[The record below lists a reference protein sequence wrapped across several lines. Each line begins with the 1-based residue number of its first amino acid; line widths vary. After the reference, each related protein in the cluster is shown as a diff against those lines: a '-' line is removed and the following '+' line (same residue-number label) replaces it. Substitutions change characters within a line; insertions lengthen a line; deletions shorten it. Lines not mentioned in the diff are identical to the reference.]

1 MAGRHVGIDIG
12 VRVDNSV
19 FDSVDRHIDKVK
31 ANAEQLNRVLSRTKM
46 PDSATNGLDKLNR
59 ASGET
64 RTQIDRLANSYKQ
77 VGSNNNLNR
86 AQSDLSGI
94 ADKAKK
100 ATESTDQLKQSMNRA
115 HESSKALGDMGSGFD
130 RARGSSDR
138 ARESFDKTTGSSN
151 KLKSGWDRLKGAGS
165 ALVQVGSSIATAM
178 VPVAAAFMKANS
190 EATKL
195 ADEYNVIKNLQETGG
210 DSPRAARRNT
220 REIQAENRRLSLRY
234 GVDQNELAR
243 GSEQLIRRGYSGQQ
257 DLAAHKYF
265 LQAARAT
272 NEDYNSIVNSA
283 APMLEQ
289 FGYKSRAGNSVRRM
303 SKYTRD
309 VLNKA
314 AYVADLTSGD
324 VGGESGF
331 GESFKMMGSA
341 AHSNGQTIDT
351 MLGALGTLSNYGEE
365 GSSAGTGMRQIITR
379 LIKAPHSTAM
389 LGALH
394 DLGINPNSLY
404 TRNGHLKQLGT
415 IFEMLNRASRG
426 KKSNR
431 VSSDLQTLFGQ
442 TGFNDAQIL
451 MNHYGDMQHNVRE
464 SQNAARTG
472 YISRLSRKNMSS
484 LQNQLARTKQLAT
497 DMGMS
502 FAKEVAPGIS
512 KALGYANKLL
522 EALRGMPKPIK
533 TAAAYITSILG
544 TLGASKLASGFLK
557 ANFGIGNGKG
567 IGGLVGNAILGK
579 KGGAG
584 TARTGG
590 LINALRGNTFGGA
603 LKLGRVAP
611 GELSGGALV
620 GRRLL
625 GGVVGVGT
633 ALDVGYQGFQAYK
646 DRHSADKRSVDIGG
660 AVGTGAGAIVGGLVG
675 GPVGAAIGSQIGKV
689 AGKWGG
695 EGVNQFTKGWQRQG
709 RNKKP
714 QNWVQWL
721 GFQAHNSFDFFA
733 GLGKKAVNAVG
744 GAVNRA
750 KPFVKKN
757 WKELALAAVAP
768 WAGIPALLYKNN
780 PKFRKWAN
788 GVGKT
793 IQNGF
798 KAAGNWIKNIP
809 SNLGKVGKSIGNWAV
824 NTGNSIHKGWDSG
837 IKASHN
843 FFKNLPKNTSNF
855 VESTQKNMSKFG
867 NSIKNGFSH
876 GYKKARGA
884 VTGFGKWYGKT
895 WSNIWK
901 ATRNN
906 RYAKAFARGQLFQTA
921 FKDMRSR
928 WRGFSKSFSRAWGS
942 YWRGVSRTASR
953 DWNGIKRNWNNFWG
967 AIPKKWNSF
976 KSSFGKGWRS
986 FWSGIGSAFTSIV
999 KNIQKAWD
1007 DTIGGIV
1014 KAWNGMKKNLGAF
1027 GKWVSNSWTGSKN
1040 RAKAFANDISYA
1052 TGGSKHAFKYD
1063 KFKSHATGGY
1073 IGSAHN
1079 ALVGE
1084 AGPELAYKNGA
1095 NARLLGANGPAITK
1109 VRPGEHILNARDTR
1123 KVMAGG
1129 LGRGLTLKGYA
1140 AGNTKLGQTTKT
1152 VSKDYKKI
1160 NSDATKS
1167 LKSLSKNNASN
1178 WSKIRRT
1185 SAKSVNAVQSH
1196 NNSTWRKITNQTAK
1210 YNSKTRSNATKEY
1223 TGMRKSVDKQM
1234 DNMHDGVISTANS
1247 TSKGFGKAMGK
1258 MRSYAKDAMGDTI
1271 DQLNRGIK
1279 GIDKVLSQ
1287 FGGNGSVI
1295 KPVHF
1300 AQGSDANGRLMQN
1313 TLSVVND
1320 AKSGPR
1326 QEALVSPSNEL
1337 YFPHGDNVHLMI
1349 PRGWGVLNGTQTQEV
1364 ARRRGIQHFAKGSG
1378 VSHSQ
1383 LRKIASHALADPAKS
1398 FADMFTK
1405 NIKESGPVLQKGT
1418 VDLGKNASTHFGNP
1432 WSNAMWTVIN
1442 NAIGDSTG
1450 KGGTREQFLKYAEST
1465 FAGVPYQM
1473 GAASKRLSDCSGM
1486 VMQALRKFGINIGR
1500 TTVAMQNSSGVKYLG
1515 KSLSNT
1521 IAGDLVIF
1529 GHGTGAAGHV
1539 GIIKDPKR
1547 GTMFNETPPKARVTR
1562 IADDKGMG
1570 YGYYRVK
1577 GLHNATPTHKAQKA
1591 DKRLIALAKQELGH
1605 SAIKW
1610 IKDHLGDDFGSL
1622 GSFSIGG
1629 DLRDRA
1635 RALAGGLKKL
1645 DPRATKNGIAA
1656 ILGNWNFESGG
1667 LNPGAINPGGGASG
1681 LGQWLGGRK
1690 ANLIAY
1696 ARRHGTSWKN
1706 AGTQLSFAVKGEGSD
1721 SAIFRSVLEGH
1732 GSVASLA
1739 NKFSAE
1745 WERGGYNAQHVQGA
1759 MQVRKALGFAKGGNH
1774 YGSGT
1779 YLVGENGPELI
1790 STDGKAHIDNH
1801 DQTKK
1806 KLGDL
1811 FDDLKVKKIKPI
1823 KVHRPNSPKPVININ
1838 INGPISSTQDAHR
1851 VANIVRQEIA
1861 HVFENAGD
1869 EFGLDPTV
1877 Y

>member
-19 FDSVDRHIDKVK
+19 FDSVDRRIDKVK

-46 PDSATNGLDKLNR
+46 PDSAANGLDKLNR

-64 RTQIDRLANSYKQ
+64 KTQIDRLANSYKQ
-77 VGSNNNLNR
+77 VGTNNNLNR

-210 DSPRAARRNT
+210 DSARVAKRNT
-220 REIQAENRRLSLRY
+220 RDIQAENRRLSLRY
-234 GVDQNELAR
+234 GVDQNQLAK
-243 GSEQLIRRGYSGQQ
+243 GSEELIRRGYSGQQ

-472 YISRLSRKNMSS
+472 YISKLSRKNMSS

-522 EALRGMPKPIK
+522 EAMRGMPKPVK
-533 TAAAYITSILG
+533 TAAAYITGILG
-544 TLGASKLASGFLK
+544 ALGASKLANGFLK
-557 ANFGIGNGKG
+557 ANFGIGSGKG

-611 GELSGGALV
+611 GKLSGGALV

-625 GGVVGVGT
+625 GGAVGVGT

-646 DRHSADKRSVDIGG
+646 DRHNAAKRSVDIGG
-660 AVGTGAGAIVGGLVG
+660 AVGTGAGAIVGGIFG
-675 GPVGAAIGSQIGKV
+675 GPIGAAIGSQLGKA

-695 EGVNQFTKGWQRQG
+695 SAVNNFTRGWQR
-709 RNKKP
+709 NKPPKKFWSME
-714 QNWVQWL
+714 NL
-721 GFQAHNSFDFFA
+721 GWSTKDMFGKIGKGWNSFWGGMGNWRKKQA
-733 GLGKKAVNAVG
+733 SGWNRWTKQTGSSINRWATNVGKGWNKG
-744 GAVNRA
+744 
-750 KPFVKKN
+750 VK
-757 WKELALAAVAP
+757 
-768 WAGIPALLYKNN
+768 
-780 PKFRKWAN
+780 
-788 GVGKT
+788 GVGKW
-793 IQNGF
+793 F
-798 KAAGNWIKNIP
+798 RDIP
-809 SNLGKVGKSIGNWAV
+809 SNLGKTGKSIGRWAV
-824 NTGNSIHKGWDSG
+824 NTGNNIHKGWSRG
-837 IKASHN
+837 VEASHD
-843 FFKNLPKNTSNF
+843 FFKNLPKNLDKTKKNIGKWASQ
-855 VESTQKNMSKFG
+855 TQKNIVNWSKSTGKSIGKWSSQTGKNISRAWQRGKKATVNFVKGIPGNLAKGAKSVANWGSRTGRSIQRTWNKGVTGVKKFVGGIPGQLNRAHKSVSNWAGRTG
-867 NSIKNGFSH
+867 NSIQSAWNKG
-876 GYKKARGA
+876 KKGLGEFI
-884 VTGFGKWYGKT
+884 T
-895 WSNIWK
+895 SIP
-901 ATRNN
+901 
-906 RYAKAFARGQLFQTA
+906 GQLGKAYKAVKEWAGNVGSTI
-921 FKDMRSR
+921 
-928 WRGFSKSFSRAWGS
+928 SKA
-942 YWRGVSRTASR
+942 
-953 DWNGIKRNWNNFWG
+953 WNNFWG
-967 AIPKKWNSF
+967 KAGDIRKGITNNLKG
-976 KSSFGKGWRS
+976 FG
-986 FWSGIGSAFTSIV
+986 
-999 KNIQKAWD
+999 ND
-1007 DTIGGIV
+1007 
-1014 KAWNGMKKNLGAF
+1014 L
-1027 GKWVSNSWTGSKN
+1027 N
-1040 RAKAFANDISYA
+1040 RA
-1052 TGGSKHAFKYD
+1052 TGGSGKAFKYE
-1063 KFKSHATGGY
+1063 KIKSHATGGL
-1073 IGSAHN
+1073 IGSAHR

-1084 AGPELAYKNGA
+1084 AGPELAYRAGS
-1095 NARLLGANGPAITK
+1095 NARLLGANGPAITR
-1109 VRPGEHILNARDTR
+1109 VHPGEHILNARDTR

-1140 AGNTKLGQTTKT
+1140 SGNTKLGQTTKT

-1167 LKSLSKNNASN
+1167 LKSLSKNNASS

-1185 SAKSVNAVQSH
+1185 SAQSVNAVQSH
-1196 NNSTWRKITNQTAK
+1196 NNSTWRKIANQTAK

-1349 PRGWGVLNGTQTQEV
+1349 PRGWGVLNGRQTQQI
-1364 ARRRGIQHFAKGSG
+1364 AQSRGLQHFAKGSG

-1450 KGGTREQFLKYAEST
+1450 KGGTRAEFLRYAEST
-1465 FAGVPYQM
+1465 FSGVPYQM

-1521 IAGDLVIF
+1521 IPGDLVIF
-1529 GHGTGAAGHV
+1529 GHSNGAGGHV
-1539 GIIKDPKR
+1539 GIIKDPRR

-1745 WERGGYNAQHVQGA
+1745 WERGGHNAQHVQGA

-1811 FDDLKVKKIKPI
+1811 FDNLNVKKIKPI

>member
-12 VRVDNSV
+12 V
-19 FDSVDRHIDKVK
+19 HIDDAPLDKLDRRIDRTK
-31 ANAEQLNRVLSRTKM
+31 ANAEQLGRVMDHVKV
-46 PDSATNGLDKLNR
+46 PGSASEGFDKINR
-59 ASGET
+59 ASGEAT
-64 RTQIDRLANSYKQ
+64 AKVKGLTDAYKQ
-77 VGSNNNLNR
+77 VGASSNIGRAKGELDNLSSKANK
-86 AQSDLSGI
+86 ATVS
-94 ADKAKK
+94 ADK
-100 ATESTDQLKQSMNRA
+100 LKQSMNRA
-115 HESSKALGDMGSGFD
+115 SEQSRAMGDMGGAFD
-130 RARGSSDR
+130 KARTSSDR
-138 ARESFDKTTGSSN
+138 ARNSIDKTAASSG
-151 KLKSGWDRLKGAGS
+151 KLKSGWEKLKGAGS
-165 ALVQVGSSIATAM
+165 ALVQVGSSIAMAM
-178 VPVAAAFMKANS
+178 VPVAAAFAKANDQ
-190 EATKL
+190 AIKL

-210 DSPRAARRNT
+210 DSAKAARRSTNA
-220 REIQAENRRLSLRY
+220 IKAENRRLSLKY
-234 GVDQNELAR
+234 GVNQNELAA
-243 GSEQLIRRGYSGQQ
+243 GSEQLLRRGYSGKQ

-272 NEDYNSIVNSA
+272 NEDYNTIVASA

-289 FGYKSRAGNSVRRM
+289 FGYKARAGNSVRKM

-314 AYVADLTSGD
+314 SYIADLTAGN
-324 VGGESGF
+324 VGGAGGF

-341 AHSNGQTIDT
+341 AHSNGQSIDT
-351 MLGALGTLSNYGEE
+351 VLGALGTLSNFGEE

-379 LIKAPHSTAM
+379 LIKAPHSKSMSA
-389 LGALH
+389 ALH
-394 DLGINPNSLY
+394 DLGVDPNSLY

-415 IFEMLNRASRG
+415 IFGMLNRASRG

-431 VSSDLQTLFGQ
+431 VSADLQTLFGQ

-451 MNHYGDMQHNVRE
+451 MNHAGNLQQNVRD
-464 SQNAARTG
+464 SKGAARSN
-472 YISRLSRKNMSS
+472 YISRLSAKNMAS
-484 LQNQLARTKQLAT
+484 LKNQMAKTKALAN

-502 FAKEVAPGIS
+502 FAKEIAPS
-512 KALGYANKLL
+512 LSRSLGFANKLL
-522 EALRGMPKPIK
+522 KAFLGMPGPVKK
-533 TAAAYITSILG
+533 VSATILSVVG

-567 IGGLVGNAILGK
+567 LGAGIGRLIFGK
-579 KGGAG
+579 KLANQPRDELGRFTGG
-584 TARTGG
+584 RVREGG
-590 LINALRGNTFGGA
+590 LINALKGNSFGGVF
-603 LKLGRVAP
+603 KLGRQ
-611 GELSGGALV
+611 SGLTGKALV

-625 GGVVGVGT
+625 GGAVGVGT
-633 ALDVGYQGFQAYK
+633 ALDVGMQGFQAFK
-646 DRHSADKRSVDIGG
+646 DRHNAAKRSQDIGG
-660 AVGTGAGAIVGGLVG
+660 AVGTGAGAIVGGIFG
-675 GPVGAAIGSQIGKV
+675 GPIGAALGAQ
-689 AGKWGG
+689 AGKLFGRIGG
-695 EGVNQFTKGWQRQG
+695 SAVNSFVHGWQR
-709 RNKKP
+709 KKP
-714 QNWVQWL
+714 PKNFWSLENL
-721 GFQAHNSFDFFA
+721 GWSTKDMFSKIGRWGGQVGKSMGRA
-733 GLGKKAVNAVG
+733 LGKAG
-744 GAVNRA
+744 S
-750 KPFVKKN
+750 FVKKN
-757 WKELALAAVAP
+757 GKELALTAIAP

-798 KAAGNWIKNIP
+798 KGAVKWVKDLPGN
-809 SNLGKVGKSIGNWAV
+809 
-824 NTGNSIHKGWDSG
+824 IHKGWNRAVE
-837 IKASHN
+837 ASHD
-843 FFKNLPKNTSNF
+843 FFKNLPKNLDKTKKNIGKW
-855 VESTQKNMSKFG
+855 STQTGKNISKAWQRGKKATVTFVKGIPGNLARANKSVQNWGSRTGRSIQKTWNKGVTGVKKFVGGIPGQMNRAHKSVSNWAGRTG
-867 NSIKNGFSH
+867 NSIQSAWNKG
-876 GYKKARGA
+876 KKGLGEFI
-884 VTGFGKWYGKT
+884 T
-895 WSNIWK
+895 SIP
-901 ATRNN
+901 
-906 RYAKAFARGQLFQTA
+906 GQLGKAYKAVKEWAGNVGSTI
-921 FKDMRSR
+921 
-928 WRGFSKSFSRAWGS
+928 SKA
-942 YWRGVSRTASR
+942 
-953 DWNGIKRNWNNFWG
+953 WNNFWG
-967 AIPKKWNSF
+967 KAGDIRKGITNNLKG
-976 KSSFGKGWRS
+976 FG
-986 FWSGIGSAFTSIV
+986 
-999 KNIQKAWD
+999 ND
-1007 DTIGGIV
+1007 
-1014 KAWNGMKKNLGAF
+1014 L
-1027 GKWVSNSWTGSKN
+1027 N
-1040 RAKAFANDISYA
+1040 RA
-1052 TGGSKHAFKYD
+1052 TGGSGKAFKYE
-1063 KFKSHATGGY
+1063 KIKSHATGGL
-1073 IGSAHN
+1073 IGSAHR

-1084 AGPELAYKNGA
+1084 AGPELAYRAGS

-1140 AGNTKLGQTTKT
+1140 SGNTKLGQTTKT
-1152 VSKDYKKI
+1152 VSKGYKKI

-1167 LKSLSKNNASN
+1167 LKSLSKNNASS

-1196 NNSTWRKITNQTAK
+1196 NNSTWRKITSQTAK
-1210 YNSKTRSNATKEY
+1210 YNSKTRANATKEY
-1223 TGMRKSVDKQM
+1223 TDMRKSVHKQM

-1258 MRSYAKDAMGDTI
+1258 MRSYSKDAMRDTI

-1313 TLSVVND
+1313 TLSVIND
-1320 AKSGPR
+1320 ATSGPR

-1337 YFPHGDNVHLMI
+1337 YLPRGNDLHLMI
-1349 PRGWGVLNGTQTQEV
+1349 PRGWGVLNGRQTQQI
-1364 ARRRGIQHFAKGSG
+1364 AQSRGLQHFAKGSG

-1432 WSNAMWTVIN
+1432 WSTAMWTVIN

-1465 FAGVPYQM
+1465 FSGVPYQM

-1486 VMQALRKFGINIGR
+1486 VMQALRKFSIDIGR

-1521 IAGDLVIF
+1521 IPGDLVIF

-1539 GIIKDPKR
+1539 GIIKDPRR

-1577 GLHNATPTHKAQKA
+1577 GLHNAAPSHKVQKA

-1645 DPRATKNGIAA
+1645 DSRATKNGIAA

-1690 ANLIAY
+1690 ANLMAF

-1745 WERGGYNAQHVQGA
+1745 WERGGHNAQHVQGA

-1811 FDDLKVKKIKPI
+1811 FDDLNVKKIKPI
-1823 KVHRPNSPKPVININ
+1823 KVHRPNNHTKPTININ

-1851 VANIVRQEIA
+1851 VANIVRQEVA
-1861 HVFENAGD
+1861 KVLENIGD
-1869 EFGLDPTV
+1869 EFGTDPTL

>member
-19 FDSVDRHIDKVK
+19 FDSVDRRIDKVK

-46 PDSATNGLDKLNR
+46 PDSAANGLDKLNR

-64 RTQIDRLANSYKQ
+64 KTQIDRLANSYKQ
-77 VGSNNNLNR
+77 VGTNNNLNR

-243 GSEQLIRRGYSGQQ
+243 GSEQLLRRGYSGQQ

-522 EALRGMPKPIK
+522 EAMRGMPKPVK
-533 TAAAYITSILG
+533 TAAAYITGILG

-557 ANFGIGNGKG
+557 ANFGIGSGKG

-590 LINALRGNTFGGA
+590 LINALKGNTLGGVF
-603 LKLGRVAP
+603 KLGRQ
-611 GELSGGALV
+611 SGLTGKALV

-625 GGVVGVGT
+625 GGAVGVGT
-633 ALDVGYQGFQAYK
+633 ALDVGMQGFQAFK
-646 DRHSADKRSVDIGG
+646 DRHNAAKRSVDIGG
-660 AVGTGAGAIVGGLVG
+660 AVGTGAGALIGSIW
-675 GPVGAAIGSQIGKV
+675 GPLGAAIGSQLGKA

-695 EGVNQFTKGWQRQG
+695 SAVNNFTRGWQRNKPPKKFWSFENLGWSTKDTLSKIGKWGGQVGKSMG
-709 RNKKP
+709 RA
-714 QNWVQWL
+714 L
-721 GFQAHNSFDFFA
+721 G
-733 GLGKKAVNAVG
+733 NA
-744 GAVNRA
+744 
-750 KPFVKKN
+750 KSFVKKN
-757 WKELALAAVAP
+757 GKQLALTAIAP

-788 GVGKT
+788 SVGKD

-798 KAAGNWIKNIP
+798 KGAVKWVKDLPGN
-809 SNLGKVGKSIGNWAV
+809 
-824 NTGNSIHKGWDSG
+824 IHKGWNR
-837 IKASHN
+837 AVEVSHD
-843 FFKNLPKNTSNF
+843 FFKNLPKNLDKTKKNIDKWSTQTGKNISKAWQRGKKATVNF
-855 VESTQKNMSKFG
+855 VKGIPGNLARANKSVQNWGSRTGRSIQRTWNKGVTGVKKFVGGIPGQLNRAHKSVSNWAGRTG
-867 NSIKNGFSH
+867 NSIQSAWNKG
-876 GYKKARGA
+876 KKGLGEFI
-884 VTGFGKWYGKT
+884 T
-895 WSNIWK
+895 SIP
-901 ATRNN
+901 
-906 RYAKAFARGQLFQTA
+906 GQLGKAYKAVKEWAGNVGSTI
-921 FKDMRSR
+921 
-928 WRGFSKSFSRAWGS
+928 SKA
-942 YWRGVSRTASR
+942 
-953 DWNGIKRNWNNFWG
+953 WNNFWG
-967 AIPKKWNSF
+967 KAGDIRKGITNNLKG
-976 KSSFGKGWRS
+976 FG
-986 FWSGIGSAFTSIV
+986 
-999 KNIQKAWD
+999 ND
-1007 DTIGGIV
+1007 
-1014 KAWNGMKKNLGAF
+1014 L
-1027 GKWVSNSWTGSKN
+1027 N
-1040 RAKAFANDISYA
+1040 RA
-1052 TGGSKHAFKYD
+1052 TGGSGKAFKYE
-1063 KFKSHATGGY
+1063 KIKSHATGGL
-1073 IGSAHN
+1073 IGSAHR

-1084 AGPELAYKNGA
+1084 AGPELAYRAGS
-1095 NARLLGANGPAITK
+1095 NARLLGANGPAITR
-1109 VRPGEHILNARDTR
+1109 VHPGEYILNARDTR

-1140 AGNTKLGQTTKT
+1140 SGNTRLGQTTKT

-1178 WSKIRRT
+1178 WSKICRT

-1271 DQLNRGIK
+1271 DQLNRGIR

-1295 KPVHF
+1295 KPVHY

-1313 TLSVVND
+1313 TLSIVND

-1349 PRGWGVLNGTQTQEV
+1349 PRGWGVLNGEQTRQV
-1364 ARRRGIQHFAKGSG
+1364 AQSRGIQHFAKGSG

-1405 NIKESGPVLQKGT
+1405 NIKESGSVLQKGT
-1418 VDLGKNASTHFGNP
+1418 VDLGKNASTHFGDP
-1432 WSNAMWTVIN
+1432 WSAAMWTVIN

-1450 KGGTREQFLKYAEST
+1450 KGGTRAEFLRYAEST
-1465 FAGVPYQM
+1465 FSGVPYQM

-1486 VMQALRKFGINIGR
+1486 VMQALRKFGIDIGR

-1521 IAGDLVIF
+1521 IPGDLVIF
-1529 GHGTGAAGHV
+1529 GHSNGAGGHV
-1539 GIIKDPKR
+1539 GIIKDPRR

-1577 GLHNATPTHKAQKA
+1577 GLHNATQSHKTQKA

-1656 ILGNWNFESGG
+1656 VLGNWNFESGG
-1667 LNPGAINPGGGASG
+1667 LNPGAVNSGGGASG
-1681 LGQWLGGRK
+1681 LGQWLGGRLT
-1690 ANLIAY
+1690 NLKAY

-1721 SAIFRSVLEGH
+1721 SAILRSVLEGH

-1779 YLVGENGPELI
+1779 YLVGEDGPELV

-1811 FDDLKVKKIKPI
+1811 FDDLNVKKIKPI

-1838 INGPISSTQDAHR
+1838 INGPISSTQDAHK

>member
-94 ADKAKK
+94 ADKAKR

-210 DSPRAARRNT
+210 DSPRVARRNT
-220 REIQAENRRLSLRY
+220 RDIQAENRRLSLRY

-522 EALRGMPKPIK
+522 EAMRGMPKPVK
-533 TAAAYITSILG
+533 TAAAYITGILG

-557 ANFGIGNGKG
+557 ANFGIGSGKG

-611 GELSGGALV
+611 GKLSGGALV

-625 GGVVGVGT
+625 GGAVGVGT

-646 DRHSADKRSVDIGG
+646 DRHNAAKRSVDIGG
-660 AVGTGAGAIVGGLVG
+660 AVGTGAGAIVGGIFG
-675 GPVGAAIGSQIGKV
+675 GPVGAAIGSQLGKA

-695 EGVNQFTKGWQRQG
+695 SAVNNFTRGWQRNKPPKKFWSFENLGWSTKDTLSKIGKWGGQVGKSMG
-709 RNKKP
+709 RA
-714 QNWVQWL
+714 L
-721 GFQAHNSFDFFA
+721 G
-733 GLGKKAVNAVG
+733 NA
-744 GAVNRA
+744 
-750 KPFVKKN
+750 KSFVKKN
-757 WKELALAAVAP
+757 GKQLALTAIAP

-788 GVGKT
+788 GVGKD

-798 KAAGNWIKNIP
+798 KEAVKWVKDLPGNIHKGWNRAVEASHKFFKDLPKNLDKTKKNVGKWASQTGKNISKAWQRGKKATVNFVKGIP
-809 SNLGKVGKSIGNWAV
+809 GNLARANKSVQNWGSRTGRSIQKTWNKGVTGVKKFVGGIPGQMNRAHKSVSNWAGR
-824 NTGNSIHKGWDSG
+824 TGNSIQSAWSKGKKG
-837 IKASHN
+837 LGEFI
-843 FFKNLPKNTSNF
+843 TS
-855 VESTQKNMSKFG
+855 
-867 NSIKNGFSH
+867 IP
-876 GYKKARGA
+876 
-884 VTGFGKWYGKT
+884 
-895 WSNIWK
+895 
-901 ATRNN
+901 
-906 RYAKAFARGQLFQTA
+906 GQLGKAYKAVKEWAGNVGSTI
-921 FKDMRSR
+921 
-928 WRGFSKSFSRAWGS
+928 SKA
-942 YWRGVSRTASR
+942 
-953 DWNGIKRNWNNFWG
+953 WNNFWG
-967 AIPKKWNSF
+967 KAGDIRKGITNNLKG
-976 KSSFGKGWRS
+976 FG
-986 FWSGIGSAFTSIV
+986 
-999 KNIQKAWD
+999 ND
-1007 DTIGGIV
+1007 
-1014 KAWNGMKKNLGAF
+1014 L
-1027 GKWVSNSWTGSKN
+1027 N
-1040 RAKAFANDISYA
+1040 RA
-1052 TGGSKHAFKYD
+1052 TGGSGKAFKYE
-1063 KFKSHATGGY
+1063 KIKSHATGGL
-1073 IGSAHN
+1073 IGSAHR

-1084 AGPELAYKNGA
+1084 AGPELAYRAGS
-1095 NARLLGANGPAITK
+1095 NARLLGANGPAITR
-1109 VRPGEHILNARDTR
+1109 VHPGEHILNARDTR

-1140 AGNTKLGQTTKT
+1140 SGNTKLGQTTKT

-1167 LKSLSKNNASN
+1167 LKSLSKNNASS

-1313 TLSVVND
+1313 TFSVIND
-1320 AKSGPR
+1320 AKHGPR
-1326 QEALVSPSNEL
+1326 QEALISPSNEL
-1337 YFPHGDNVHLMI
+1337 YFPRGNDVKIMI
-1349 PRGWGVLNGTQTQEV
+1349 PRGWGVLNGSQTQQV
-1364 ARRRGIQHFAKGSG
+1364 AKKAGLQHFAKGSG
-1378 VSHSQ
+1378 VNHSQ
-1383 LRKIASHALADPAKS
+1383 LRKIAEKAGSDPSKWFKNNYTNDIKSHGSDL
-1398 FADMFTK
+1398 
-1405 NIKESGPVLQKGT
+1405 NKGT
-1418 VDLGKNASTHFGNP
+1418 TALGSNSSTKFGNP
-1432 WSNAMWTVIN
+1432 WSNAMWGVIN
-1442 NAIGDSTG
+1442 HAIDSGDGGSINATG
-1450 KGGTREQFLKYAEST
+1450 LLKAVERYGEGHRYVWGATGPST
-1465 FAGVPYQM
+1465 F
-1473 GAASKRLSDCSGM
+1473 DCSG
-1486 VMQALRKFGINIGR
+1486 L
-1500 TTVAMQNSSGVKYLG
+1500 VKYALKKAYG
-1515 KSLSNT
+1515 IDYPHFSGSQYAMTQHISKSQ
-1521 IAGDLVIF
+1521 AHMGDLVFWGHNGGDHVGVYAGGNKYFSAESPSQGIHMNTLSSVVGKGAPIF
-1529 GHGTGAAGHV
+1529 G
-1539 GIIKDPKR
+1539 
-1547 GTMFNETPPKARVTR
+1547 
-1562 IADDKGMG
+1562 
-1570 YGYYRVK
+1570 RVK
-1577 GLHNATPTHKAQKA
+1577 GMPSQKAKPKHTQKA
-1591 DKRLIALAKQELGH
+1591 DSRLTALAKRELGP
-1605 SAIKW
+1605 AALKW
-1610 IKDHLGDDFGSL
+1610 IKNNLGD
-1622 GSFSIGG
+1622 
-1629 DLRDRA
+1629 
-1635 RALAGGLKKL
+1635 AGGYGNPVGDGVKRWRKYIV
-1645 DPRATKNGIAA
+1645 RAAEQMHTSVNGTQIAK
-1656 ILGNWNFESGG
+1656 ILSMISGESGG
-1667 LNPGAINPGGGASG
+1667 NPTITQQIHDINSANGDPAQG
-1681 LGQWLGGRK
+1681 LLQFIPPTFNAYAAKGHHNIKNGYDQLLALFNDRNWRSDIHFGGRWGPTGGRRF
-1690 ANLIAY
+1690 
-1696 ARRHGTSWKN
+1696 AR
-1706 AGTQLSFAVKGEGSD
+1706 
-1721 SAIFRSVLEGH
+1721 
-1732 GSVASLA
+1732 
-1739 NKFSAE
+1739 
-1745 WERGGYNAQHVQGA
+1745 
-1759 MQVRKALGFAKGGNH
+1759 GGNH

-1779 YLVGENGPELI
+1779 YLVGEEGPELL

-1811 FDDLKVKKIKPI
+1811 FDDLNVKKIKPI

>member
-19 FDSVDRHIDKVK
+19 FDSVDRRIDKVK

-46 PDSATNGLDKLNR
+46 PDSAANGLDKLNR

-64 RTQIDRLANSYKQ
+64 KTQIDRLANSYKQ
-77 VGSNNNLNR
+77 VGTNNNLNR

-178 VPVAAAFMKANS
+178 VPVAAAFMKANG

-243 GSEQLIRRGYSGQQ
+243 GSEQLLRRGYSGQQ

-415 IFEMLNRASRG
+415 ILEMLNRASRG

-522 EALRGMPKPIK
+522 EAMRGMPKPVK
-533 TAAAYITSILG
+533 TAAAYITGILG

-567 IGGLVGNAILGK
+567 IGAGIGRLLFGK
-579 KGGAG
+579 ETGVRPRDPVTGQYIKGSS
-584 TARTGG
+584 RQGG
-590 LINALRGNTFGGA
+590 LINALKGNSFGGMF
-603 LKLGRVAP
+603 KLGRVQP
-611 GELSGGALV
+611 GELTGKALV

-625 GGVVGVGT
+625 GGAVGVGT

-646 DRHSADKRSVDIGG
+646 DRHNAAKRSVDIGG
-660 AVGTGAGAIVGGLVG
+660 AVGTGAGAIIGGIFG
-675 GPVGAAIGSQIGKV
+675 GPIGAALGAQ
-689 AGKWGG
+689 AGKLFGRIGG
-695 EGVNQFTKGWQRQG
+695 SAVNSFVHGWQR
-709 RNKKP
+709 KKP
-714 QNWVQWL
+714 PKNFWSLENL
-721 GFQAHNSFDFFA
+721 GWSTKDTFSKIGRWGGQVGKSMGRA
-733 GLGKKAVNAVG
+733 LGKAG
-744 GAVNRA
+744 S
-750 KPFVKKN
+750 FVKKN
-757 WKELALAAVAP
+757 GKQLALTAIAP

-788 GVGKT
+788 SVGKT

-798 KAAGNWIKNIP
+798 KGAVKWVKDLPGN
-809 SNLGKVGKSIGNWAV
+809 
-824 NTGNSIHKGWDSG
+824 IHKGWNRAVE
-837 IKASHN
+837 ASHK
-843 FFKNLPKNTSNF
+843 FFKDLPKNLDKTKKSVGKWASQTGKNISRAWQRGKKATVNF
-855 VESTQKNMSKFG
+855 VKGIPGNLAKGAKSVANWDSRTGRNIQKTWNKGVTGVKKFVGGIPGQLNRAHKSVSNWSGKVG
-867 NSIKNGFSH
+867 NSIQSGWNKG
-876 GYKKARGA
+876 KKAVGSF
-884 VTGFGKWYGKT
+884 V
-895 WSNIWK
+895 SSIP
-901 ATRNN
+901 
-906 RYAKAFARGQLFQTA
+906 GQLGKA
-921 FKDMRSR
+921 YKAVKD
-928 WRGFSKSFSRAWGS
+928 WAGKVGN
-942 YWRGVSRTASR
+942 T
-953 DWNGIKRNWNNFWG
+953 IKDAWNNFWG
-967 AIPKKWNSF
+967 KAGDIRKGITNNLKG
-976 KSSFGKGWRS
+976 FG
-986 FWSGIGSAFTSIV
+986 
-999 KNIQKAWD
+999 ND
-1007 DTIGGIV
+1007 
-1014 KAWNGMKKNLGAF
+1014 L
-1027 GKWVSNSWTGSKN
+1027 N
-1040 RAKAFANDISYA
+1040 RAA
-1052 TGGSKHAFKYD
+1052 GGSGKAFKYE
-1063 KFKSHATGGY
+1063 KIKSHATGGL
-1073 IGSAHN
+1073 IGSAHR

-1084 AGPELAYKNGA
+1084 AGPELAYRAGS

-1140 AGNTKLGQTTKT
+1140 TGNTKLGQTTKT

-1160 NSDATKS
+1160 TDDATKS
-1167 LKSLSKNNASN
+1167 LKSLSKNNASS
-1178 WSKIRRT
+1178 WSKI
-1185 SAKSVNAVQSH
+1185 
-1196 NNSTWRKITNQTAK
+1196 NSQTAK
-1210 YNSKTRSNATKEY
+1210 YNSKNRANATKEY

-1234 DNMHDGVISTANS
+1234 NNMHDGVISTANS

-1295 KPVHF
+1295 KTVHF
-1300 AQGSDANGRLMQN
+1300 AQGSDANGRLTQN

-1320 AKSGPR
+1320 ATSGPR

-1364 ARRRGIQHFAKGSG
+1364 ARKRGIQHFAKGSG

-1432 WSNAMWTVIN
+1432 WSTAMWIVIN

-1465 FAGVPYQM
+1465 FSGVKYQM
-1473 GAASKRLSDCSGM
+1473 GAASKTLSDCSGM
-1486 VMQALRKFGINIGR
+1486 VMQALRHFGVDIGR
-1500 TTVAMQNSSGVKYLG
+1500 TTVAMQHSSGVEYLG
-1515 KSLSNT
+1515 KSLSKT
-1521 IAGDLVIF
+1521 IPGDLVIF

-1539 GIIKDPKR
+1539 GIIKNPHT
-1547 GTMFNETPPKARVTR
+1547 GTMFNETPPHARVTS

-1570 YGYYRVK
+1570 YGYYRVR
-1577 GLHNATPTHKAQKA
+1577 GLHNAAQSKKTAAA
-1591 DKRLIALAKQELGH
+1591 DKNLMALAKKELG
-1605 SAIKW
+1605 STALSW
-1610 IKDHLGDDFGSL
+1610 IKKNLSDDLGSL

-1629 DLRDRA
+1629 DLAERA
-1635 RALAGGLKKL
+1635 KALAGGLKKL
-1645 DPRATKNGIAA
+1645 DPKATKNGIAA
-1656 ILGNWNFESGG
+1656 VLGNWNFESGG
-1667 LNPGAINPGGGASG
+1667 LNPGAVNSSGGASG

-1690 ANLIAY
+1690 SNLIAY

-1721 SAIFRSVLEGH
+1721 SAILRSVLEGT

-1739 NKFSAE
+1739 NKFSSE
-1745 WERGGYNAQHVQGA
+1745 WERGGYNAQHVKGA
-1759 MQVRKALGFAKGGNH
+1759 MEIRKVLGYAKGGDPVVGNKV
-1774 YGSGT
+1774 
-1779 YLVGENGPELI
+1779 LVGEHGPELAEFK
-1790 STDGKAHIDNH
+1790 DPVHIYSNEKTR
-1801 DQTKK
+1801 QRLKPLTSSKPK
-1806 KLGDL
+1806 VRPVRGTGGALGDIQ
-1811 FDDLKVKKIKPI
+1811 VT
-1823 KVHRPNSPKPVININ
+1823 VN
-1838 INGPISSTQDAHR
+1838 INGDVDGDNAKLQKLAKMIGAEVDQQ
-1851 VANIVRQEIA
+1851 VRQKLNIILD
-1861 HVFENAGD
+1861 HIGD
-1869 EFGLDPTV
+1869 DTGDDDDFL
-1877 Y
+1877 

>member
-19 FDSVDRHIDKVK
+19 FDSVDRRIDKVK

-46 PDSATNGLDKLNR
+46 PDSAANGLDKLNR

-64 RTQIDRLANSYKQ
+64 KTQIDRLANSYKQ
-77 VGSNNNLNR
+77 VGTNNNLNR

-151 KLKSGWDRLKGAGS
+151 KLKNGWDRLKGAGS

-195 ADEYNVIKNLQETGG
+195 ANEYNVIKNLQETGG

-522 EALRGMPKPIK
+522 EAMRGMPKPVK
-533 TAAAYITSILG
+533 TATAYITGILG
-544 TLGASKLASGFLK
+544 ALGASKLASGFLK
-557 ANFGIGNGKG
+557 ANFGIGSGKG

-579 KGGAG
+579 KGEAG

-611 GELSGGALV
+611 GKLSGGALV

-625 GGVVGVGT
+625 GGAVGVGT

-646 DRHSADKRSVDIGG
+646 DRHNAAKRSVDIGG
-660 AVGTGAGAIVGGLVG
+660 AVGTGAGAIVGGIFG
-675 GPVGAAIGSQIGKV
+675 GPIGAALGAQ
-689 AGKWGG
+689 AGKLFGRIGG
-695 EGVNQFTKGWQRQG
+695 SAVNSFVHGWQR
-709 RNKKP
+709 KKP
-714 QNWVQWL
+714 PKNFWSLENL
-721 GFQAHNSFDFFA
+721 GWSTKDMFSKIGRWGGQVGKSMGRA
-733 GLGKKAVNAVG
+733 LGKAG
-744 GAVNRA
+744 S
-750 KPFVKKN
+750 FVKKN
-757 WKELALAAVAP
+757 GKELALTAIAP

-788 GVGKT
+788 GVGKD

-798 KAAGNWIKNIP
+798 KGAVKWVKDLPGN
-809 SNLGKVGKSIGNWAV
+809 
-824 NTGNSIHKGWDSG
+824 IHKGWNRAVE
-837 IKASHN
+837 ASHK
-843 FFKNLPKNTSNF
+843 FFKDLPKNLDKTKKNVGKWASQTGKNISKAWQRGKKATVNF
-855 VESTQKNMSKFG
+855 VKGIPGNLARANKSVQNWGSRTGRSIQRTWNKGVTGVKKFVGGIPGQLNRAHKSVSNWSGKVG
-867 NSIKNGFSH
+867 NSIQSGWNKGKKAVGSFIASIPSQLAK
-876 GYKKARGA
+876 GYKAVKEWASNVGSTISKA
-884 VTGFGKWYGKT
+884 
-895 WSNIWK
+895 
-901 ATRNN
+901 
-906 RYAKAFARGQLFQTA
+906 
-921 FKDMRSR
+921 
-928 WRGFSKSFSRAWGS
+928 
-942 YWRGVSRTASR
+942 
-953 DWNGIKRNWNNFWG
+953 WNNFWG
-967 AIPKKWNSF
+967 KAGDIRKGITNNLKG
-976 KSSFGKGWRS
+976 FGNDLDRAAGH
-986 FWSGIGSAFTSIV
+986 SG
-999 KNIQKAWD
+999 K
-1007 DTIGGIV
+1007 
-1014 KAWNGMKKNLGAF
+1014 
-1027 GKWVSNSWTGSKN
+1027 
-1040 RAKAFANDISYA
+1040 
-1052 TGGSKHAFKYD
+1052 AFKYE
-1063 KFKSHATGGY
+1063 KIKSHAMGGF

-1084 AGPELAYKNGA
+1084 AGPELAYRAGS

-1129 LGRGLTLKGYA
+1129 LGRGLTLKGYG

-1167 LKSLSKNNASN
+1167 LKSLSKNNASS

-1196 NNSTWRKITNQTAK
+1196 NNSTWRKITSQTAK
-1210 YNSKTRSNATKEY
+1210 YNSKTRANATKEY

-1258 MRSYAKDAMGDTI
+1258 MRSYAKGAMGDTI
-1271 DQLNRGIK
+1271 DQLNRGIR

-1287 FGGNGSVI
+1287 FGGNAAVI

-1300 AQGSDANGRLMQN
+1300 ARGTDTNGRLTRN

-1320 AKSGPR
+1320 AKHGPR
-1326 QEALVSPSNEL
+1326 QEALISPSNEL
-1337 YFPHGDNVHLMI
+1337 YFPRGNDVKIMI
-1349 PRGWGVLNGTQTQEV
+1349 PRGWGVLNGSQTQQV
-1364 ARRRGIQHFAKGSG
+1364 AKKAGLQHFAKGSG
-1378 VSHSQ
+1378 VNHSQ
-1383 LRKIASHALADPAKS
+1383 LRKIAEKAGSDPSKWFKNNYTNDIKSHGSDL
-1398 FADMFTK
+1398 
-1405 NIKESGPVLQKGT
+1405 NKGT
-1418 VDLGKNASTHFGNP
+1418 TALGSNSSTKFGNP
-1432 WSNAMWTVIN
+1432 WSNAMWGVIN
-1442 NAIGDSTG
+1442 HAIDSGDGGSINATG
-1450 KGGTREQFLKYAEST
+1450 LLKAVERYGEGHRYVWGATGPST
-1465 FAGVPYQM
+1465 F
-1473 GAASKRLSDCSGM
+1473 DCSG
-1486 VMQALRKFGINIGR
+1486 L
-1500 TTVAMQNSSGVKYLG
+1500 VKYALKKAYG
-1515 KSLSNT
+1515 IDYPHFSGSQYAMTQHISKSQ
-1521 IAGDLVIF
+1521 AHMGDLVFWGHNGGDHVGVYAGGNKYFSAESPSQGIHMNTLSSVVGKGAPIF
-1529 GHGTGAAGHV
+1529 G
-1539 GIIKDPKR
+1539 
-1547 GTMFNETPPKARVTR
+1547 
-1562 IADDKGMG
+1562 
-1570 YGYYRVK
+1570 RVK
-1577 GLHNATPTHKAQKA
+1577 GMPSQKAKPKHTQKA
-1591 DKRLIALAKQELGH
+1591 DSRLTALAKRELGP
-1605 SAIKW
+1605 AALKW
-1610 IKDHLGDDFGSL
+1610 IKNNLGD
-1622 GSFSIGG
+1622 
-1629 DLRDRA
+1629 
-1635 RALAGGLKKL
+1635 AGGYGNPVGDGVKRWRKYIV
-1645 DPRATKNGIAA
+1645 RAAEQMHTSVNGTQIAK
-1656 ILGNWNFESGG
+1656 ILSMISGESGG
-1667 LNPGAINPGGGASG
+1667 NPTITQQIHDINSANGDPAQGLLQFIPPTFNAYAAKGHHNIKNGYDQLLALFNDRNWRSDIHFGGGWG
-1681 LGQWLGGRK
+1681 PTGGRRF
-1690 ANLIAY
+1690 
-1696 ARRHGTSWKN
+1696 AR
-1706 AGTQLSFAVKGEGSD
+1706 
-1721 SAIFRSVLEGH
+1721 
-1732 GSVASLA
+1732 
-1739 NKFSAE
+1739 
-1745 WERGGYNAQHVQGA
+1745 
-1759 MQVRKALGFAKGGNH
+1759 GGNH

-1779 YLVGENGPELI
+1779 YLVGEEGPELL

-1811 FDDLKVKKIKPI
+1811 FDDLNVKKIKPI

-1838 INGPISSTQDAHR
+1838 INGPISSTQDAHK

>member
-19 FDSVDRHIDKVK
+19 FDSVDRRIDKVK

-46 PDSATNGLDKLNR
+46 PDSAANGLDKLNR

-64 RTQIDRLANSYKQ
+64 KTQIDRLANSYKQ
-77 VGSNNNLNR
+77 VGTNNNLNR

-115 HESSKALGDMGSGFD
+115 HESSKALGDMGSVFD

-151 KLKSGWDRLKGAGS
+151 RLKSGWDRLKGAGS

-178 VPVAAAFMKANS
+178 VPVAAAFMKANG

-210 DSPRAARRNT
+210 DSARVAKRNT
-220 REIQAENRRLSLRY
+220 RDIQAENRRLSLRY
-234 GVDQNELAR
+234 GVDQNQLAK
-243 GSEQLIRRGYSGQQ
+243 GSEELIRRGYSGQQ

-289 FGYKSRAGNSVRRM
+289 FGYKSRAGNSVKRM

-522 EALRGMPKPIK
+522 EAMRGMPKPVK
-533 TAAAYITSILG
+533 TAAAYITGILG

-567 IGGLVGNAILGK
+567 IGAGIGRLLFGK
-579 KGGAG
+579 ETGVRPRDPVTGQYIKGSS
-584 TARTGG
+584 RQGG
-590 LINALRGNTFGGA
+590 LINALKGNSFGGA

-646 DRHSADKRSVDIGG
+646 DRHSADKRSVDIGS
-660 AVGTGAGAIVGGLVG
+660 AVGTGAGAIVGGIVG

-780 PKFRKWAN
+780 SKFRKWAN

-798 KAAGNWIKNIP
+798 KGAVKWVKDLPGN
-809 SNLGKVGKSIGNWAV
+809 
-824 NTGNSIHKGWDSG
+824 IHKGWNRAVE
-837 IKASHN
+837 ASHD
-843 FFKNLPKNTSNF
+843 FFKNLPKNFDKTKKNIGKWANQTGRNISKAWQRGKKATVNF
-855 VESTQKNMSKFG
+855 VKGIPGNLAKGAKSVANWGSRTGRNIQKTWNKGITGVKKFVGGIPGQLNRAHKSVSNWSGKVG
-867 NSIKNGFSH
+867 NSIQSGWNKGKKAVGSFIASIPSQLAK
-876 GYKKARGA
+876 GYKAVKEWASNVGSTISKA
-884 VTGFGKWYGKT
+884 
-895 WSNIWK
+895 
-901 ATRNN
+901 
-906 RYAKAFARGQLFQTA
+906 
-921 FKDMRSR
+921 
-928 WRGFSKSFSRAWGS
+928 
-942 YWRGVSRTASR
+942 
-953 DWNGIKRNWNNFWG
+953 WNNFWG
-967 AIPKKWNSF
+967 KAGDIRKGITNNLKG
-976 KSSFGKGWRS
+976 FG
-986 FWSGIGSAFTSIV
+986 
-999 KNIQKAWD
+999 ND
-1007 DTIGGIV
+1007 
-1014 KAWNGMKKNLGAF
+1014 L
-1027 GKWVSNSWTGSKN
+1027 N
-1040 RAKAFANDISYA
+1040 RA
-1052 TGGSKHAFKYD
+1052 TGGSGKAFKYE
-1063 KFKSHATGGY
+1063 KIKSHATGGF
-1073 IGSAHN
+1073 IGSAHR

-1084 AGPELAYKNGA
+1084 AGPELAYRAGS
-1095 NARLLGANGPAITK
+1095 NARLLGANGPAITQ
-1109 VRPGEHILNARDTR
+1109 VHPGEHILNARDTR

-1140 AGNTKLGQTTKT
+1140 SGNTKLGQTTKT
-1152 VSKDYKKI
+1152 VSKGYKKI

-1167 LKSLSKNNASN
+1167 LKSLSKNNASS

-1196 NNSTWRKITNQTAK
+1196 NNSTWRKITSQTAK
-1210 YNSKTRSNATKEY
+1210 YNSKTRANATKEY
-1223 TGMRKSVDKQM
+1223 TGMRKSVHKQM

-1271 DQLNRGIK
+1271 NQLNRGIK

-1313 TLSVVND
+1313 TLSVIND

-1326 QEALVSPSNEL
+1326 QEALVSPNDEL
-1337 YFPHGDNVHLMI
+1337 YLPRGNDLHLMI
-1349 PRGWGVLNGTQTQEV
+1349 PRGWGVLNGRQTQQI
-1364 ARRRGIQHFAKGSG
+1364 AQSRGLQHFAKGSG

-1432 WSNAMWTVIN
+1432 WSTAMWTVIN

-1465 FAGVPYQM
+1465 FSGVPYQM

-1486 VMQALRKFGINIGR
+1486 VMQALRKFSIDIGR

-1521 IAGDLVIF
+1521 IPGDLVIF

-1539 GIIKDPKR
+1539 GIIKDPRR

-1577 GLHNATPTHKAQKA
+1577 GLHNAAPSHKVQKA

-1667 LNPGAINPGGGASG
+1667 LNPGAVNSGGGASG
-1681 LGQWLGGRK
+1681 LGQWLGGRLT
-1690 ANLIAY
+1690 NLKAY

-1745 WERGGYNAQHVQGA
+1745 WERGGHNAQHVQGA

-1811 FDDLKVKKIKPI
+1811 FDDLNVKKIKPI
-1823 KVHRPNSPKPVININ
+1823 KVHRPNTPKPVININ
-1838 INGPISSTQDAHR
+1838 INGPISSTQDAHK

>member
-243 GSEQLIRRGYSGQQ
+243 GSEQLIRRGYSGPQ

-522 EALRGMPKPIK
+522 EAMRGMPKPVK
-533 TAAAYITSILG
+533 TAAAYITGILG

-567 IGGLVGNAILGK
+567 IGAGIGRLLFGK
-579 KGGAG
+579 ETGVRPRDPVTGQYIKGSSRA
-584 TARTGG
+584 GG
-590 LINALRGNTFGGA
+590 LINALKGNSFGGA
-603 LKLGRVAP
+603 FKLGRVQP
-611 GELSGGALV
+611 GELTGKALV

-625 GGVVGVGT
+625 GGAVGVGT

-646 DRHSADKRSVDIGG
+646 DRHNAAKRSVDIGG
-660 AVGTGAGAIVGGLVG
+660 AVGTGAGAIVGGIFG
-675 GPVGAAIGSQIGKV
+675 GPIGAALGAQ
-689 AGKWGG
+689 AGKLFGRIGG
-695 EGVNQFTKGWQRQG
+695 SAVNSFVHGWQR
-709 RNKKP
+709 KKP
-714 QNWVQWL
+714 PKNFWSLENL
-721 GFQAHNSFDFFA
+721 GWSTKDMFSKIGRWGGQVGKSMGRA
-733 GLGKKAVNAVG
+733 LGKAG
-744 GAVNRA
+744 S
-750 KPFVKKN
+750 FVKKN
-757 WKELALAAVAP
+757 GKELALTAVAP

-788 GVGKT
+788 GVGKN
-793 IQNGF
+793 IS
-798 KAAGNWIKNIP
+798 KAWQRGKKATVNFVKGIPGNLARAN
-809 SNLGKVGKSIGNWAV
+809 KSISNWGSRTGRSIQRTWNKGVTGVKKFVGGIPGQMNRAHKSVSNWASR
-824 NTGNSIHKGWDSG
+824 TGNSIQGAWNKGKKGLGEFITSIPG
-837 IKASHN
+837 QLSKAY
-843 FFKNLPKNTSNF
+843 KAVK
-855 VESTQKNMSKFG
+855 EWAG
-867 NSIKNGFSH
+867 N
-876 GYKKARGA
+876 
-884 VTGFGKWYGKT
+884 VGKT
-895 WSNIWK
+895 ISN
-901 ATRNN
+901 A
-906 RYAKAFARGQLFQTA
+906 
-921 FKDMRSR
+921 
-928 WRGFSKSFSRAWGS
+928 
-942 YWRGVSRTASR
+942 
-953 DWNGIKRNWNNFWG
+953 WNNFWG
-967 AIPKKWNSF
+967 KAGDIRKGITNNLKG
-976 KSSFGKGWRS
+976 FG
-986 FWSGIGSAFTSIV
+986 
-999 KNIQKAWD
+999 ND
-1007 DTIGGIV
+1007 
-1014 KAWNGMKKNLGAF
+1014 L
-1027 GKWVSNSWTGSKN
+1027 N
-1040 RAKAFANDISYA
+1040 RAA
-1052 TGGSKHAFKYD
+1052 GGSGKAFKYE
-1063 KFKSHATGGY
+1063 KIKSHATGGL
-1073 IGSAHN
+1073 IGSAHR

-1084 AGPELAYKNGA
+1084 AGPELAYRAGS

-1140 AGNTKLGQTTKT
+1140 TGNTKLGQTTKT

-1160 NSDATKS
+1160 TDDATKS
-1167 LKSLSKNNASN
+1167 LKSLSKNNASS
-1178 WSKIRRT
+1178 WSKI
-1185 SAKSVNAVQSH
+1185 
-1196 NNSTWRKITNQTAK
+1196 NSQTAK
-1210 YNSKTRSNATKEY
+1210 YNSKNRANATKEY

-1258 MRSYAKDAMGDTI
+1258 MRSYAKGAMGDTI
-1271 DQLNRGIK
+1271 DQLNRGIR

-1300 AQGSDANGRLMQN
+1300 AQGSDANGRLTQN

-1320 AKSGPR
+1320 ATSGPR

-1364 ARRRGIQHFAKGSG
+1364 ARKRGIQHFAKGSG

-1383 LRKIASHALADPAKS
+1383 LRKIASHALANPAKS

-1405 NIKESGPVLQKGT
+1405 NVKESGPVLQKGT

-1473 GAASKRLSDCSGM
+1473 SAASKRLSDCSGM
-1486 VMQALRKFGINIGR
+1486 VMQALRKFNINIGR

-1577 GLHNATPTHKAQKA
+1577 GLHNATQSHKTQKA
-1591 DKRLIALAKQELGH
+1591 DKRLMALAKQELGH

-1667 LNPGAINPGGGASG
+1667 LNPGAVNSGGGASG
-1681 LGQWLGGRK
+1681 LGQWLGGRLT
-1690 ANLIAY
+1690 NLKAY
-1696 ARRHGTSWKN
+1696 ARHHGASWKN

-1745 WERGGYNAQHVQGA
+1745 WERGGHNAQHVQGA

-1811 FDDLKVKKIKPI
+1811 FDDLNVKKIKPI

-1838 INGPISSTQDAHR
+1838 INGSISSTQDAHR

>member
-19 FDSVDRHIDKVK
+19 FDSVDRRIDKVK

-46 PDSATNGLDKLNR
+46 PDSAANGLDKLNR

-64 RTQIDRLANSYKQ
+64 KTQIDRLANSYKQ
-77 VGSNNNLNR
+77 VGTNNNLNR

-115 HESSKALGDMGSGFD
+115 HESSKALGDMGSGFN

-178 VPVAAAFMKANS
+178 VPVAAAFMKANG

-210 DSPRAARRNT
+210 DSARVAKRNT
-220 REIQAENRRLSLRY
+220 RDIQAENRRLSLRY
-234 GVDQNELAR
+234 GVDQNQLAK
-243 GSEQLIRRGYSGQQ
+243 GSEELIRRGYSGQQ

-289 FGYKSRAGNSVRRM
+289 FGYKSRAGNSVKRM

-324 VGGESGF
+324 VGGQGGF

-522 EALRGMPKPIK
+522 EAMRGMPKPVK
-533 TAAAYITSILG
+533 TAAAYITGILG

-557 ANFGIGNGKG
+557 ANFGIGSGKG

-579 KGGAG
+579 KGEAG

-611 GELSGGALV
+611 GKLSGGALV

-625 GGVVGVGT
+625 GGAVGVGT

-646 DRHSADKRSVDIGG
+646 DRHNAAKRSVDIGG
-660 AVGTGAGAIVGGLVG
+660 AVGTGAGAIVGGIFG
-675 GPVGAAIGSQIGKV
+675 GPVGAAIGSQLGKA

-695 EGVNQFTKGWQRQG
+695 SAVNNFTRGWQRNKPPKKFWSFENLGWSTKDMFSKIG
-709 RNKKP
+709 RWGGQVGKSM
-714 QNWVQWL
+714 
-721 GFQAHNSFDFFA
+721 GRA
-733 GLGKKAVNAVG
+733 LGKAG
-744 GAVNRA
+744 S
-750 KPFVKKN
+750 FVKKN
-757 WKELALAAVAP
+757 GKELALTAIAP

-788 GVGKT
+788 SVGKD
-793 IQNGF
+793 IQNSF
-798 KAAGNWIKNIP
+798 KGAVKWVKDLPGN
-809 SNLGKVGKSIGNWAV
+809 
-824 NTGNSIHKGWDSG
+824 IHKGWNR
-837 IKASHN
+837 AVEVSHD
-843 FFKNLPKNTSNF
+843 FFKNLPKNLDKTKKNIDKWSTQTGKNISKAWQRGKKATVNF
-855 VESTQKNMSKFG
+855 VKGIPGNLARANKSVQNWGSRTGRSIQKTWNKGVTGVKKFVGGIPGQMNRAHKSVSNWAGRTG
-867 NSIKNGFSH
+867 NSIQSAWNKG
-876 GYKKARGA
+876 KKGLGEFI
-884 VTGFGKWYGKT
+884 T
-895 WSNIWK
+895 SIP
-901 ATRNN
+901 
-906 RYAKAFARGQLFQTA
+906 GQLGKAYKAVKEWAGNVGSTI
-921 FKDMRSR
+921 
-928 WRGFSKSFSRAWGS
+928 SKA
-942 YWRGVSRTASR
+942 
-953 DWNGIKRNWNNFWG
+953 WNNFWG
-967 AIPKKWNSF
+967 KAGDIRKGITNNLKG
-976 KSSFGKGWRS
+976 FG
-986 FWSGIGSAFTSIV
+986 
-999 KNIQKAWD
+999 ND
-1007 DTIGGIV
+1007 
-1014 KAWNGMKKNLGAF
+1014 L
-1027 GKWVSNSWTGSKN
+1027 N
-1040 RAKAFANDISYA
+1040 RA
-1052 TGGSKHAFKYD
+1052 TGGSGKAFKYE
-1063 KFKSHATGGY
+1063 KIKSHATGGL
-1073 IGSAHN
+1073 IGSAHR

-1084 AGPELAYKNGA
+1084 AGPELAYRAGS
-1095 NARLLGANGPAITK
+1095 NARLLGANGPAITR
-1109 VRPGEHILNARDTR
+1109 VHPGEHILNARDTR

-1140 AGNTKLGQTTKT
+1140 SGNTKLGQTTKT

-1167 LKSLSKNNASN
+1167 LKSLSKNNASS

-1337 YFPHGDNVHLMI
+1337 YFPYGDNVHLMI

-1450 KGGTREQFLKYAEST
+1450 KGGTREAFLKYAEST
-1465 FAGVPYQM
+1465 FSGVPYQM
-1473 GAASKRLSDCSGM
+1473 AAASKKLSDCSGM
-1486 VMQALRKFGINIGR
+1486 VMQALRHFGINIGR
-1500 TTVAMQNSSGVKYLG
+1500 TTVAMQESSGVQYLG
-1515 KSLSNT
+1515 KSLSKT
-1521 IAGDLVIF
+1521 LPGDLVIF

-1539 GIIKDPKR
+1539 GIIKNPKT
-1547 GTMFNETPPKARVTR
+1547 GTMFNETEPRAHVSR

-1570 YGYYRVK
+1570 YGYYRVR
-1577 GLHNATPTHKAQKA
+1577 GLHNATQSKKTAKA
-1591 DKRLIALAKQELGH
+1591 DKRLIVLAKRELGS

-1745 WERGGYNAQHVQGA
+1745 WERGGHNAQHVQGA

-1811 FDDLKVKKIKPI
+1811 FDDLNVKKIKPI

>member
-19 FDSVDRHIDKVK
+19 FDSVDRRIDKVK

-46 PDSATNGLDKLNR
+46 PDSAANGLDKLNR

-64 RTQIDRLANSYKQ
+64 KTQIDRLANSYKQ
-77 VGSNNNLNR
+77 VGTNNNLNR

-243 GSEQLIRRGYSGQQ
+243 GSEQLLRRGYSGQQ

-522 EALRGMPKPIK
+522 EAMRGMPKPVK
-533 TAAAYITSILG
+533 TATAYITGILG

-557 ANFGIGNGKG
+557 ANFGIGSGKG

-579 KGGAG
+579 KGEAG

-611 GELSGGALV
+611 GKLSGGALV

-625 GGVVGVGT
+625 GGAVGVGT

-646 DRHSADKRSVDIGG
+646 DRHNAAKRSVDIGG
-660 AVGTGAGAIVGGLVG
+660 AVGTGAGAIVGGIFG
-675 GPVGAAIGSQIGKV
+675 GPVGAAIGSQLGKA

-695 EGVNQFTKGWQRQG
+695 SAVNNFTRGWQR
-709 RNKKP
+709 NKPPKKFWSFE
-714 QNWVQWL
+714 NL
-721 GFQAHNSFDFFA
+721 GWSTKDMFGKIGKGWNSFW
-733 GLGKKAVNAVG
+733 GGMGNWRKKQASGWNRWTKQTGSSINRWSINVG
-744 GAVNRA
+744 RGWNRG
-750 KPFVKKN
+750 VKS
-757 WKELALAAVAP
+757 
-768 WAGIPALLYKNN
+768 
-780 PKFRKWAN
+780 
-788 GVGKT
+788 VGKW
-793 IQNGF
+793 F
-798 KAAGNWIKNIP
+798 RDIP
-809 SNLGKVGKSIGNWAV
+809 SNLGKTGKSIGRWAV
-824 NTGNSIHKGWDSG
+824 NTGNSIHKGWSRG
-837 IKASHN
+837 VEASHN
-843 FFKNLPKNTSNF
+843 FFNNLPKNFDKTKKNIGKWADQTGKNIGNWSKRTGKSIASWSSRTGRNISKAWNRGKKAAANF
-855 VESTQKNMSKFG
+855 VKGIPGNLAKAGRSVSNWGSRTGRSIQRTWNKGVTGVKKFVGGIPGQMNRAHKSVSNWAGRTG
-867 NSIKNGFSH
+867 NSIAGAWNKGKRAVGSFITSIP
-876 GYKKARGA
+876 GQLAKGLKAVQSWA
-884 VTGFGKWYGKT
+884 GKVGKT
-895 WSNIWK
+895 ISN
-901 ATRNN
+901 A
-906 RYAKAFARGQLFQTA
+906 
-921 FKDMRSR
+921 
-928 WRGFSKSFSRAWGS
+928 
-942 YWRGVSRTASR
+942 
-953 DWNGIKRNWNNFWG
+953 WNNFWG
-967 AIPKKWNSF
+967 KAGDIRKGITNNLKG
-976 KSSFGKGWRS
+976 FG
-986 FWSGIGSAFTSIV
+986 
-999 KNIQKAWD
+999 ND
-1007 DTIGGIV
+1007 
-1014 KAWNGMKKNLGAF
+1014 L
-1027 GKWVSNSWTGSKN
+1027 N
-1040 RAKAFANDISYA
+1040 RA
-1052 TGGSKHAFKYD
+1052 TGGSGKAFKYE
-1063 KFKSHATGGY
+1063 KIKSHATGGL
-1073 IGSAHN
+1073 IGSAHR

-1084 AGPELAYKNGA
+1084 AGPELAYRAGS
-1095 NARLLGANGPAITK
+1095 NARLLGANGPAITR
-1109 VRPGEHILNARDTR
+1109 VHPGEHILNARDTR

-1140 AGNTKLGQTTKT
+1140 SGNTKLGQTTKT

-1167 LKSLSKNNASN
+1167 LKSLSKNNASS

-1313 TLSVVND
+1313 TLSVIND

-1326 QEALVSPSNEL
+1326 QEALVSPNDEL
-1337 YFPHGDNVHLMI
+1337 YLPRGNDLHLMI

-1383 LRKIASHALADPAKS
+1383 LRKIASHALADPAQS

-1432 WSNAMWTVIN
+1432 WSTAMWTVIN

-1465 FAGVPYQM
+1465 FSGVPYQM
-1473 GAASKRLSDCSGM
+1473 AAASKRLSDCSGM
-1486 VMQALRKFGINIGR
+1486 VMQALRKFGIDIGR

-1521 IAGDLVIF
+1521 IPGDLVIF

-1547 GTMFNETPPKARVTR
+1547 GTMFNETQPHARVTR
-1562 IADDKGMG
+1562 ISDDKGMG

-1577 GLHNATPTHKAQKA
+1577 GLHNATQSHKTQKA
-1591 DKRLIALAKQELGH
+1591 DKRLMALAKQELGH

-1656 ILGNWNFESGG
+1656 VLGNWNFESVG
-1667 LNPGAINPGGGASG
+1667 LNPGAVNSGGGASG
-1681 LGQWLGGRK
+1681 LGQWLGGRLT
-1690 ANLIAY
+1690 NLKAY

-1721 SAIFRSVLEGH
+1721 SAILRSVLEGH

-1779 YLVGENGPELI
+1779 YLVGEDGPELV

-1811 FDDLKVKKIKPI
+1811 FDDLNVKKIKPI

-1838 INGPISSTQDAHR
+1838 INGPISSTQDAHK

>member
-324 VGGESGF
+324 VGGQGGF

-522 EALRGMPKPIK
+522 EAMRGMPKPVK
-533 TAAAYITSILG
+533 TAAAYITGILG

-567 IGGLVGNAILGK
+567 IGAGIGRLLFGK
-579 KGGAG
+579 ETGVRPRDPVTGQYIKGSS
-584 TARTGG
+584 RQGG
-590 LINALRGNTFGGA
+590 LINALKGNSFGGA

-646 DRHSADKRSVDIGG
+646 DRHSADKRSVDIGS
-660 AVGTGAGAIVGGLVG
+660 AVGTGAGAIVGGIVG

-780 PKFRKWAN
+780 SKFRKWAN

-798 KAAGNWIKNIP
+798 KGAVKWVKDLPGN
-809 SNLGKVGKSIGNWAV
+809 
-824 NTGNSIHKGWDSG
+824 IHKGWNHAV
-837 IKASHN
+837 KASHD
-843 FFKNLPKNTSNF
+843 FFKNLPKNFDKAKKNIGKWSSQTGKNISKAWQPGKKATVTFVKGIPGNLARANKSVQNWGSRTGRSIQKTWNKGVTGVKKFVGGIPGQMNRAHKSVSNWAGR
-855 VESTQKNMSKFG
+855 TG
-867 NSIKNGFSH
+867 NSIQSAWNKG
-876 GYKKARGA
+876 KKGLGEFI
-884 VTGFGKWYGKT
+884 T
-895 WSNIWK
+895 SIP
-901 ATRNN
+901 
-906 RYAKAFARGQLFQTA
+906 GQLGKAYKAVKEWAGNVGSTI
-921 FKDMRSR
+921 
-928 WRGFSKSFSRAWGS
+928 SKA
-942 YWRGVSRTASR
+942 
-953 DWNGIKRNWNNFWG
+953 WNNFWG
-967 AIPKKWNSF
+967 KAGDIRKGITNNLKG
-976 KSSFGKGWRS
+976 FGNDLDRAAGH
-986 FWSGIGSAFTSIV
+986 SG
-999 KNIQKAWD
+999 K
-1007 DTIGGIV
+1007 
-1014 KAWNGMKKNLGAF
+1014 
-1027 GKWVSNSWTGSKN
+1027 
-1040 RAKAFANDISYA
+1040 
-1052 TGGSKHAFKYD
+1052 AFKYE
-1063 KFKSHATGGY
+1063 KIKSHATGGL
-1073 IGSAHN
+1073 IGSAHR

-1084 AGPELAYKNGA
+1084 AGPELAYRAGS

-1721 SAIFRSVLEGH
+1721 SAILRSVLEGH

-1739 NKFSAE
+1739 NKFSAL

-1811 FDDLKVKKIKPI
+1811 FDDLNVKKIKPI

>member
-19 FDSVDRHIDKVK
+19 FDSVDRRIDKVK

-46 PDSATNGLDKLNR
+46 PDSAANGLDKLNR

-64 RTQIDRLANSYKQ
+64 KTQIDRLANSYKQ
-77 VGSNNNLNR
+77 VGTNNNLNR

-178 VPVAAAFMKANS
+178 VPVAAAFMKANG

-243 GSEQLIRRGYSGQQ
+243 GSEQLLRRGYSGQQ

-289 FGYKSRAGNSVRRM
+289 FGYKSRAGNSIRRM

-309 VLNKA
+309 VLNQA

-522 EALRGMPKPIK
+522 EAMRGMPKPVK
-533 TAAAYITSILG
+533 TAAAYITGILG

-567 IGGLVGNAILGK
+567 IGAGIGRLLFGK
-579 KGGAG
+579 ETGVRPRDPVTGQYIKGSS
-584 TARTGG
+584 RQGG
-590 LINALRGNTFGGA
+590 LINALKGNSFGGMF
-603 LKLGRVAP
+603 KLGRVQP
-611 GELSGGALV
+611 GELTGKALV

-625 GGVVGVGT
+625 GGAVGVGT

-646 DRHSADKRSVDIGG
+646 DRHNAAKRSVDIGG
-660 AVGTGAGAIVGGLVG
+660 AVGTGAGAIIGGIFG
-675 GPVGAAIGSQIGKV
+675 GPIGAALGAQ
-689 AGKWGG
+689 AGKLFGRIGG
-695 EGVNQFTKGWQRQG
+695 SAVNSFVHGWQR
-709 RNKKP
+709 KKP
-714 QNWVQWL
+714 PKNFWSLENL
-721 GFQAHNSFDFFA
+721 GWSTKDTFSKIGRWGGQVGKSMGRA
-733 GLGKKAVNAVG
+733 LGKAG
-744 GAVNRA
+744 S
-750 KPFVKKN
+750 FVKKN
-757 WKELALAAVAP
+757 GKQLALTAIAP

-788 GVGKT
+788 SVGKT

-798 KAAGNWIKNIP
+798 KGAVKWVKDLPGN
-809 SNLGKVGKSIGNWAV
+809 
-824 NTGNSIHKGWDSG
+824 IHKGWNRAVE
-837 IKASHN
+837 ASHK
-843 FFKNLPKNTSNF
+843 FFKDLPKNLDKTKKSVGKWASQTGKNISRAWQRGKKATVNF
-855 VESTQKNMSKFG
+855 VKGIPGNLAKGAKSVANWDSRTGRNIQKTWNKGVTGVKKFVGGIPGQLNRAHKSVSNWSGKVG
-867 NSIKNGFSH
+867 NSIQSGWNKG
-876 GYKKARGA
+876 KKAVGSF
-884 VTGFGKWYGKT
+884 V
-895 WSNIWK
+895 SSIP
-901 ATRNN
+901 
-906 RYAKAFARGQLFQTA
+906 GQLGKA
-921 FKDMRSR
+921 YKAVKD
-928 WRGFSKSFSRAWGS
+928 WAGKVGN
-942 YWRGVSRTASR
+942 T
-953 DWNGIKRNWNNFWG
+953 IKDAWNNFWG
-967 AIPKKWNSF
+967 KAGDIRKGITNNLKG
-976 KSSFGKGWRS
+976 FG
-986 FWSGIGSAFTSIV
+986 
-999 KNIQKAWD
+999 ND
-1007 DTIGGIV
+1007 
-1014 KAWNGMKKNLGAF
+1014 L
-1027 GKWVSNSWTGSKN
+1027 N
-1040 RAKAFANDISYA
+1040 RAA
-1052 TGGSKHAFKYD
+1052 GGSGKAFKYE
-1063 KFKSHATGGY
+1063 KIKSHATGGL
-1073 IGSAHN
+1073 IGSAHR

-1084 AGPELAYKNGA
+1084 AGPELAYRAGS

-1140 AGNTKLGQTTKT
+1140 TGNTKLGQTTKT

-1160 NSDATKS
+1160 TDDATKS
-1167 LKSLSKNNASN
+1167 LKSLSKNNASS
-1178 WSKIRRT
+1178 WSKI
-1185 SAKSVNAVQSH
+1185 
-1196 NNSTWRKITNQTAK
+1196 NSQTAK
-1210 YNSKTRSNATKEY
+1210 YNSKNRANATKEY

-1234 DNMHDGVISTANS
+1234 NNMHDGVISTANS

-1295 KPVHF
+1295 KTVHF
-1300 AQGSDANGRLMQN
+1300 AQGSDANGRLTQN

-1320 AKSGPR
+1320 ATSGPR

-1364 ARRRGIQHFAKGSG
+1364 ARKRGIQHFAKGSG

-1432 WSNAMWTVIN
+1432 WSTAMWIVIN

-1465 FAGVPYQM
+1465 FSGVKYQM
-1473 GAASKRLSDCSGM
+1473 GAASKTLSDCSGM
-1486 VMQALRKFGINIGR
+1486 VMQALRHFGVDIGR
-1500 TTVAMQNSSGVKYLG
+1500 TTVAMQHSSGVEYLG
-1515 KSLSNT
+1515 KSLSKT
-1521 IAGDLVIF
+1521 IPGDLVIF

-1539 GIIKDPKR
+1539 GIIKNPHT
-1547 GTMFNETPPKARVTR
+1547 GTMFNETPPHARVTS

-1570 YGYYRVK
+1570 YGYYRVR
-1577 GLHNATPTHKAQKA
+1577 GLHNAAQSKKTAAA
-1591 DKRLIALAKQELGH
+1591 DKNLMALAKKELG
-1605 SAIKW
+1605 STALGW
-1610 IKDHLGDDFGSL
+1610 IKKNLSDDLGSL

-1629 DLRDRA
+1629 DLAERA
-1635 RALAGGLKKL
+1635 KALAGGLKKL
-1645 DPRATKNGIAA
+1645 DPKATKNGIAA
-1656 ILGNWNFESGG
+1656 VLGNWNFESGG
-1667 LNPGAINPGGGASG
+1667 LNPGAVNNSGGASG

-1690 ANLIAY
+1690 SNLIAY
-1696 ARRHGTSWKN
+1696 ARRHGASWKN

-1721 SAIFRSVLEGH
+1721 SAILRSVLEGT

-1739 NKFSAE
+1739 NKFSSE
-1745 WERGGYNAQHVQGA
+1745 WERGGYNAQHVKGA
-1759 MQVRKALGFAKGGNH
+1759 MEIRKVLGYAKGGDPVVGNKV
-1774 YGSGT
+1774 
-1779 YLVGENGPELI
+1779 LVGEHGPELAEFK
-1790 STDGKAHIDNH
+1790 DPVHIYSNEKTR
-1801 DQTKK
+1801 QRLTPLTSSKPK
-1806 KLGDL
+1806 VRPVRGTGGALGDIQ
-1811 FDDLKVKKIKPI
+1811 VT
-1823 KVHRPNSPKPVININ
+1823 VN
-1838 INGPISSTQDAHR
+1838 INGNVDGDNAKLQKLAKMIGAEVDQQ
-1851 VANIVRQEIA
+1851 VRQKLNIILD
-1861 HVFENAGD
+1861 HIGD
-1869 EFGLDPTV
+1869 DTGDDDDFL
-1877 Y
+1877 

>member
-94 ADKAKK
+94 ADKAKR

-210 DSPRAARRNT
+210 DSPRVARRNT
-220 REIQAENRRLSLRY
+220 RDIQAENRRLSLRY

-502 FAKEVAPGIS
+502 VAKEVAPGIS

-522 EALRGMPKPIK
+522 EAMRGMPKPVK
-533 TAAAYITSILG
+533 TAAAYITGILG

-557 ANFGIGNGKG
+557 ANFGIGSGKG

-611 GELSGGALV
+611 GKLSGGALV

-625 GGVVGVGT
+625 GGAVGVGT

-646 DRHSADKRSVDIGG
+646 DRHNAAKRSVDIGG
-660 AVGTGAGAIVGGLVG
+660 AVGTGAGAIVGGIFG
-675 GPVGAAIGSQIGKV
+675 GPVGAAIGSQLGKA

-695 EGVNQFTKGWQRQG
+695 SAVNNFTRGWQRNKPPKKFWSFENLGWSTKDTLSKIGKWGGQVGKSMG
-709 RNKKP
+709 RA
-714 QNWVQWL
+714 L
-721 GFQAHNSFDFFA
+721 G
-733 GLGKKAVNAVG
+733 NA
-744 GAVNRA
+744 
-750 KPFVKKN
+750 KSFVKKN
-757 WKELALAAVAP
+757 GKQLALTAIAP

-788 GVGKT
+788 GVGKD

-798 KAAGNWIKNIP
+798 KEAVKWVKDLPGNIHKGWNRAVEASHKFFKDLPKNLDKTKKNVGKWASQTGKNISKAWQRGKKATVNFVKGIP
-809 SNLGKVGKSIGNWAV
+809 GNLARANKSVQNWGSRTGRSIQKTWNKGVTGVKKFVGGIPGQMNRAHKSVSNWAGR
-824 NTGNSIHKGWDSG
+824 TGNSIQSAWSKGKKG
-837 IKASHN
+837 LGEFI
-843 FFKNLPKNTSNF
+843 TS
-855 VESTQKNMSKFG
+855 
-867 NSIKNGFSH
+867 IP
-876 GYKKARGA
+876 
-884 VTGFGKWYGKT
+884 
-895 WSNIWK
+895 
-901 ATRNN
+901 
-906 RYAKAFARGQLFQTA
+906 GQLGKAYKAVKEWAGNVGSTI
-921 FKDMRSR
+921 
-928 WRGFSKSFSRAWGS
+928 SKA
-942 YWRGVSRTASR
+942 
-953 DWNGIKRNWNNFWG
+953 WNNFWG
-967 AIPKKWNSF
+967 KAGDIRKGITNNLKG
-976 KSSFGKGWRS
+976 FG
-986 FWSGIGSAFTSIV
+986 
-999 KNIQKAWD
+999 ND
-1007 DTIGGIV
+1007 
-1014 KAWNGMKKNLGAF
+1014 L
-1027 GKWVSNSWTGSKN
+1027 N
-1040 RAKAFANDISYA
+1040 RA
-1052 TGGSKHAFKYD
+1052 TGGSGKAFKYE
-1063 KFKSHATGGY
+1063 KIKSHATGGL
-1073 IGSAHN
+1073 IGSAHR

-1084 AGPELAYKNGA
+1084 AGPELAYRAGS
-1095 NARLLGANGPAITK
+1095 NARLLGANGPAITR
-1109 VRPGEHILNARDTR
+1109 VHPGEHILNARDTR

-1140 AGNTKLGQTTKT
+1140 SGNTKLGQTTKT

-1167 LKSLSKNNASN
+1167 LKSLSKNNASS

-1313 TLSVVND
+1313 TFSVIND
-1320 AKSGPR
+1320 AKHGPR
-1326 QEALVSPSNEL
+1326 QEALISPSNEL
-1337 YFPHGDNVHLMI
+1337 YFPRGNDVKIMI
-1349 PRGWGVLNGTQTQEV
+1349 PRGWGVLNGSQTQQV
-1364 ARRRGIQHFAKGSG
+1364 AKKAGLQHFAKGSG
-1378 VSHSQ
+1378 VNHSQ
-1383 LRKIASHALADPAKS
+1383 LRKIAEKAGSDPSKWFKNNYTNDIKSHGSDL
-1398 FADMFTK
+1398 
-1405 NIKESGPVLQKGT
+1405 NKGT
-1418 VDLGKNASTHFGNP
+1418 TALGSNSSTKFGNP
-1432 WSNAMWTVIN
+1432 WSNAMWGVIN
-1442 NAIGDSTG
+1442 HAIDSGD
-1450 KGGTREQFLKYAEST
+1450 GGS
-1465 FAGVPYQM
+1465 
-1473 GAASKRLSDCSGM
+1473 
-1486 VMQALRKFGINIGR
+1486 I
-1500 TTVAMQNSSGVKYLG
+1500 
-1515 KSLSNT
+1515 
-1521 IAGDLVIF
+1521 
-1529 GHGTGAAGHV
+1529 
-1539 GIIKDPKR
+1539 
-1547 GTMFNETPPKARVTR
+1547 
-1562 IADDKGMG
+1562 
-1570 YGYYRVK
+1570 
-1577 GLHNATPTHKAQKA
+1577 NATGLLKAV
-1591 DKRLIALAKQELGH
+1591 E
-1605 SAIKW
+1605 
-1610 IKDHLGDDFGSL
+1610 
-1622 GSFSIGG
+1622 
-1629 DLRDRA
+1629 
-1635 RALAGGLKKL
+1635 
-1645 DPRATKNGIAA
+1645 
-1656 ILGNWNFESGG
+1656 
-1667 LNPGAINPGGGASG
+1667 
-1681 LGQWLGGRK
+1681 
-1690 ANLIAY
+1690 
-1696 ARRHGTSWKN
+1696 
-1706 AGTQLSFAVKGEGSD
+1706 
-1721 SAIFRSVLEGH
+1721 
-1732 GSVASLA
+1732 
-1739 NKFSAE
+1739 
-1745 WERGGYNAQHVQGA
+1745 
-1759 MQVRKALGFAKGGNH
+1759 
-1774 YGSGT
+1774 
-1779 YLVGENGPELI
+1779 
-1790 STDGKAHIDNH
+1790 
-1801 DQTKK
+1801 
-1806 KLGDL
+1806 
-1811 FDDLKVKKIKPI
+1811 
-1823 KVHRPNSPKPVININ
+1823 
-1838 INGPISSTQDAHR
+1838 
-1851 VANIVRQEIA
+1851 
-1861 HVFENAGD
+1861 
-1869 EFGLDPTV
+1869 
-1877 Y
+1877 

>member
-1 MAGRHVGIDIG
+1 MKGFGND
-12 VRVDNSV
+12 
-19 FDSVDRHIDKVK
+19 
-31 ANAEQLNRVLSRTKM
+31 
-46 PDSATNGLDKLNR
+46 LNR
-59 ASGET
+59 AAG
-64 RTQIDRLANSYKQ
+64 
-77 VGSNNNLNR
+77 
-86 AQSDLSGI
+86 
-94 ADKAKK
+94 
-100 ATESTDQLKQSMNRA
+100 
-115 HESSKALGDMGSGFD
+115 GSG
-130 RARGSSDR
+130 
-138 ARESFDKTTGSSN
+138 K
-151 KLKSGWDRLKGAGS
+151 
-165 ALVQVGSSIATAM
+165 
-178 VPVAAAFMKANS
+178 
-190 EATKL
+190 
-195 ADEYNVIKNLQETGG
+195 
-210 DSPRAARRNT
+210 
-220 REIQAENRRLSLRY
+220 
-234 GVDQNELAR
+234 
-243 GSEQLIRRGYSGQQ
+243 
-257 DLAAHKYF
+257 
-265 LQAARAT
+265 
-272 NEDYNSIVNSA
+272 
-283 APMLEQ
+283 
-289 FGYKSRAGNSVRRM
+289 
-303 SKYTRD
+303 
-309 VLNKA
+309 
-314 AYVADLTSGD
+314 
-324 VGGESGF
+324 
-331 GESFKMMGSA
+331 
-341 AHSNGQTIDT
+341 
-351 MLGALGTLSNYGEE
+351 
-365 GSSAGTGMRQIITR
+365 
-379 LIKAPHSTAM
+379 
-389 LGALH
+389 
-394 DLGINPNSLY
+394 
-404 TRNGHLKQLGT
+404 
-415 IFEMLNRASRG
+415 
-426 KKSNR
+426 
-431 VSSDLQTLFGQ
+431 
-442 TGFNDAQIL
+442 
-451 MNHYGDMQHNVRE
+451 
-464 SQNAARTG
+464 
-472 YISRLSRKNMSS
+472 
-484 LQNQLARTKQLAT
+484 
-497 DMGMS
+497 
-502 FAKEVAPGIS
+502 
-512 KALGYANKLL
+512 
-522 EALRGMPKPIK
+522 
-533 TAAAYITSILG
+533 
-544 TLGASKLASGFLK
+544 
-557 ANFGIGNGKG
+557 
-567 IGGLVGNAILGK
+567 
-579 KGGAG
+579 
-584 TARTGG
+584 
-590 LINALRGNTFGGA
+590 
-603 LKLGRVAP
+603 
-611 GELSGGALV
+611 
-620 GRRLL
+620 
-625 GGVVGVGT
+625 
-633 ALDVGYQGFQAYK
+633 
-646 DRHSADKRSVDIGG
+646 
-660 AVGTGAGAIVGGLVG
+660 
-675 GPVGAAIGSQIGKV
+675 
-689 AGKWGG
+689 
-695 EGVNQFTKGWQRQG
+695 
-709 RNKKP
+709 
-714 QNWVQWL
+714 
-721 GFQAHNSFDFFA
+721 
-733 GLGKKAVNAVG
+733 
-744 GAVNRA
+744 
-750 KPFVKKN
+750 
-757 WKELALAAVAP
+757 
-768 WAGIPALLYKNN
+768 
-780 PKFRKWAN
+780 
-788 GVGKT
+788 
-793 IQNGF
+793 
-798 KAAGNWIKNIP
+798 
-809 SNLGKVGKSIGNWAV
+809 
-824 NTGNSIHKGWDSG
+824 
-837 IKASHN
+837 
-843 FFKNLPKNTSNF
+843 
-855 VESTQKNMSKFG
+855 
-867 NSIKNGFSH
+867 
-876 GYKKARGA
+876 
-884 VTGFGKWYGKT
+884 
-895 WSNIWK
+895 
-901 ATRNN
+901 
-906 RYAKAFARGQLFQTA
+906 
-921 FKDMRSR
+921 
-928 WRGFSKSFSRAWGS
+928 
-942 YWRGVSRTASR
+942 
-953 DWNGIKRNWNNFWG
+953 
-967 AIPKKWNSF
+967 
-976 KSSFGKGWRS
+976 
-986 FWSGIGSAFTSIV
+986 
-999 KNIQKAWD
+999 
-1007 DTIGGIV
+1007 
-1014 KAWNGMKKNLGAF
+1014 
-1027 GKWVSNSWTGSKN
+1027 
-1040 RAKAFANDISYA
+1040 
-1052 TGGSKHAFKYD
+1052 AFKYE
-1063 KFKSHATGGY
+1063 KIKSHATGGL
-1073 IGSAHN
+1073 IGSAHR

-1084 AGPELAYKNGA
+1084 AGPELAYRAGS
-1095 NARLLGANGPAITK
+1095 NARLLGANGPAITR
-1109 VRPGEHILNARDTR
+1109 VHPGEHILNARDTR

-1140 AGNTKLGQTTKT
+1140 SGNTKLGQTTKT

-1167 LKSLSKNNASN
+1167 LKSLSKNNASS

-1313 TLSVVND
+1313 TLSVIND

-1326 QEALVSPSNEL
+1326 QEALVSPNDEL
-1337 YFPHGDNVHLMI
+1337 YLPRGNDLHLMI

-1432 WSNAMWTVIN
+1432 WSTAMWTVIN

-1465 FAGVPYQM
+1465 FSGVPYQM

-1486 VMQALRKFGINIGR
+1486 VMQALRKFGIDIGR

-1521 IAGDLVIF
+1521 IPGDLVIF

-1577 GLHNATPTHKAQKA
+1577 GLHNATQSHKTQKA
-1591 DKRLIALAKQELGH
+1591 DKRLMALAKQELGH

-1656 ILGNWNFESGG
+1656 VLGNWNFESGG
-1667 LNPGAINPGGGASG
+1667 LNPGAVNSGGGASG
-1681 LGQWLGGRK
+1681 LGQWLGGRLT
-1690 ANLIAY
+1690 NLKAY

-1721 SAIFRSVLEGH
+1721 SAILRSVLEGH

-1779 YLVGENGPELI
+1779 YLVGEDGPELV

-1811 FDDLKVKKIKPI
+1811 FDDLNVKKIKPI

-1838 INGPISSTQDAHR
+1838 INGPISSTQDAHK

>member
-19 FDSVDRHIDKVK
+19 FDSVDRRIDKVK

-46 PDSATNGLDKLNR
+46 PDSAANGLDKLNR

-64 RTQIDRLANSYKQ
+64 KTQIDRLANSYKQ

-86 AQSDLSGI
+86 AQSDLSGLS
-94 ADKAKK
+94 DKTKR
-100 ATESTDQLKQSMNRA
+100 ATQSTDQLKQSMNRA
-115 HESSKALGDMGSGFD
+115 HESSKALGDMGAGFD
-130 RARGSSDR
+130 KARGSSDR
-138 ARESFDKTTGSSN
+138 ARESFDKTAGSSN
-151 KLKSGWDRLKGAGS
+151 KLKGGWDRLKGAGS

-178 VPVAAAFMKANS
+178 VPVAAAFMKAND

-210 DSPRAARRNT
+210 DSPREARRST
-220 REIQAENRRLSLRY
+220 RAIQAENRRLSLRY
-234 GVDQNELAR
+234 GVDQNQLAK
-243 GSEQLIRRGYSGQQ
+243 GSEELIRRGYSGRQ

-272 NEDYNSIVNSA
+272 NENYDQIVASA

-314 AYVADLTSGD
+314 SYIADLTSGD
-324 VGGESGF
+324 VGGQGGF

-464 SQNAARTG
+464 SKNAARSG
-472 YISRLSRKNMSS
+472 YIQRLSTKNMTS
-484 LQNQLARTKQLAT
+484 LKNQLARTKELAT

-512 KALGYANKLL
+512 KALGFANKLL
-522 EALRGMPKPIK
+522 EAMRGMPKPVK
-533 TAAAYITSILG
+533 TAAAYITGILG

-557 ANFGIGNGKG
+557 ANFGIGSGKG

-611 GELSGGALV
+611 GKLSGGALV

-625 GGVVGVGT
+625 GGAVGVGT

-646 DRHSADKRSVDIGG
+646 DRHNAAKRSVDIGG
-660 AVGTGAGAIVGGLVG
+660 AVGTGAGAIVGGIFG
-675 GPVGAAIGSQIGKV
+675 GPIGAALGAQAGKFFGRLGGSAVNSFTHGWQSKKPPKQFWSFENLGWSTKDMFGKI
-689 AGKWGG
+689 GKWGG
-695 EGVNQFTKGWQRQG
+695 QVGKSMG
-709 RNKKP
+709 RA
-714 QNWVQWL
+714 L
-721 GFQAHNSFDFFA
+721 G
-733 GLGKKAVNAVG
+733 NA
-744 GAVNRA
+744 
-750 KPFVKKN
+750 KSFVKKN
-757 WKELALAAVAP
+757 GKQLALTAIAP

-788 GVGKT
+788 SVGKD

-798 KAAGNWIKNIP
+798 KGAVKWVKDLPGN
-809 SNLGKVGKSIGNWAV
+809 
-824 NTGNSIHKGWDSG
+824 IHKGWNR
-837 IKASHN
+837 AVEVSHD
-843 FFKNLPKNTSNF
+843 FFKNLPKNLDKTKKNIDKWSTQTGKNISKAWQRGKKATVNF
-855 VESTQKNMSKFG
+855 VKGIPGNLARANKSVQNWGSRTGRSIQRTWNKGVTGVKKFVGGIPGQLNRAHKSVSNWAGRTG
-867 NSIKNGFSH
+867 NSIQSAWNKG
-876 GYKKARGA
+876 KKGLGEFI
-884 VTGFGKWYGKT
+884 T
-895 WSNIWK
+895 SIP
-901 ATRNN
+901 
-906 RYAKAFARGQLFQTA
+906 GQLGKAYKAVKEWAGNVGSTI
-921 FKDMRSR
+921 
-928 WRGFSKSFSRAWGS
+928 SKA
-942 YWRGVSRTASR
+942 
-953 DWNGIKRNWNNFWG
+953 WNNFWG
-967 AIPKKWNSF
+967 KAGDIRKGITNNLKG
-976 KSSFGKGWRS
+976 FG
-986 FWSGIGSAFTSIV
+986 
-999 KNIQKAWD
+999 ND
-1007 DTIGGIV
+1007 
-1014 KAWNGMKKNLGAF
+1014 L
-1027 GKWVSNSWTGSKN
+1027 N
-1040 RAKAFANDISYA
+1040 RA
-1052 TGGSKHAFKYD
+1052 TGGSGKAFKYE
-1063 KFKSHATGGY
+1063 KIKSHATGGL
-1073 IGSAHN
+1073 IGSAHR

-1084 AGPELAYKNGA
+1084 AGPELAYRAGS
-1095 NARLLGANGPAITK
+1095 NARLLGANGPAITR
-1109 VRPGEHILNARDTR
+1109 VHPGEHILNARDTR

-1140 AGNTKLGQTTKT
+1140 SGNTKLGQTTKT

-1167 LKSLSKNNASN
+1167 LKSLSKNNASS

-1210 YNSKTRSNATKEY
+1210 YNSKTRANATKEY

-1271 DQLNRGIK
+1271 DQLNRGIR

-1300 AQGSDANGRLMQN
+1300 ARGTDTNGRLTRN

-1320 AKSGPR
+1320 AKHGPR
-1326 QEALVSPSNEL
+1326 QEALISPSNEL
-1337 YFPHGDNVHLMI
+1337 YFPRGNDVKIMI
-1349 PRGWGVLNGTQTQEV
+1349 PRGWGVLNGSQTQQV
-1364 ARRRGIQHFAKGSG
+1364 AKKAGLQHFAKGSG
-1378 VSHSQ
+1378 VNHSQ
-1383 LRKIASHALADPAKS
+1383 LRKIAEKAGSDPSKWFKNNYTNDIKSHGSDL
-1398 FADMFTK
+1398 
-1405 NIKESGPVLQKGT
+1405 NKGT
-1418 VDLGKNASTHFGNP
+1418 TALGSNSSTKFGNP
-1432 WSNAMWTVIN
+1432 WSNAMWGVIN
-1442 NAIGDSTG
+1442 HAIDSGDGGSINATG
-1450 KGGTREQFLKYAEST
+1450 LLKAVERYGEGHRYVWGATGPST
-1465 FAGVPYQM
+1465 F
-1473 GAASKRLSDCSGM
+1473 DCSG
-1486 VMQALRKFGINIGR
+1486 L
-1500 TTVAMQNSSGVKYLG
+1500 VKYALKKAYG
-1515 KSLSNT
+1515 IDYPHFSGSQYAMTQHISKSQ
-1521 IAGDLVIF
+1521 AHMGDLVFWGHNGGDHVGVYAGGNKYFSAESPSQGIHMNTLSSVVGKGAPIF
-1529 GHGTGAAGHV
+1529 G
-1539 GIIKDPKR
+1539 
-1547 GTMFNETPPKARVTR
+1547 
-1562 IADDKGMG
+1562 
-1570 YGYYRVK
+1570 RVK
-1577 GLHNATPTHKAQKA
+1577 GMPSQKAKPKHTQKA
-1591 DKRLIALAKQELGH
+1591 DSRLTALAKRELGP
-1605 SAIKW
+1605 AALKW
-1610 IKDHLGDDFGSL
+1610 IKNNLGD
-1622 GSFSIGG
+1622 
-1629 DLRDRA
+1629 
-1635 RALAGGLKKL
+1635 AGGYGNPVGDGVKRWRKYIV
-1645 DPRATKNGIAA
+1645 RAAEQMHTSVNGTQIAK
-1656 ILGNWNFESGG
+1656 ILSMISGESGG
-1667 LNPGAINPGGGASG
+1667 NPTITQQIHDINSANGDPAQGLLQFIPPTFNAYAAKGHHNIKNGYDQLLALFNDRNWRSDIHFGGGWG
-1681 LGQWLGGRK
+1681 PTGGRRF
-1690 ANLIAY
+1690 
-1696 ARRHGTSWKN
+1696 AR
-1706 AGTQLSFAVKGEGSD
+1706 
-1721 SAIFRSVLEGH
+1721 
-1732 GSVASLA
+1732 
-1739 NKFSAE
+1739 
-1745 WERGGYNAQHVQGA
+1745 
-1759 MQVRKALGFAKGGNH
+1759 GGNH

-1779 YLVGENGPELI
+1779 YLVGEEGPELL

-1811 FDDLKVKKIKPI
+1811 FDDLNVKKIKPI

>member
-19 FDSVDRHIDKVK
+19 FDSVDRRIDKVK

-46 PDSATNGLDKLNR
+46 PDSAANGLDKLNR

-64 RTQIDRLANSYKQ
+64 KTQIDRLANSYKQ
-77 VGSNNNLNR
+77 VGTNNNLNR

-210 DSPRAARRNT
+210 DSPRVARRNT

-243 GSEQLIRRGYSGQQ
+243 GSEQLLRRGYSGQQ

-522 EALRGMPKPIK
+522 EAMRGMPKPVK
-533 TAAAYITSILG
+533 TATAYITGILG
-544 TLGASKLASGFLK
+544 ALGASKLASGFLK
-557 ANFGIGNGKG
+557 ANFGIGSGKG

-611 GELSGGALV
+611 GKLSGGALV

-625 GGVVGVGT
+625 GGAVGVGT

-646 DRHSADKRSVDIGG
+646 DRHNAAKRSVDIGG
-660 AVGTGAGAIVGGLVG
+660 AVGTGAGAIVGGIFG
-675 GPVGAAIGSQIGKV
+675 GPIGAAIGSQLGK
-689 AGKWGG
+689 ATGKWGG
-695 EGVNQFTKGWQRQG
+695 SAVNNFTRGWQRNKPPKKFWSFENLGWSTKDTLSKIGKWGGQVGKSMG
-709 RNKKP
+709 RA
-714 QNWVQWL
+714 L
-721 GFQAHNSFDFFA
+721 G
-733 GLGKKAVNAVG
+733 NA
-744 GAVNRA
+744 
-750 KPFVKKN
+750 KSFVKKN
-757 WKELALAAVAP
+757 GKQLALTAIAP

-788 GVGKT
+788 SVGKD
-793 IQNGF
+793 IQNDF
-798 KAAGNWIKNIP
+798 KGAVKWVKDLPGN
-809 SNLGKVGKSIGNWAV
+809 
-824 NTGNSIHKGWDSG
+824 IHKGWNR
-837 IKASHN
+837 AVEVSHD
-843 FFKNLPKNTSNF
+843 FFKNLPKNLDKTKKNIDKWSTQTGKNISKAWQRGKKATVNF
-855 VESTQKNMSKFG
+855 VKGIPGNLAKGAKSVANWGSRTGRNIQKTWNKGVTGVKKFVGGIPGQLNRAHKSVSNWSGKVG
-867 NSIKNGFSH
+867 NSIQSGWNKGKKAIGSFIASIPSQLAK
-876 GYKKARGA
+876 GYKAVKEWASNVGSTISKA
-884 VTGFGKWYGKT
+884 
-895 WSNIWK
+895 
-901 ATRNN
+901 
-906 RYAKAFARGQLFQTA
+906 
-921 FKDMRSR
+921 
-928 WRGFSKSFSRAWGS
+928 
-942 YWRGVSRTASR
+942 
-953 DWNGIKRNWNNFWG
+953 WNNFWG
-967 AIPKKWNSF
+967 KAGDIRKGITNNLKG
-976 KSSFGKGWRS
+976 FG
-986 FWSGIGSAFTSIV
+986 
-999 KNIQKAWD
+999 ND
-1007 DTIGGIV
+1007 
-1014 KAWNGMKKNLGAF
+1014 L
-1027 GKWVSNSWTGSKN
+1027 N
-1040 RAKAFANDISYA
+1040 RA
-1052 TGGSKHAFKYD
+1052 TGGSGKAFKYE
-1063 KFKSHATGGY
+1063 KIKSHAAGGY
-1073 IGSAHN
+1073 IGSAHR

-1084 AGPELAYKNGA
+1084 AGPELAYRAGS
-1095 NARLLGANGPAITK
+1095 NARLLGANGPAITR
-1109 VRPGEHILNARDTR
+1109 VHPGEHILNARDTR

-1129 LGRGLTLKGYA
+1129 LGRGLILKGYA
-1140 AGNTKLGQTTKT
+1140 GGNTKLGQTTKT

-1223 TGMRKSVDKQM
+1223 TGMRRSVEKQM
-1234 DNMHDGVISTANS
+1234 DNMHSGVISTANS
-1247 TSKGFGKAMGK
+1247 TSKGFGKAMNRMHG
-1258 MRSYAKDAMGDTI
+1258 YAKTAMGDTI
-1271 DQLNRGIK
+1271 DQLNRGIR

-1300 AQGSDANGRLMQN
+1300 AQGSDANGRLLHN
-1313 TLSVVND
+1313 TIAMVND
-1320 AKSGPR
+1320 DSANR
-1326 QEALVSPSNEL
+1326 QEAVVKRN
-1337 YFPHGDNVHLMI
+1337 GDLWI
-1349 PRGWGVLNGTQTQEV
+1349 PRGSRRVIPMEAGDGVLNGTQTQQL
-1364 ARRRGIQHFAKGSG
+1364 AHSWGLQHFAKGSG

-1383 LRKIASHALADPAKS
+1383 LRKIASRGLADPAKS
-1398 FADMFTK
+1398 FHDMYTS
-1405 NIKESGPVLQKGT
+1405 NIKASGPNLQKGT

-1442 NAIGDSTG
+1442 NAIGDADG
-1450 KGGTREQFLKYAEST
+1450 KGGTREAFLKYAEST
-1465 FAGVPYQM
+1465 FSGVPYQM
-1473 GAASKRLSDCSGM
+1473 AAASKKLSDCSGM
-1486 VMQALRKFGINIGR
+1486 VMQALRHFGINIGR
-1500 TTVAMQNSSGVKYLG
+1500 TTVAMQHSSGVQYLG
-1515 KSLSNT
+1515 KSLSKT
-1521 IAGDLVIF
+1521 VPGDLVIF

-1539 GIIKDPKR
+1539 GIIKNPR
-1547 GTMFNETPPKARVTR
+1547 TGTMFNETQPYARVTR

-1779 YLVGENGPELI
+1779 YLVGEDGPELV

-1811 FDDLKVKKIKPI
+1811 FDDLNVKKIKPI

-1838 INGPISSTQDAHR
+1838 INGPISSTQDAHK

>member
-19 FDSVDRHIDKVK
+19 FDSVDRRIDKVK

-46 PDSATNGLDKLNR
+46 PDSAANGLDKLNR

-64 RTQIDRLANSYKQ
+64 KTQIDRLANSYKQ
-77 VGSNNNLNR
+77 VGTNNNLNR

-178 VPVAAAFMKANS
+178 VPVAAAFMKANG

-243 GSEQLIRRGYSGQQ
+243 GSEQLLRRGYSGQQ

-522 EALRGMPKPIK
+522 EAMRGMPKPVK
-533 TAAAYITSILG
+533 TAAAYITGILG

-567 IGGLVGNAILGK
+567 IGAGIGRLLFGK
-579 KGGAG
+579 ETGVRPRDPVTGQYIKGSS
-584 TARTGG
+584 RQGG
-590 LINALRGNTFGGA
+590 LINALKGNSFGGMF
-603 LKLGRVAP
+603 KLGRVQP
-611 GELSGGALV
+611 GELTGKALV

-625 GGVVGVGT
+625 GGAVGVGT

-646 DRHSADKRSVDIGG
+646 DRHNAAKRSVDIGG
-660 AVGTGAGAIVGGLVG
+660 AVGTGAGAIIGGIFG
-675 GPVGAAIGSQIGKV
+675 GPIGAALGAQ
-689 AGKWGG
+689 AGKLFGRIGG
-695 EGVNQFTKGWQRQG
+695 SAVNSFVHGWQR
-709 RNKKP
+709 KKP
-714 QNWVQWL
+714 PKNFWSLENL
-721 GFQAHNSFDFFA
+721 GWSTKDTFSKIGRWGGQVGKSMGRA
-733 GLGKKAVNAVG
+733 LGKAG
-744 GAVNRA
+744 S
-750 KPFVKKN
+750 FVKKN
-757 WKELALAAVAP
+757 GKQLALTAIAP

-788 GVGKT
+788 SVGKT

-798 KAAGNWIKNIP
+798 KGAVKWVKDLPGN
-809 SNLGKVGKSIGNWAV
+809 
-824 NTGNSIHKGWDSG
+824 IHKGWNRAVE
-837 IKASHN
+837 ASHK
-843 FFKNLPKNTSNF
+843 FFKDLPKNLDKTKKSVGKWASQTGKNISRAWQRGKKATVNF
-855 VESTQKNMSKFG
+855 VKGIPGNLAKGAKSVANWDSRTGRNIQKTWNKGVTGVKKFVGGIPGQLNRAHKSVSNWSGKVG
-867 NSIKNGFSH
+867 NSIQSGWNKG
-876 GYKKARGA
+876 KKAVGSF
-884 VTGFGKWYGKT
+884 V
-895 WSNIWK
+895 SSIP
-901 ATRNN
+901 
-906 RYAKAFARGQLFQTA
+906 GQLGKA
-921 FKDMRSR
+921 YKAVKD
-928 WRGFSKSFSRAWGS
+928 WAGKVGN
-942 YWRGVSRTASR
+942 T
-953 DWNGIKRNWNNFWG
+953 IKDAWNNFWG
-967 AIPKKWNSF
+967 KAGDIRKGITNNLKG
-976 KSSFGKGWRS
+976 FG
-986 FWSGIGSAFTSIV
+986 
-999 KNIQKAWD
+999 ND
-1007 DTIGGIV
+1007 
-1014 KAWNGMKKNLGAF
+1014 L
-1027 GKWVSNSWTGSKN
+1027 N
-1040 RAKAFANDISYA
+1040 RAA
-1052 TGGSKHAFKYD
+1052 GGSGKAFKYE
-1063 KFKSHATGGY
+1063 KIKSHATGGL
-1073 IGSAHN
+1073 IGSAHR

-1084 AGPELAYKNGA
+1084 AGPELAYRAGS

-1140 AGNTKLGQTTKT
+1140 TGNTKLGQTTKT

-1160 NSDATKS
+1160 TDDATKS
-1167 LKSLSKNNASN
+1167 LKSLSKNNASS
-1178 WSKIRRT
+1178 WSKI
-1185 SAKSVNAVQSH
+1185 
-1196 NNSTWRKITNQTAK
+1196 NSQTAK
-1210 YNSKTRSNATKEY
+1210 YNSKNRANATKEY

-1234 DNMHDGVISTANS
+1234 NNMHDGVISTANS

-1295 KPVHF
+1295 KTVHF
-1300 AQGSDANGRLMQN
+1300 AQGSDANGRLTQN

-1320 AKSGPR
+1320 ATSGPR

-1364 ARRRGIQHFAKGSG
+1364 ARKRGIQHFAKGSG

-1432 WSNAMWTVIN
+1432 WSTAMWIVIN

-1465 FAGVPYQM
+1465 FSGVKYQM
-1473 GAASKRLSDCSGM
+1473 GAASKTLSDCSGM
-1486 VMQALRKFGINIGR
+1486 VMQALRHFGVDIGR
-1500 TTVAMQNSSGVKYLG
+1500 TTVAMQHSSGVEYLG
-1515 KSLSNT
+1515 KSLSKT
-1521 IAGDLVIF
+1521 IPGDLVIF

-1539 GIIKDPKR
+1539 GIIKNPHT
-1547 GTMFNETPPKARVTR
+1547 GTMFNETPPHARVTS

-1570 YGYYRVK
+1570 YGYYRVR
-1577 GLHNATPTHKAQKA
+1577 GLHNAAQSKKTAAA
-1591 DKRLIALAKQELGH
+1591 DKNLMALAKKELG
-1605 SAIKW
+1605 STALGW
-1610 IKDHLGDDFGSL
+1610 IKKNLSDDLGSL

-1629 DLRDRA
+1629 DLAERA
-1635 RALAGGLKKL
+1635 KALAGGLKKL
-1645 DPRATKNGIAA
+1645 DPKATKNGIAA
-1656 ILGNWNFESGG
+1656 VLGNWNFESGG
-1667 LNPGAINPGGGASG
+1667 LNPGAVNNSGGASG

-1690 ANLIAY
+1690 SNLIAY
-1696 ARRHGTSWKN
+1696 ARRHGASWKN

-1721 SAIFRSVLEGH
+1721 SAILRSVLEGT

-1739 NKFSAE
+1739 NKFSSE
-1745 WERGGYNAQHVQGA
+1745 WERGGYNAQHVKGA
-1759 MQVRKALGFAKGGNH
+1759 MEIRKVLGYAKGGDPVVGNKV
-1774 YGSGT
+1774 
-1779 YLVGENGPELI
+1779 LVGEHGPELAEFK
-1790 STDGKAHIDNH
+1790 DPVHIYSNEKTR
-1801 DQTKK
+1801 QRLTPLTSSKPK
-1806 KLGDL
+1806 VRPVRGTGGALGDIQ
-1811 FDDLKVKKIKPI
+1811 VT
-1823 KVHRPNSPKPVININ
+1823 VN
-1838 INGPISSTQDAHR
+1838 INGNVDGDNAKLQKLAKMIGAEVDQQ
-1851 VANIVRQEIA
+1851 VRQKLNIILD
-1861 HVFENAGD
+1861 HIGD
-1869 EFGLDPTV
+1869 DTGDDDDFL
-1877 Y
+1877 

>member
-19 FDSVDRHIDKVK
+19 FDSVDRRIDKVK

-46 PDSATNGLDKLNR
+46 PDSAANGLDKLNR

-64 RTQIDRLANSYKQ
+64 KTQIDRLANSYKQ
-77 VGSNNNLNR
+77 VGTNNNLNR

-178 VPVAAAFMKANS
+178 VPVAAAFMKANG

-243 GSEQLIRRGYSGQQ
+243 GSEQLLRRGYSGQQ

-314 AYVADLTSGD
+314 AYVADLTSGE

-522 EALRGMPKPIK
+522 EAMRGMPKPVK
-533 TAAAYITSILG
+533 TAAAYITGILG

-567 IGGLVGNAILGK
+567 IGAGIGRLLFGK
-579 KGGAG
+579 ETGVRPRDPVTGQYIKGSS
-584 TARTGG
+584 RQGG
-590 LINALRGNTFGGA
+590 LINALKGNSFGGMF
-603 LKLGRVAP
+603 KLGRVQP
-611 GELSGGALV
+611 GELTGKALV

-625 GGVVGVGT
+625 GGAVGVGT

-646 DRHSADKRSVDIGG
+646 DRHNAAKRSVDIGG
-660 AVGTGAGAIVGGLVG
+660 AVGTGAGAIIGGIFG
-675 GPVGAAIGSQIGKV
+675 GPIGAALGAQ
-689 AGKWGG
+689 AGKLFGRIGG
-695 EGVNQFTKGWQRQG
+695 SAVNSFVHGWQR
-709 RNKKP
+709 KKP
-714 QNWVQWL
+714 PKNFWSLENL
-721 GFQAHNSFDFFA
+721 GWSTKDTFSKIGRWGGQVGKSMGRA
-733 GLGKKAVNAVG
+733 LGKAG
-744 GAVNRA
+744 S
-750 KPFVKKN
+750 FVKKN
-757 WKELALAAVAP
+757 GKQLALTAIAP

-788 GVGKT
+788 SVGKT

-798 KAAGNWIKNIP
+798 KGAVKWVKDLPGN
-809 SNLGKVGKSIGNWAV
+809 
-824 NTGNSIHKGWDSG
+824 IHKGWNRAVE
-837 IKASHN
+837 ASHK
-843 FFKNLPKNTSNF
+843 FFKDLPKNLDKTKKSVGKWASQTGKNISRAWQRGKKATVNF
-855 VESTQKNMSKFG
+855 VKGIPGNLAKGAKSVANWDSRTGRNIQKTWNKGVTGVKKFVGGIPGQLNRAHKSVSNWSGKVG
-867 NSIKNGFSH
+867 NSIQSGWNKG
-876 GYKKARGA
+876 KKAVGSF
-884 VTGFGKWYGKT
+884 V
-895 WSNIWK
+895 SSIP
-901 ATRNN
+901 
-906 RYAKAFARGQLFQTA
+906 GQLGKA
-921 FKDMRSR
+921 YKAVKD
-928 WRGFSKSFSRAWGS
+928 WAGKVGN
-942 YWRGVSRTASR
+942 T
-953 DWNGIKRNWNNFWG
+953 IKDAWNNFWG
-967 AIPKKWNSF
+967 KAGDIRKGITNNLKG
-976 KSSFGKGWRS
+976 FG
-986 FWSGIGSAFTSIV
+986 
-999 KNIQKAWD
+999 ND
-1007 DTIGGIV
+1007 
-1014 KAWNGMKKNLGAF
+1014 L
-1027 GKWVSNSWTGSKN
+1027 N
-1040 RAKAFANDISYA
+1040 RAA
-1052 TGGSKHAFKYD
+1052 GGSGKAFKYE
-1063 KFKSHATGGY
+1063 KIKSHATGGL
-1073 IGSAHN
+1073 IGSAHR

-1084 AGPELAYKNGA
+1084 AGPELAYRAGS

-1140 AGNTKLGQTTKT
+1140 TGNTKLGQTTKT

-1160 NSDATKS
+1160 TDDATKS
-1167 LKSLSKNNASN
+1167 LKSLSKNNASS
-1178 WSKIRRT
+1178 WSKI
-1185 SAKSVNAVQSH
+1185 
-1196 NNSTWRKITNQTAK
+1196 NSQTAK
-1210 YNSKTRSNATKEY
+1210 YNSKNRANATKEY

-1234 DNMHDGVISTANS
+1234 NNMHDGVISTANS

-1295 KPVHF
+1295 KTVHF
-1300 AQGSDANGRLMQN
+1300 AQGSDANGRLTQN

-1320 AKSGPR
+1320 ATSGPR

-1364 ARRRGIQHFAKGSG
+1364 ARKRGIQHFAKGSG

-1432 WSNAMWTVIN
+1432 WSTAMWIVIN

-1465 FAGVPYQM
+1465 FSGVKYQM
-1473 GAASKRLSDCSGM
+1473 GAASKTLSDCSGM
-1486 VMQALRKFGINIGR
+1486 VMQALRHFGVDIGR
-1500 TTVAMQNSSGVKYLG
+1500 TTVAMQHSSGVEYLG
-1515 KSLSNT
+1515 KSLSKT
-1521 IAGDLVIF
+1521 IPGDLVIF

-1539 GIIKDPKR
+1539 GIIKNPHT
-1547 GTMFNETPPKARVTR
+1547 GTMFNETPPHARVTS

-1570 YGYYRVK
+1570 YGYYRVR
-1577 GLHNATPTHKAQKA
+1577 GLHNAAQSKKTAAA
-1591 DKRLIALAKQELGH
+1591 DKNLMALAKKELG
-1605 SAIKW
+1605 STALSW
-1610 IKDHLGDDFGSL
+1610 IKKNLSDDLGSL

-1629 DLRDRA
+1629 DLAERA
-1635 RALAGGLKKL
+1635 KALAGGLKKL
-1645 DPRATKNGIAA
+1645 DPKATKNGIAA
-1656 ILGNWNFESGG
+1656 VLGNWNFESGG
-1667 LNPGAINPGGGASG
+1667 LNPGAVNSSGGASG

-1690 ANLIAY
+1690 SNLIAY

-1721 SAIFRSVLEGH
+1721 SAILRSVLEGT

-1739 NKFSAE
+1739 NKFSSE
-1745 WERGGYNAQHVQGA
+1745 WERGGYNAQHVKGA
-1759 MQVRKALGFAKGGNH
+1759 MEIRKVLGYAKGGDPVVGNKV
-1774 YGSGT
+1774 
-1779 YLVGENGPELI
+1779 LVGEHGPELAEFK
-1790 STDGKAHIDNH
+1790 DPVHIYSNEKTR
-1801 DQTKK
+1801 QRLKPLTSSKPK
-1806 KLGDL
+1806 VRPVRGTGGALGDIQ
-1811 FDDLKVKKIKPI
+1811 VT
-1823 KVHRPNSPKPVININ
+1823 VN
-1838 INGPISSTQDAHR
+1838 INGDVDGDNAKLQKLAKMIGAEVDQQ
-1851 VANIVRQEIA
+1851 VRQKLNIILD
-1861 HVFENAGD
+1861 HIGD
-1869 EFGLDPTV
+1869 DTGDDDDFL
-1877 Y
+1877 

>member
-12 VRVDNSV
+12 VRIDNSV

-64 RTQIDRLANSYKQ
+64 KTQIDRLANSYKQ
-77 VGSNNNLNR
+77 VGTNNNLNR

-115 HESSKALGDMGSGFD
+115 HESSKALGDMGSGFN

-138 ARESFDKTTGSSN
+138 ARESFDKTTTSSG

-178 VPVAAAFMKANS
+178 VPVAAAFMKANG

-210 DSPRAARRNT
+210 DSARVAKRNT
-220 REIQAENRRLSLRY
+220 RDIQAENRRLSLRY
-234 GVDQNELAR
+234 GVDQNQLAK
-243 GSEQLIRRGYSGQQ
+243 GSEELIRRGYSGQQ

-472 YISRLSRKNMSS
+472 YISKLSRKNMSS

-522 EALRGMPKPIK
+522 EAMRGMPKPVK
-533 TAAAYITSILG
+533 TAAAYITGILG

-557 ANFGIGNGKG
+557 ANFGIGSGKG

-611 GELSGGALV
+611 GKLSGGALV

-625 GGVVGVGT
+625 GGAVGVGT

-646 DRHSADKRSVDIGG
+646 DRHNAAKRSVDIGG
-660 AVGTGAGAIVGGLVG
+660 AVGTGAGALIGSIW
-675 GPVGAAIGSQIGKV
+675 GPLGAAIGSQLGKA

-695 EGVNQFTKGWQRQG
+695 SAVNNFTRGWQRNKPPKKFWSFENLGWSTKDTLSKIGKWGGQVGKSMG
-709 RNKKP
+709 RA
-714 QNWVQWL
+714 L
-721 GFQAHNSFDFFA
+721 G
-733 GLGKKAVNAVG
+733 NA
-744 GAVNRA
+744 
-750 KPFVKKN
+750 KSFVKKN
-757 WKELALAAVAP
+757 GKQLALTAIAP

-788 GVGKT
+788 SVGKD

-798 KAAGNWIKNIP
+798 KGAVKWVKDLPGN
-809 SNLGKVGKSIGNWAV
+809 
-824 NTGNSIHKGWDSG
+824 IHKGWNR
-837 IKASHN
+837 AVEVSHD
-843 FFKNLPKNTSNF
+843 FFKNLPKNLDKTKKNIDKWSTQTGKNISKAWQRGKKATVNF
-855 VESTQKNMSKFG
+855 VKGIPGNLARANKSVQNWGSRTGRSIQRTWNKGVTGVKKFVGGIPGQLNRAHKSVSNWAGRTG
-867 NSIKNGFSH
+867 NSIQSAWNKG
-876 GYKKARGA
+876 KKGLGEFI
-884 VTGFGKWYGKT
+884 T
-895 WSNIWK
+895 SIP
-901 ATRNN
+901 
-906 RYAKAFARGQLFQTA
+906 GQLGKAYKAVKEWAGNVGSTI
-921 FKDMRSR
+921 
-928 WRGFSKSFSRAWGS
+928 SKA
-942 YWRGVSRTASR
+942 
-953 DWNGIKRNWNNFWG
+953 WNNFWG
-967 AIPKKWNSF
+967 KAGDIRKGITNNLKG
-976 KSSFGKGWRS
+976 FG
-986 FWSGIGSAFTSIV
+986 
-999 KNIQKAWD
+999 ND
-1007 DTIGGIV
+1007 
-1014 KAWNGMKKNLGAF
+1014 L
-1027 GKWVSNSWTGSKN
+1027 N
-1040 RAKAFANDISYA
+1040 RA
-1052 TGGSKHAFKYD
+1052 TGGSGKAFKYE
-1063 KFKSHATGGY
+1063 KIKSHATGGL
-1073 IGSAHN
+1073 IGSAHR

-1084 AGPELAYKNGA
+1084 AGPELAYRAGS
-1095 NARLLGANGPAITK
+1095 NARLLGANGPAITR
-1109 VRPGEHILNARDTR
+1109 VHPGEHILNARDTR
-1123 KVMAGG
+1123 KVMSGG

-1140 AGNTKLGQTTKT
+1140 SGNTRLGQTTKT

-1167 LKSLSKNNASN
+1167 LKSLSKNNASS

-1196 NNSTWRKITNQTAK
+1196 NNSTWRKITSQTAK
-1210 YNSKTRSNATKEY
+1210 YNSKTRANATKEY

-1271 DQLNRGIK
+1271 DQLNRGIR

-1287 FGGNGSVI
+1287 FGGNAAVI

-1300 AQGSDANGRLMQN
+1300 ARGTDTNGRLTRN

-1320 AKSGPR
+1320 AKHGPR
-1326 QEALVSPSNEL
+1326 QESLISPSNEL
-1337 YFPHGDNVHLMI
+1337 YFPRGNNVKIMI
-1349 PRGWGVLNGTQTQEV
+1349 PRGWGVLNGSQTQQV
-1364 ARRRGIQHFAKGSG
+1364 AKKAGLQHFAKGSG
-1378 VSHSQ
+1378 VNHSQ
-1383 LRKIASHALADPAKS
+1383 LRKIAEKAVSDPSKWFKNNYTNDIKSHGSDL
-1398 FADMFTK
+1398 
-1405 NIKESGPVLQKGT
+1405 NKGT
-1418 VDLGKNASTHFGNP
+1418 TALGSNSSTKFGNP
-1432 WSNAMWTVIN
+1432 WSNAMWGVIN
-1442 NAIGDSTG
+1442 HAIDSGDGSSINATG
-1450 KGGTREQFLKYAEST
+1450 LLKAVERYGEGHRYVWGATGPST
-1465 FAGVPYQM
+1465 F
-1473 GAASKRLSDCSGM
+1473 DCSG
-1486 VMQALRKFGINIGR
+1486 L
-1500 TTVAMQNSSGVKYLG
+1500 VKYALKKAYG
-1515 KSLSNT
+1515 IDYPHFSGSQYAMTQHISKSQ
-1521 IAGDLVIF
+1521 AHMGDLVFWGHNGGDHVGVYAGGNKYFSAESPSQGIHMNTLSSVVGKGAPIF
-1529 GHGTGAAGHV
+1529 G
-1539 GIIKDPKR
+1539 
-1547 GTMFNETPPKARVTR
+1547 
-1562 IADDKGMG
+1562 
-1570 YGYYRVK
+1570 RVK
-1577 GLHNATPTHKAQKA
+1577 GMPSQKAKPKHTQKA
-1591 DKRLIALAKQELGH
+1591 DSRLTALAKRELGP
-1605 SAIKW
+1605 AALKW
-1610 IKDHLGDDFGSL
+1610 IKNNLGD
-1622 GSFSIGG
+1622 
-1629 DLRDRA
+1629 
-1635 RALAGGLKKL
+1635 AGGYGNPVGDGVKRWRKYIV
-1645 DPRATKNGIAA
+1645 RAAEQMHTSVNGTQIAK
-1656 ILGNWNFESGG
+1656 ILSMISGESGG
-1667 LNPGAINPGGGASG
+1667 NPTITQQIHDINSANGDPAQGLLQFIPPTFNAYATKGHHNIKNGYDQLLALFNDRNWRSDIHFGGGWG
-1681 LGQWLGGRK
+1681 PTGGRRF
-1690 ANLIAY
+1690 
-1696 ARRHGTSWKN
+1696 AR
-1706 AGTQLSFAVKGEGSD
+1706 
-1721 SAIFRSVLEGH
+1721 
-1732 GSVASLA
+1732 
-1739 NKFSAE
+1739 
-1745 WERGGYNAQHVQGA
+1745 
-1759 MQVRKALGFAKGGNH
+1759 GGNH

-1779 YLVGENGPELI
+1779 YLVGEEGPELL

-1811 FDDLKVKKIKPI
+1811 FDDLNVKKIKPI

>member
-46 PDSATNGLDKLNR
+46 PDSAANGLDKLNR

-64 RTQIDRLANSYKQ
+64 KTQIDRLANSYKQ
-77 VGSNNNLNR
+77 VGTNNNLNR

-178 VPVAAAFMKANS
+178 VPVAAAFMKANG

-243 GSEQLIRRGYSGQQ
+243 GSEQLLRRGYSGQQ

-522 EALRGMPKPIK
+522 EAMRGMPKPVK
-533 TAAAYITSILG
+533 TAAAYITGILG

-567 IGGLVGNAILGK
+567 IGAGIGRLLFGK
-579 KGGAG
+579 ETGVRPRDPVTGQYIKGSS
-584 TARTGG
+584 RQGG
-590 LINALRGNTFGGA
+590 LINALKGNSFGGMF
-603 LKLGRVAP
+603 KLGRVQP
-611 GELSGGALV
+611 GELTGKALV

-625 GGVVGVGT
+625 GGAVGVGT

-646 DRHSADKRSVDIGG
+646 DRHNAAKRSVDIGG
-660 AVGTGAGAIVGGLVG
+660 AVGTGAGAIIGGIFG
-675 GPVGAAIGSQIGKV
+675 GPIGAALGAQ
-689 AGKWGG
+689 AGKLFGRIGG
-695 EGVNQFTKGWQRQG
+695 SAVNSFVHGWQR
-709 RNKKP
+709 KKP
-714 QNWVQWL
+714 PKNFWSLENL
-721 GFQAHNSFDFFA
+721 GWSTKDTFSKIGRWDGQVGKSMGRA
-733 GLGKKAVNAVG
+733 LGKAG
-744 GAVNRA
+744 S
-750 KPFVKKN
+750 FVKKN
-757 WKELALAAVAP
+757 GKQLALTAIAP

-788 GVGKT
+788 SVGKT

-798 KAAGNWIKNIP
+798 KGAVKWVKDLPGN
-809 SNLGKVGKSIGNWAV
+809 
-824 NTGNSIHKGWDSG
+824 IHKGWNRAVE
-837 IKASHN
+837 ASHK
-843 FFKNLPKNTSNF
+843 FFKDLPKNLDKTKKSVGKWASQTGKNISRAWQRGKKATVNF
-855 VESTQKNMSKFG
+855 VKGIPGNLAKGAKSVANWDSRTGRNIQKTWNKGVTGVKKFVGGIPGQLNRAHKSVSNWSGKVG
-867 NSIKNGFSH
+867 NSIQSGWNKG
-876 GYKKARGA
+876 KKAVGSF
-884 VTGFGKWYGKT
+884 V
-895 WSNIWK
+895 SSIP
-901 ATRNN
+901 
-906 RYAKAFARGQLFQTA
+906 GQLGKA
-921 FKDMRSR
+921 YKAVKD
-928 WRGFSKSFSRAWGS
+928 WAGKVGN
-942 YWRGVSRTASR
+942 T
-953 DWNGIKRNWNNFWG
+953 IKDAWNNFWG
-967 AIPKKWNSF
+967 KAGDIRKGITNNLKG
-976 KSSFGKGWRS
+976 FG
-986 FWSGIGSAFTSIV
+986 
-999 KNIQKAWD
+999 ND
-1007 DTIGGIV
+1007 
-1014 KAWNGMKKNLGAF
+1014 L
-1027 GKWVSNSWTGSKN
+1027 N
-1040 RAKAFANDISYA
+1040 RAA
-1052 TGGSKHAFKYD
+1052 GGSGKAFKYE
-1063 KFKSHATGGY
+1063 KIKSHATGGL
-1073 IGSAHN
+1073 IGSAHR

-1084 AGPELAYKNGA
+1084 AGPELAYRAGS

-1140 AGNTKLGQTTKT
+1140 TGNTKLGQTTKT

-1160 NSDATKS
+1160 TDDATKS
-1167 LKSLSKNNASN
+1167 LKSLSKNNASS
-1178 WSKIRRT
+1178 WSKI
-1185 SAKSVNAVQSH
+1185 
-1196 NNSTWRKITNQTAK
+1196 NSQTAK
-1210 YNSKTRSNATKEY
+1210 YNSKNRANATKEY

-1234 DNMHDGVISTANS
+1234 NNMHDGVISTANS

-1295 KPVHF
+1295 KTVHF
-1300 AQGSDANGRLMQN
+1300 AQGSDANGRLTQN

-1320 AKSGPR
+1320 ATSGPR

-1364 ARRRGIQHFAKGSG
+1364 ARKRGIQHFAKGSG

-1432 WSNAMWTVIN
+1432 WSTAMWIVIN

-1465 FAGVPYQM
+1465 FSGVKYQM
-1473 GAASKRLSDCSGM
+1473 GAASKTLSDCSGM
-1486 VMQALRKFGINIGR
+1486 VMQALRHFGVDIGR
-1500 TTVAMQNSSGVKYLG
+1500 TTVAMQHSSGVEYLG
-1515 KSLSNT
+1515 KSLSKT
-1521 IAGDLVIF
+1521 IPGDLVIF

-1539 GIIKDPKR
+1539 GIIKNPHT
-1547 GTMFNETPPKARVTR
+1547 GTMFNETPPHARVTS

-1570 YGYYRVK
+1570 YGYYRVR
-1577 GLHNATPTHKAQKA
+1577 GLHNAAQSKKTAAA
-1591 DKRLIALAKQELGH
+1591 DKNLMALAKKELG
-1605 SAIKW
+1605 STALSW
-1610 IKDHLGDDFGSL
+1610 IKKNLSDDLGSL

-1629 DLRDRA
+1629 DLAERA
-1635 RALAGGLKKL
+1635 KALAGGLKKL
-1645 DPRATKNGIAA
+1645 DPKATKNGIAA
-1656 ILGNWNFESGG
+1656 VLGNWNFESGG
-1667 LNPGAINPGGGASG
+1667 LNPGAVNSSGGASG

-1690 ANLIAY
+1690 SNLIAY

-1721 SAIFRSVLEGH
+1721 SAILRSVLEGT

-1739 NKFSAE
+1739 NKFSSE
-1745 WERGGYNAQHVQGA
+1745 WERGGYNAQHVKGA
-1759 MQVRKALGFAKGGNH
+1759 MEIRKVLGYAKGGDPVVGNKV
-1774 YGSGT
+1774 
-1779 YLVGENGPELI
+1779 LVGEHGPELAEFK
-1790 STDGKAHIDNH
+1790 DPVHIYSNEKTR
-1801 DQTKK
+1801 QRLKPLTSSKPK
-1806 KLGDL
+1806 VRPVRGTGGALGDIQ
-1811 FDDLKVKKIKPI
+1811 VT
-1823 KVHRPNSPKPVININ
+1823 VN
-1838 INGPISSTQDAHR
+1838 INGDVDGDNAKLQKLAKMIGAEVDQQ
-1851 VANIVRQEIA
+1851 VRQKLNIILD
-1861 HVFENAGD
+1861 HIGD
-1869 EFGLDPTV
+1869 DTGDDDDFL
-1877 Y
+1877 

>member
-19 FDSVDRHIDKVK
+19 FDSVDRRIDKVK

-46 PDSATNGLDKLNR
+46 PDSAANGLDKLNR

-64 RTQIDRLANSYKQ
+64 KTQIDRLANSYKQ
-77 VGSNNNLNR
+77 VGTNNNLNR

-115 HESSKALGDMGSGFD
+115 HESSKALGNMGSGFD

-234 GVDQNELAR
+234 GVDQNQLAK
-243 GSEQLIRRGYSGQQ
+243 GSEELIRRGYSGQQ

-522 EALRGMPKPIK
+522 EAMRGMPKPVK
-533 TAAAYITSILG
+533 TAAAYITGILG

-557 ANFGIGNGKG
+557 ANFGIGSGKG

-611 GELSGGALV
+611 GKLSGGALV

-625 GGVVGVGT
+625 GGAVGVGT

-646 DRHSADKRSVDIGG
+646 DRHNAAKRSVDIGG
-660 AVGTGAGAIVGGLVG
+660 AVGTGAGAIVGGIF
-675 GPVGAAIGSQIGKV
+675 GPVGAAIGSQLGKA

-695 EGVNQFTKGWQRQG
+695 SAVNNFTRGWQRNKPPKKFWSFENLGWSTKDTLSKIGKWGGQVGKSMG
-709 RNKKP
+709 RA
-714 QNWVQWL
+714 L
-721 GFQAHNSFDFFA
+721 G
-733 GLGKKAVNAVG
+733 NA
-744 GAVNRA
+744 
-750 KPFVKKN
+750 KSFVKKN
-757 WKELALAAVAP
+757 GKQLALTAIAP

-788 GVGKT
+788 SVGKD

-798 KAAGNWIKNIP
+798 KGAVKWVKDLPGN
-809 SNLGKVGKSIGNWAV
+809 
-824 NTGNSIHKGWDSG
+824 IHKGWNRAVE
-837 IKASHN
+837 ASHK
-843 FFKNLPKNTSNF
+843 FFKDLPKNLDKTKKNVGKWASQTGKNISKAWQRGKKATVNF
-855 VESTQKNMSKFG
+855 VKGIPGNLARANKSVQNWGSRTGRSIQRTWNKGVTGVKKFVGGIPGQLNRAHKSVSNWSGKVG
-867 NSIKNGFSH
+867 NSIQSGWNKGKKAVGSFIASIPSQLAK
-876 GYKKARGA
+876 GYKAVKEWASNVGSTISKA
-884 VTGFGKWYGKT
+884 
-895 WSNIWK
+895 
-901 ATRNN
+901 
-906 RYAKAFARGQLFQTA
+906 
-921 FKDMRSR
+921 
-928 WRGFSKSFSRAWGS
+928 
-942 YWRGVSRTASR
+942 
-953 DWNGIKRNWNNFWG
+953 WNNFWG
-967 AIPKKWNSF
+967 KAGDIRKGITNNLKG
-976 KSSFGKGWRS
+976 FG
-986 FWSGIGSAFTSIV
+986 
-999 KNIQKAWD
+999 ND
-1007 DTIGGIV
+1007 
-1014 KAWNGMKKNLGAF
+1014 L
-1027 GKWVSNSWTGSKN
+1027 N
-1040 RAKAFANDISYA
+1040 RA
-1052 TGGSKHAFKYD
+1052 TGGSGKAFKYE
-1063 KFKSHATGGY
+1063 KIKSHATGGL
-1073 IGSAHN
+1073 IGSAHR

-1084 AGPELAYKNGA
+1084 AGPELAYRAGS
-1095 NARLLGANGPAITK
+1095 NARLLGANGPAITR
-1109 VRPGEHILNARDTR
+1109 VHPGEHILNARDTR

-1140 AGNTKLGQTTKT
+1140 SGNTKLGQTTKT

-1167 LKSLSKNNASN
+1167 LKSLSKNNASS

-1432 WSNAMWTVIN
+1432 WSTAMWTVIN

-1465 FAGVPYQM
+1465 FSGVPYQM

-1486 VMQALRKFGINIGR
+1486 VMQALRKFGIDIGR

-1521 IAGDLVIF
+1521 IPGDLVIF

-1721 SAIFRSVLEGH
+1721 SAILRSILEGH

-1811 FDDLKVKKIKPI
+1811 FDDLNVKKIKPI

>member
-19 FDSVDRHIDKVK
+19 FDSVDRRIDKVK

-46 PDSATNGLDKLNR
+46 PDSAANGLDKLNR

-64 RTQIDRLANSYKQ
+64 KTQIDRLANSYKQ
-77 VGSNNNLNR
+77 VGTNNNLNR

-178 VPVAAAFMKANS
+178 VPVAAAFMKANG

-243 GSEQLIRRGYSGQQ
+243 GSEQLLRRGYSGQQ

-522 EALRGMPKPIK
+522 EAMRGMPKPVK
-533 TAAAYITSILG
+533 TAAAYITGILG

-567 IGGLVGNAILGK
+567 IGAGIGRLLFGK
-579 KGGAG
+579 ETGVRPRDPVTGQYIKGSS
-584 TARTGG
+584 RQGG
-590 LINALRGNTFGGA
+590 LINALKGNSFGGMF
-603 LKLGRVAP
+603 KLGRVQP
-611 GELSGGALV
+611 GELTGKALV

-625 GGVVGVGT
+625 GGAVGVGT

-646 DRHSADKRSVDIGG
+646 DRHNAAKRSVDIGG
-660 AVGTGAGAIVGGLVG
+660 AVGTGAGAIIGGIFG
-675 GPVGAAIGSQIGKV
+675 GPIGAALGAQ
-689 AGKWGG
+689 AGKLFGRIGG
-695 EGVNQFTKGWQRQG
+695 SAVNSFVHGWQR
-709 RNKKP
+709 KKP
-714 QNWVQWL
+714 PKNFWSLENL
-721 GFQAHNSFDFFA
+721 GWSTKDTFSKIGRWGGQVGKSMGRA
-733 GLGKKAVNAVG
+733 LGKAG
-744 GAVNRA
+744 S
-750 KPFVKKN
+750 FVKKN
-757 WKELALAAVAP
+757 GKQLALTAIAP

-788 GVGKT
+788 SVGKT

-798 KAAGNWIKNIP
+798 KGAVKWVKDLPGN
-809 SNLGKVGKSIGNWAV
+809 
-824 NTGNSIHKGWDSG
+824 IHKGWNRAVE
-837 IKASHN
+837 ASHK
-843 FFKNLPKNTSNF
+843 FFKDLPKNLDKTKKSVGKWASQTGKNISRAWQRGKKATVNF
-855 VESTQKNMSKFG
+855 VKGIPGNLAKGAKSVANWDSRTGRNIQKTWNKGVTGVKKFVGGIPGQLNRAHKSVSNWSGKVG
-867 NSIKNGFSH
+867 NSIQSGWNKG
-876 GYKKARGA
+876 KKAVGSF
-884 VTGFGKWYGKT
+884 V
-895 WSNIWK
+895 SSIP
-901 ATRNN
+901 
-906 RYAKAFARGQLFQTA
+906 GQLGKA
-921 FKDMRSR
+921 YKAVKD
-928 WRGFSKSFSRAWGS
+928 WAGKVGN
-942 YWRGVSRTASR
+942 T
-953 DWNGIKRNWNNFWG
+953 IKDAWNNFWG
-967 AIPKKWNSF
+967 KAGDIRKGITNNLKG
-976 KSSFGKGWRS
+976 FG
-986 FWSGIGSAFTSIV
+986 
-999 KNIQKAWD
+999 ND
-1007 DTIGGIV
+1007 
-1014 KAWNGMKKNLGAF
+1014 L
-1027 GKWVSNSWTGSKN
+1027 N
-1040 RAKAFANDISYA
+1040 RAA
-1052 TGGSKHAFKYD
+1052 GGSGKAFKYE
-1063 KFKSHATGGY
+1063 KIKSHATGGL
-1073 IGSAHN
+1073 IGSAHR

-1084 AGPELAYKNGA
+1084 AGPELAYRAGS

-1140 AGNTKLGQTTKT
+1140 TGNTKLGQTTKT

-1160 NSDATKS
+1160 TDDATKS
-1167 LKSLSKNNASN
+1167 LKSLSKNNASS
-1178 WSKIRRT
+1178 WSKI
-1185 SAKSVNAVQSH
+1185 
-1196 NNSTWRKITNQTAK
+1196 NSQTAK
-1210 YNSKTRSNATKEY
+1210 YNSKNRANATKEY

-1234 DNMHDGVISTANS
+1234 NNMHDGVISTANS

-1295 KPVHF
+1295 KTVHF
-1300 AQGSDANGRLMQN
+1300 AQGSDANGRLTQN

-1320 AKSGPR
+1320 ATSGPR

-1364 ARRRGIQHFAKGSG
+1364 ARKRGIQHFAKGSG

-1432 WSNAMWTVIN
+1432 WSTAMWIVIN

-1465 FAGVPYQM
+1465 FSGVKYQM
-1473 GAASKRLSDCSGM
+1473 GAASKTLSDCSGM
-1486 VMQALRKFGINIGR
+1486 VMQALRHFGVDIGR
-1500 TTVAMQNSSGVKYLG
+1500 TTVAMQHSSGVEYLG
-1515 KSLSNT
+1515 KSLSKT
-1521 IAGDLVIF
+1521 IPGDLVIF

-1539 GIIKDPKR
+1539 GIIKNPHT
-1547 GTMFNETPPKARVTR
+1547 GTMFNETPPHARVTS

-1570 YGYYRVK
+1570 YGYYRVR
-1577 GLHNATPTHKAQKA
+1577 GLHNAAQSKKTAAA
-1591 DKRLIALAKQELGH
+1591 DKNLMALAKKELG
-1605 SAIKW
+1605 STALSW
-1610 IKDHLGDDFGSL
+1610 IKKNLSDDLGSL

-1629 DLRDRA
+1629 DLAERA
-1635 RALAGGLKKL
+1635 KALAGGLKKL
-1645 DPRATKNGIAA
+1645 DPKATKNGIAA
-1656 ILGNWNFESGG
+1656 VLGNWNFESGG
-1667 LNPGAINPGGGASG
+1667 LNPGAVNNSGGASG

-1690 ANLIAY
+1690 SNLIAY

-1721 SAIFRSVLEGH
+1721 SAILRSVLEGT

-1739 NKFSAE
+1739 NKFSSE
-1745 WERGGYNAQHVQGA
+1745 WERGGYNAQHVKGA
-1759 MQVRKALGFAKGGNH
+1759 MEIRKVLGYAKGGDPVVGNKV
-1774 YGSGT
+1774 
-1779 YLVGENGPELI
+1779 LVGEHGPELAEFK
-1790 STDGKAHIDNH
+1790 DPVHIYSNEKTR
-1801 DQTKK
+1801 QRLKPLTSSKPK
-1806 KLGDL
+1806 VRPVRGTGGALGGIQ
-1811 FDDLKVKKIKPI
+1811 VT
-1823 KVHRPNSPKPVININ
+1823 VN
-1838 INGPISSTQDAHR
+1838 INGNVDGDDAKLQKLAKMIG
-1851 VANIVRQEIA
+1851 VEVDQQVRQKLNIILD
-1861 HVFENAGD
+1861 HIGNDTGD
-1869 EFGLDPTV
+1869 DDDFL
-1877 Y
+1877 

>member
-115 HESSKALGDMGSGFD
+115 HESSKALGDMGSGFN

-138 ARESFDKTTGSSN
+138 ARESFDKTTTSSG

-178 VPVAAAFMKANS
+178 VPVAAAFMKANG

-210 DSPRAARRNT
+210 DSARVAKRNT
-220 REIQAENRRLSLRY
+220 RDIQAENRRLSLRY
-234 GVDQNELAR
+234 GVDQNQLAK
-243 GSEQLIRRGYSGQQ
+243 GSEELIRRGYSGQQ

-522 EALRGMPKPIK
+522 EAMRGMPKPVK
-533 TAAAYITSILG
+533 TAAAYITGILG

-567 IGGLVGNAILGK
+567 IGAGIGRLLFGK
-579 KGGAG
+579 ETGVRPRDPVTGQYIKGSS
-584 TARTGG
+584 RQGG
-590 LINALRGNTFGGA
+590 LINALKGNSFGGA

-646 DRHSADKRSVDIGG
+646 DRHSADKRSVDIGS
-660 AVGTGAGAIVGGLVG
+660 AVGTGAGAIVGGIVG

-780 PKFRKWAN
+780 SKFRKWAN

-798 KAAGNWIKNIP
+798 KGAVKWVKDLPGN
-809 SNLGKVGKSIGNWAV
+809 
-824 NTGNSIHKGWDSG
+824 IHKGWNRAVE
-837 IKASHN
+837 ASHK
-843 FFKNLPKNTSNF
+843 FFKDLPKNLDKTKKNIGKWANQTGRNISKAWQRGKKATVNF
-855 VESTQKNMSKFG
+855 VKGIPGNLAKGAKSVANWGSRTGRNIQKTWNKGVTGVKKFVGGIPGQLNRAHKSVSNWSGKVG
-867 NSIKNGFSH
+867 NSIQSGWNKGKKAVGSFIASIPSQLAK
-876 GYKKARGA
+876 GYKAVKEWASNVGSTISKA
-884 VTGFGKWYGKT
+884 
-895 WSNIWK
+895 WS
-901 ATRNN
+901 
-906 RYAKAFARGQLFQTA
+906 
-921 FKDMRSR
+921 
-928 WRGFSKSFSRAWGS
+928 
-942 YWRGVSRTASR
+942 
-953 DWNGIKRNWNNFWG
+953 NFWG
-967 AIPKKWNSF
+967 KAGDIRKGITNNLKG
-976 KSSFGKGWRS
+976 FG
-986 FWSGIGSAFTSIV
+986 
-999 KNIQKAWD
+999 ND
-1007 DTIGGIV
+1007 
-1014 KAWNGMKKNLGAF
+1014 L
-1027 GKWVSNSWTGSKN
+1027 N
-1040 RAKAFANDISYA
+1040 RA
-1052 TGGSKHAFKYD
+1052 TGGSGKAFKYE
-1063 KFKSHATGGY
+1063 KIKSHAAGGY
-1073 IGSAHN
+1073 IGSAHR

-1084 AGPELAYKNGA
+1084 AGPELAYRAGS
-1095 NARLLGANGPAITK
+1095 NARLLGANGPAITR
-1109 VRPGEHILNARDTR
+1109 VHPGEHILNARDTR

-1152 VSKDYKKI
+1152 VSKGYKKI

-1167 LKSLSKNNASN
+1167 LKSLSKNNASS
-1178 WSKIRRT
+1178 WSKIRRI

-1196 NNSTWRKITNQTAK
+1196 NNSTWRKITSQTAK
-1210 YNSKTRSNATKEY
+1210 YNSKTRANATKEY
-1223 TGMRKSVDKQM
+1223 TGMRKSVHKQM

-1287 FGGNGSVI
+1287 FGGTGSVI

-1745 WERGGYNAQHVQGA
+1745 WERGGHNAQHVQGA

-1811 FDDLKVKKIKPI
+1811 FDDLNVKKIKPI

-1838 INGPISSTQDAHR
+1838 INGPISSTQDAHI

>member
-19 FDSVDRHIDKVK
+19 FDSVDRRIDKVK

-46 PDSATNGLDKLNR
+46 PDSAANGLDKLNR

-64 RTQIDRLANSYKQ
+64 KTQIDRLANSYKQ
-77 VGSNNNLNR
+77 VGTNNNLNR

-178 VPVAAAFMKANS
+178 VPVAAAFMKANG

-243 GSEQLIRRGYSGQQ
+243 GSEQLLRRGYSGQQ

-522 EALRGMPKPIK
+522 EAMRGMPKPVK
-533 TAAAYITSILG
+533 TAAAYITGILG

-567 IGGLVGNAILGK
+567 IGAGIGRLLFGK
-579 KGGAG
+579 ETGVRPRDPVTGQYIKGSS
-584 TARTGG
+584 RQGG
-590 LINALRGNTFGGA
+590 LINALKGNSFGGMF
-603 LKLGRVAP
+603 KLGRVQP
-611 GELSGGALV
+611 GELTGKALV

-625 GGVVGVGT
+625 GGAVGVGT

-646 DRHSADKRSVDIGG
+646 DRHNAAKRSVDIGG
-660 AVGTGAGAIVGGLVG
+660 AVGTGAGAIIGGIFG
-675 GPVGAAIGSQIGKV
+675 GPIGAALGAQ
-689 AGKWGG
+689 AGKLFGRIGG
-695 EGVNQFTKGWQRQG
+695 SAVNSFVHGWQR
-709 RNKKP
+709 KKP
-714 QNWVQWL
+714 PKNFWSLENL
-721 GFQAHNSFDFFA
+721 GWSTKDTFSKIGRWGGQVGKSMGRA
-733 GLGKKAVNAVG
+733 LGKAG
-744 GAVNRA
+744 S
-750 KPFVKKN
+750 FVKKN
-757 WKELALAAVAP
+757 GKQLALTAIAP

-788 GVGKT
+788 SVGKT

-798 KAAGNWIKNIP
+798 KGAVKWVKDLPGN
-809 SNLGKVGKSIGNWAV
+809 
-824 NTGNSIHKGWDSG
+824 IHKGWNRAVE
-837 IKASHN
+837 ASHK
-843 FFKNLPKNTSNF
+843 FFKDLPKNLDKTKKSVGKWASQTGKNISRAWQRGKKATVNF
-855 VESTQKNMSKFG
+855 VKGIPGNLAKGAKSVANWDSRTGRNIQKTWNKGVTGVKKFVGGIPGQLNRAHKSVSNWSGKVG
-867 NSIKNGFSH
+867 NSIQSGWNKG
-876 GYKKARGA
+876 KKAVGSF
-884 VTGFGKWYGKT
+884 V
-895 WSNIWK
+895 SSIP
-901 ATRNN
+901 
-906 RYAKAFARGQLFQTA
+906 GQLGKA
-921 FKDMRSR
+921 YKAVKD
-928 WRGFSKSFSRAWGS
+928 WAGKVGN
-942 YWRGVSRTASR
+942 T
-953 DWNGIKRNWNNFWG
+953 IKDAWNNFWG
-967 AIPKKWNSF
+967 KAGDIRKGITNNLKG
-976 KSSFGKGWRS
+976 FG
-986 FWSGIGSAFTSIV
+986 
-999 KNIQKAWD
+999 ND
-1007 DTIGGIV
+1007 
-1014 KAWNGMKKNLGAF
+1014 L
-1027 GKWVSNSWTGSKN
+1027 N
-1040 RAKAFANDISYA
+1040 RAA
-1052 TGGSKHAFKYD
+1052 GGSGKAFKYE
-1063 KFKSHATGGY
+1063 KIKSHATGGL
-1073 IGSAHN
+1073 IGSAHR

-1084 AGPELAYKNGA
+1084 AGPELAYRAGS

-1140 AGNTKLGQTTKT
+1140 TGNTKLGQTTKT

-1160 NSDATKS
+1160 TDDATKS
-1167 LKSLSKNNASN
+1167 LKSLSKNNASS
-1178 WSKIRRT
+1178 WSKI
-1185 SAKSVNAVQSH
+1185 
-1196 NNSTWRKITNQTAK
+1196 NSQTAK
-1210 YNSKTRSNATKEY
+1210 YNSKNRANATKEY

-1234 DNMHDGVISTANS
+1234 NNMHDGVISTANS

-1295 KPVHF
+1295 KTVHF
-1300 AQGSDANGRLMQN
+1300 AQGSDANGRLTQN

-1320 AKSGPR
+1320 ATSGPR

-1364 ARRRGIQHFAKGSG
+1364 ARKRGIQHFAKGSG

-1432 WSNAMWTVIN
+1432 WSTAMWIVIN

-1465 FAGVPYQM
+1465 FSGVKYQM
-1473 GAASKRLSDCSGM
+1473 GAASKTLSDCSGM
-1486 VMQALRKFGINIGR
+1486 VMQALRHFGVDIGR
-1500 TTVAMQNSSGVKYLG
+1500 TTVAMQHSSGVEYLG
-1515 KSLSNT
+1515 KSLSKT
-1521 IAGDLVIF
+1521 IPGDLVIF

-1539 GIIKDPKR
+1539 GIIKNPHT
-1547 GTMFNETPPKARVTR
+1547 GTMFNETPPHARVTS

-1570 YGYYRVK
+1570 YGYYRVR
-1577 GLHNATPTHKAQKA
+1577 GLHNAAQSKKTAAA
-1591 DKRLIALAKQELGH
+1591 DKNLMALAKKELG
-1605 SAIKW
+1605 STALSW
-1610 IKDHLGDDFGSL
+1610 IKKNLSDDLGSL

-1629 DLRDRA
+1629 DLAERA
-1635 RALAGGLKKL
+1635 KALAGGLKKL
-1645 DPRATKNGIAA
+1645 DPKATKNGIAA

-1667 LNPGAINPGGGASG
+1667 LNPGAVNPGGGASG

-1696 ARRHGTSWKN
+1696 ARRHGASWKN

-1721 SAIFRSVLEGH
+1721 SAILRSVLEGT

-1739 NKFSAE
+1739 NKFSSE
-1745 WERGGYNAQHVQGA
+1745 WERGGYNAQHVKGA
-1759 MQVRKALGFAKGGNH
+1759 MEIRKVLGYAKGGDPVVGNKV
-1774 YGSGT
+1774 
-1779 YLVGENGPELI
+1779 LVGEHGPELAEFK
-1790 STDGKAHIDNH
+1790 DPVHIYSNEKTR
-1801 DQTKK
+1801 QRLKPLTSSKPK
-1806 KLGDL
+1806 VRPVRGTGGALGGIQ
-1811 FDDLKVKKIKPI
+1811 VT
-1823 KVHRPNSPKPVININ
+1823 VN
-1838 INGPISSTQDAHR
+1838 INGSVDGDDAKLQKLAKMIGAE
-1851 VANIVRQEIA
+1851 VDQQVRQKLNIILD
-1861 HVFENAGD
+1861 HIGD
-1869 EFGLDPTV
+1869 DTGDDDDFL
-1877 Y
+1877 

>member
-19 FDSVDRHIDKVK
+19 FDSVDRRIDKVK

-46 PDSATNGLDKLNR
+46 PDSAANGLDKLNR

-64 RTQIDRLANSYKQ
+64 KTQIDRLANSYKQ
-77 VGSNNNLNR
+77 VGTNNNLNR

-178 VPVAAAFMKANS
+178 VPVAAAFMKANG

-243 GSEQLIRRGYSGQQ
+243 GSEQLLRRGYSGQQ

-522 EALRGMPKPIK
+522 EAMRGMPKPVK
-533 TAAAYITSILG
+533 TAAAYITGILG

-567 IGGLVGNAILGK
+567 IGAGIGRLLFGK
-579 KGGAG
+579 ETGVRPRDPVTGQYIKGSS
-584 TARTGG
+584 RQGG
-590 LINALRGNTFGGA
+590 LINALKGNSFGGMF
-603 LKLGRVAP
+603 KLGRVQP
-611 GELSGGALV
+611 GELTGKALV

-625 GGVVGVGT
+625 GGAVGVGT

-646 DRHSADKRSVDIGG
+646 DRHNAAKRSVDIGG
-660 AVGTGAGAIVGGLVG
+660 AVGTGAGAIIGGIFG
-675 GPVGAAIGSQIGKV
+675 GPIGAALGAQ
-689 AGKWGG
+689 AGKLFGRIGG
-695 EGVNQFTKGWQRQG
+695 SAVNSFVHGWQR
-709 RNKKP
+709 KKP
-714 QNWVQWL
+714 PKNFWSLENL
-721 GFQAHNSFDFFA
+721 GWSTKDTFSKIGRWGGQVGKSMGRA
-733 GLGKKAVNAVG
+733 LGKAG
-744 GAVNRA
+744 S
-750 KPFVKKN
+750 FVKKN
-757 WKELALAAVAP
+757 GKQLALTAIAP

-788 GVGKT
+788 SVGKT

-798 KAAGNWIKNIP
+798 KGAVKWVKDLPGN
-809 SNLGKVGKSIGNWAV
+809 
-824 NTGNSIHKGWDSG
+824 IHKGWNRAVE
-837 IKASHN
+837 ASHK
-843 FFKNLPKNTSNF
+843 FFKDLPKNLDKTKKSVGKWASQTGKNISRAWQRGKKATVNF
-855 VESTQKNMSKFG
+855 VKGIPGNLAKGAKSVANWDSRTGRNIQKTWNKGVTGVKKFVGGIPGQLNRAHKSVSNWSGKVG
-867 NSIKNGFSH
+867 NSIQSGWNKG
-876 GYKKARGA
+876 KKAVGSF
-884 VTGFGKWYGKT
+884 V
-895 WSNIWK
+895 SSIP
-901 ATRNN
+901 
-906 RYAKAFARGQLFQTA
+906 GQLGKA
-921 FKDMRSR
+921 YKAVKD
-928 WRGFSKSFSRAWGS
+928 WAGKVGN
-942 YWRGVSRTASR
+942 T
-953 DWNGIKRNWNNFWG
+953 IKDAWNNFWG
-967 AIPKKWNSF
+967 KAGDIRKGITNNLKG
-976 KSSFGKGWRS
+976 FG
-986 FWSGIGSAFTSIV
+986 
-999 KNIQKAWD
+999 ND
-1007 DTIGGIV
+1007 
-1014 KAWNGMKKNLGAF
+1014 L
-1027 GKWVSNSWTGSKN
+1027 N
-1040 RAKAFANDISYA
+1040 RAA
-1052 TGGSKHAFKYD
+1052 GGSGKAFKYE
-1063 KFKSHATGGY
+1063 KIKSHATGGL
-1073 IGSAHN
+1073 IGSAHR

-1084 AGPELAYKNGA
+1084 AGPELAYRAGS

-1140 AGNTKLGQTTKT
+1140 TGNTKLGQTTKT

-1160 NSDATKS
+1160 TDDATKS
-1167 LKSLSKNNASN
+1167 LKSLSKNNASS
-1178 WSKIRRT
+1178 WSKI
-1185 SAKSVNAVQSH
+1185 
-1196 NNSTWRKITNQTAK
+1196 NSQTAK
-1210 YNSKTRSNATKEY
+1210 YNSKNRANATKEY

-1234 DNMHDGVISTANS
+1234 NNMHDGVISTANS

-1295 KPVHF
+1295 KTVHF
-1300 AQGSDANGRLMQN
+1300 AQGSDANGRLTQN

-1320 AKSGPR
+1320 ATSGPR

-1364 ARRRGIQHFAKGSG
+1364 ARKRGIQHFAKGSG

-1432 WSNAMWTVIN
+1432 WSTAMWIVIN

-1465 FAGVPYQM
+1465 FSGVKYQM
-1473 GAASKRLSDCSGM
+1473 GAASKTLSDCSGM
-1486 VMQALRKFGINIGR
+1486 VMQALRHFGVDIGR
-1500 TTVAMQNSSGVKYLG
+1500 TTVAMQHSSGVEYLG
-1515 KSLSNT
+1515 KSLSKT
-1521 IAGDLVIF
+1521 IPGDLVIF

-1539 GIIKDPKR
+1539 GIIKNPHT
-1547 GTMFNETPPKARVTR
+1547 GTMFNETPPHARVTS

-1570 YGYYRVK
+1570 YGYYRVR
-1577 GLHNATPTHKAQKA
+1577 GLHNAAQSKKTAAA
-1591 DKRLIALAKQELGH
+1591 DKNLMALAKKELG
-1605 SAIKW
+1605 STALSW
-1610 IKDHLGDDFGSL
+1610 IKKNLSDDLGSL

-1629 DLRDRA
+1629 DLAERA
-1635 RALAGGLKKL
+1635 KALAGGLKKL
-1645 DPRATKNGIAA
+1645 DPKATKNGIAA
-1656 ILGNWNFESGG
+1656 VLGNWNFESGG
-1667 LNPGAINPGGGASG
+1667 LNPGAVNSSGGASG

-1690 ANLIAY
+1690 SNLIAY
-1696 ARRHGTSWKN
+1696 ARRHGASWKN

-1721 SAIFRSVLEGH
+1721 SAILRSVLEGT

-1739 NKFSAE
+1739 NKFSSE
-1745 WERGGYNAQHVQGA
+1745 WERGGYNAQHVKGA
-1759 MQVRKALGFAKGGNH
+1759 MEIRKVLGYAKGGDPVVGNKV
-1774 YGSGT
+1774 
-1779 YLVGENGPELI
+1779 LVGEHGPELAEFK
-1790 STDGKAHIDNH
+1790 DPVHIYSNEKTR
-1801 DQTKK
+1801 QRLKPLTSSKPK
-1806 KLGDL
+1806 VRPVRGTGGALGGIQ
-1811 FDDLKVKKIKPI
+1811 VT
-1823 KVHRPNSPKPVININ
+1823 VN
-1838 INGPISSTQDAHR
+1838 INGSVDGDDAKLQKLAKMIGAE
-1851 VANIVRQEIA
+1851 VDQQVRQKLNIILD
-1861 HVFENAGD
+1861 HIGD
-1869 EFGLDPTV
+1869 DTGDDDDFL
-1877 Y
+1877 

>member
-19 FDSVDRHIDKVK
+19 FDSVDRRIDKVK

-46 PDSATNGLDKLNR
+46 PDSAANGLDKLNR

-64 RTQIDRLANSYKQ
+64 KTQIDRLANSYKQ
-77 VGSNNNLNR
+77 VGTNNNLNR

-178 VPVAAAFMKANS
+178 VPVAAAFMKANG

-243 GSEQLIRRGYSGQQ
+243 GSEQLLRRGYSGQQ

-522 EALRGMPKPIK
+522 EAMRGMPKPVK
-533 TAAAYITSILG
+533 TAAAYITGILG

-567 IGGLVGNAILGK
+567 IGAGIGRLLFGK
-579 KGGAG
+579 ETGVRPRDPVTGQYIKGSS
-584 TARTGG
+584 RQGG
-590 LINALRGNTFGGA
+590 LINALKGNSFGGMF
-603 LKLGRVAP
+603 KLGRVQP
-611 GELSGGALV
+611 GELTGKALV

-625 GGVVGVGT
+625 GGAVGVGT

-646 DRHSADKRSVDIGG
+646 DRHNAAKRSVDIGG
-660 AVGTGAGAIVGGLVG
+660 AVGTGAGAIIGGIFG
-675 GPVGAAIGSQIGKV
+675 GPIGAALGAQ
-689 AGKWGG
+689 AGKLFGRIGG
-695 EGVNQFTKGWQRQG
+695 SAVNSFVHGWQR
-709 RNKKP
+709 KKP
-714 QNWVQWL
+714 PKNFWSLENL
-721 GFQAHNSFDFFA
+721 GWSTKDTFSKIGRWGGQVGKSMGRA
-733 GLGKKAVNAVG
+733 LGKAG
-744 GAVNRA
+744 S
-750 KPFVKKN
+750 FVKKN
-757 WKELALAAVAP
+757 GKQLALTAIAP

-788 GVGKT
+788 SVGKT

-798 KAAGNWIKNIP
+798 KGAVKWVKDLPGN
-809 SNLGKVGKSIGNWAV
+809 
-824 NTGNSIHKGWDSG
+824 IHKGWNRAVE
-837 IKASHN
+837 ASHK
-843 FFKNLPKNTSNF
+843 FFKDLPKNLDKTKKSVGKWASQTGKNISRAWQRGKKATVNF
-855 VESTQKNMSKFG
+855 VKGIPGNLAKGAKSVANWDSRTGRNIQKTWNKGVTGVKKFVGGIPGQLNRAHKSVSNWSGKVG
-867 NSIKNGFSH
+867 NSIQSGWNKG
-876 GYKKARGA
+876 KKAVGSF
-884 VTGFGKWYGKT
+884 V
-895 WSNIWK
+895 SSIP
-901 ATRNN
+901 
-906 RYAKAFARGQLFQTA
+906 GQLGKA
-921 FKDMRSR
+921 YKAVKD
-928 WRGFSKSFSRAWGS
+928 WAGKVGN
-942 YWRGVSRTASR
+942 T
-953 DWNGIKRNWNNFWG
+953 IKDAWNNFWG
-967 AIPKKWNSF
+967 KAGDIRKGITNNLKG
-976 KSSFGKGWRS
+976 FG
-986 FWSGIGSAFTSIV
+986 
-999 KNIQKAWD
+999 ND
-1007 DTIGGIV
+1007 
-1014 KAWNGMKKNLGAF
+1014 L
-1027 GKWVSNSWTGSKN
+1027 N
-1040 RAKAFANDISYA
+1040 RAA
-1052 TGGSKHAFKYD
+1052 GGSGKAFKYE
-1063 KFKSHATGGY
+1063 KIKSHATGGL
-1073 IGSAHN
+1073 IGSAHR

-1084 AGPELAYKNGA
+1084 AGPELAYRAGS

-1140 AGNTKLGQTTKT
+1140 TGNTKLGQTTKT

-1160 NSDATKS
+1160 TDDATKS
-1167 LKSLSKNNASN
+1167 LKSLSKNNASS
-1178 WSKIRRT
+1178 WSKI
-1185 SAKSVNAVQSH
+1185 
-1196 NNSTWRKITNQTAK
+1196 NSQTAK
-1210 YNSKTRSNATKEY
+1210 YNSKNRANATKEY

-1234 DNMHDGVISTANS
+1234 NNMHDGVISTANS

-1295 KPVHF
+1295 KTVHF
-1300 AQGSDANGRLMQN
+1300 AQGSDANGRLTQN

-1320 AKSGPR
+1320 ATSGPR

-1364 ARRRGIQHFAKGSG
+1364 ARKRGIQHFAKGSG

-1432 WSNAMWTVIN
+1432 WSTAMWIVIN

-1465 FAGVPYQM
+1465 FSGVKYQM
-1473 GAASKRLSDCSGM
+1473 GAASKTLSDCSGM
-1486 VMQALRKFGINIGR
+1486 VMQALRHFGVDIGR
-1500 TTVAMQNSSGVKYLG
+1500 TTVAMQHSSGVEYLG
-1515 KSLSNT
+1515 KSLSKT
-1521 IAGDLVIF
+1521 IPGDLVIF

-1539 GIIKDPKR
+1539 GIIKNPHT
-1547 GTMFNETPPKARVTR
+1547 GTMFNETPPHARVTS
-1562 IADDKGMG
+1562 IADEKGMG
-1570 YGYYRVK
+1570 YGYYRVR
-1577 GLHNATPTHKAQKA
+1577 GLHNAAQSKKTAAA
-1591 DKRLIALAKQELGH
+1591 DKNLMALAKKELG
-1605 SAIKW
+1605 STALSW
-1610 IKDHLGDDFGSL
+1610 IKKNLSDDLGSL

-1629 DLRDRA
+1629 DLAERA
-1635 RALAGGLKKL
+1635 KALAGGLKKL
-1645 DPRATKNGIAA
+1645 DPKATKNGIAA
-1656 ILGNWNFESGG
+1656 VLGNWNFESGG
-1667 LNPGAINPGGGASG
+1667 LNPGAVNSSGGASG

-1690 ANLIAY
+1690 SNLIAY

-1721 SAIFRSVLEGH
+1721 SAILRSVLEGT

-1739 NKFSAE
+1739 NKFSSE
-1745 WERGGYNAQHVQGA
+1745 WERGGYNAQHVKGA
-1759 MQVRKALGFAKGGNH
+1759 MEIRKVLGYAKGGDPVVGNKV
-1774 YGSGT
+1774 
-1779 YLVGENGPELI
+1779 LVGEHGPELAEFK
-1790 STDGKAHIDNH
+1790 DPVHIYSNEKTR
-1801 DQTKK
+1801 QRLKPLTSSKPK
-1806 KLGDL
+1806 VRPVRGTGGALGDIQ
-1811 FDDLKVKKIKPI
+1811 VT
-1823 KVHRPNSPKPVININ
+1823 VN
-1838 INGPISSTQDAHR
+1838 INGDVDGDNAKLQKLAKMIGAEVDQQ
-1851 VANIVRQEIA
+1851 VRQKLNIILD
-1861 HVFENAGD
+1861 HIGD
-1869 EFGLDPTV
+1869 DTGDDDDFL
-1877 Y
+1877 

>member
-19 FDSVDRHIDKVK
+19 FDSVDRRIDKVK

-46 PDSATNGLDKLNR
+46 PDSAANGLDKLNR

-64 RTQIDRLANSYKQ
+64 KTQIDRLANSYKQ
-77 VGSNNNLNR
+77 VGTNNNLNR
-86 AQSDLSGI
+86 AQSYLSGI

-178 VPVAAAFMKANS
+178 VPVAAAFMKANG

-243 GSEQLIRRGYSGQQ
+243 GSEQLLRRGYSGQQ

-522 EALRGMPKPIK
+522 EAMRGMPKPVK
-533 TAAAYITSILG
+533 TAAAYITGILG

-567 IGGLVGNAILGK
+567 IGAGIGRLLFGK
-579 KGGAG
+579 ETGVRPRDPVTGQYIKGSS
-584 TARTGG
+584 RQGG
-590 LINALRGNTFGGA
+590 LINALKGNSFGGMF
-603 LKLGRVAP
+603 KLGRVQP
-611 GELSGGALV
+611 GELTGKALV

-625 GGVVGVGT
+625 GGAVGVGT

-646 DRHSADKRSVDIGG
+646 DRHNAAKRSVDIGG
-660 AVGTGAGAIVGGLVG
+660 AVGTGAGAIIGGIFG
-675 GPVGAAIGSQIGKV
+675 GPIGAALGAQ
-689 AGKWGG
+689 AGKLFGRIGG
-695 EGVNQFTKGWQRQG
+695 SAVNSFVHGWQR
-709 RNKKP
+709 KKP
-714 QNWVQWL
+714 PKNFWSLENL
-721 GFQAHNSFDFFA
+721 GWSTKDTFSKIGRWGGQVGKSMGRA
-733 GLGKKAVNAVG
+733 LGKAG
-744 GAVNRA
+744 S
-750 KPFVKKN
+750 FVKKN
-757 WKELALAAVAP
+757 GKQLALTAIAP

-788 GVGKT
+788 SVGKT

-798 KAAGNWIKNIP
+798 KGAVKWVKDLPGN
-809 SNLGKVGKSIGNWAV
+809 
-824 NTGNSIHKGWDSG
+824 IHKGWNRAVE
-837 IKASHN
+837 ASHK
-843 FFKNLPKNTSNF
+843 FFKDLPKNLDKTKKSVGKWASQTGKNISRAWQRGKKATVNF
-855 VESTQKNMSKFG
+855 VKGIPGNLAKGAKSVANWDSRTGRNIQKTWNKGVTGVKKFVGGIPGQLNRAHKSVSNWSGKVG
-867 NSIKNGFSH
+867 NSIQSGWNKG
-876 GYKKARGA
+876 KKAVGSF
-884 VTGFGKWYGKT
+884 V
-895 WSNIWK
+895 SSIP
-901 ATRNN
+901 
-906 RYAKAFARGQLFQTA
+906 GQLGKA
-921 FKDMRSR
+921 YKAVKD
-928 WRGFSKSFSRAWGS
+928 WAGKVGN
-942 YWRGVSRTASR
+942 T
-953 DWNGIKRNWNNFWG
+953 IKDAWNNFWG
-967 AIPKKWNSF
+967 KAGDIRKGITNNLKG
-976 KSSFGKGWRS
+976 FG
-986 FWSGIGSAFTSIV
+986 
-999 KNIQKAWD
+999 ND
-1007 DTIGGIV
+1007 
-1014 KAWNGMKKNLGAF
+1014 L
-1027 GKWVSNSWTGSKN
+1027 N
-1040 RAKAFANDISYA
+1040 RAA
-1052 TGGSKHAFKYD
+1052 GGSGKAFKYE
-1063 KFKSHATGGY
+1063 KIKSHATGGL
-1073 IGSAHN
+1073 IGSAHR

-1084 AGPELAYKNGA
+1084 AGPELAYRAGS

-1140 AGNTKLGQTTKT
+1140 TGNTKLGQTTKT

-1160 NSDATKS
+1160 TDDATKS
-1167 LKSLSKNNASN
+1167 LKSLSKNNASS
-1178 WSKIRRT
+1178 WSKI
-1185 SAKSVNAVQSH
+1185 
-1196 NNSTWRKITNQTAK
+1196 NSQTAK
-1210 YNSKTRSNATKEY
+1210 YNSKNRANATKEY

-1234 DNMHDGVISTANS
+1234 NNMHDGVISTANS

-1295 KPVHF
+1295 KTVHF
-1300 AQGSDANGRLMQN
+1300 AQGSDANGRLTQN

-1320 AKSGPR
+1320 ATSGPR

-1364 ARRRGIQHFAKGSG
+1364 ARKRGIQHFAKGSG

-1432 WSNAMWTVIN
+1432 WSTAMWIVIN

-1465 FAGVPYQM
+1465 FSGVKYQM
-1473 GAASKRLSDCSGM
+1473 GAASKTLSDCSGM
-1486 VMQALRKFGINIGR
+1486 VMQALRHFGVDIGR
-1500 TTVAMQNSSGVKYLG
+1500 TTVAMQHSSGVEYLG
-1515 KSLSNT
+1515 KSLSKT
-1521 IAGDLVIF
+1521 IPGDLVIF

-1539 GIIKDPKR
+1539 GIIKNPHT
-1547 GTMFNETPPKARVTR
+1547 GTMFNETPPHARVTS

-1570 YGYYRVK
+1570 YGYYRVR
-1577 GLHNATPTHKAQKA
+1577 GLHNAAQSKKTAAA
-1591 DKRLIALAKQELGH
+1591 DKNLMALAKKELG
-1605 SAIKW
+1605 STALSW
-1610 IKDHLGDDFGSL
+1610 IKKNLSDGLGSL

-1629 DLRDRA
+1629 DLAERA
-1635 RALAGGLKKL
+1635 KALAGGLKKL
-1645 DPRATKNGIAA
+1645 DPKATKNGIAA
-1656 ILGNWNFESGG
+1656 VLGNWNFESGG
-1667 LNPGAINPGGGASG
+1667 LNPGAVNSSGGASG

-1690 ANLIAY
+1690 SNLIAY

-1721 SAIFRSVLEGH
+1721 SAILRSVLEGT

-1739 NKFSAE
+1739 NKFSSE
-1745 WERGGYNAQHVQGA
+1745 WERGGYNAQHVKGA
-1759 MQVRKALGFAKGGNH
+1759 MEIRKVLGYAKGGDPVVGNKV
-1774 YGSGT
+1774 
-1779 YLVGENGPELI
+1779 LVGEHGPELAEFK
-1790 STDGKAHIDNH
+1790 DPVHIYSNEKTR
-1801 DQTKK
+1801 QRLKPLTSSKPK
-1806 KLGDL
+1806 VRPVRGTGGALGDIQ
-1811 FDDLKVKKIKPI
+1811 VT
-1823 KVHRPNSPKPVININ
+1823 VN
-1838 INGPISSTQDAHR
+1838 INGDVDGDNAKLQKLAKMIGAEVDQQ
-1851 VANIVRQEIA
+1851 VRQKLNIILD
-1861 HVFENAGD
+1861 HIGD
-1869 EFGLDPTV
+1869 DTGDDDDFL
-1877 Y
+1877 

>member
-19 FDSVDRHIDKVK
+19 FDSVDRRIDKVK

-46 PDSATNGLDKLNR
+46 PDSAANGLDKLNR

-64 RTQIDRLANSYKQ
+64 KTQIDRLANSYKQ
-77 VGSNNNLNR
+77 VGTNNNLNR

-178 VPVAAAFMKANS
+178 VPVAAAFMKANG

-243 GSEQLIRRGYSGQQ
+243 GSEQLLRRGYSGQQ

-522 EALRGMPKPIK
+522 EAMRGMPKPVK
-533 TAAAYITSILG
+533 TAAAYITGILG
-544 TLGASKLASGFLK
+544 TLGAFKLASGFLK

-567 IGGLVGNAILGK
+567 IGAGIGRLLFGK
-579 KGGAG
+579 ETGVRPRDPVTGQYIKGSS
-584 TARTGG
+584 RQGG
-590 LINALRGNTFGGA
+590 LINALKGNSFGGMF
-603 LKLGRVAP
+603 KLGRVQP
-611 GELSGGALV
+611 GELTGKALV

-625 GGVVGVGT
+625 GGAVGVGT

-646 DRHSADKRSVDIGG
+646 DRHNAAKRSVDIGG
-660 AVGTGAGAIVGGLVG
+660 AVGTGAGAIIGGIFG
-675 GPVGAAIGSQIGKV
+675 GPIGAALGAQ
-689 AGKWGG
+689 AGKLFGRIGG
-695 EGVNQFTKGWQRQG
+695 SAVNSFVHGWQR
-709 RNKKP
+709 KKP
-714 QNWVQWL
+714 PKNFWSLENL
-721 GFQAHNSFDFFA
+721 GWSTKDTFSKIGRWGGQVGKSMGRA
-733 GLGKKAVNAVG
+733 LGKAG
-744 GAVNRA
+744 S
-750 KPFVKKN
+750 FVKKN
-757 WKELALAAVAP
+757 GKQLALTAIAP

-788 GVGKT
+788 SVGKT

-798 KAAGNWIKNIP
+798 KGAVKWVKDLPGN
-809 SNLGKVGKSIGNWAV
+809 
-824 NTGNSIHKGWDSG
+824 IHKGWNRAVE
-837 IKASHN
+837 ASHK
-843 FFKNLPKNTSNF
+843 FFKDLPKNLDKTKKSVGKWASQTGKNISRAWQRGKKATVNF
-855 VESTQKNMSKFG
+855 VKGIPGNLAKGAKSVANWDSRTGRNIQKTWNKGVTGVKKFVGGIPGQLNRAHKSVSNWSGKVG
-867 NSIKNGFSH
+867 NSIQSGWNKG
-876 GYKKARGA
+876 KKAVGSF
-884 VTGFGKWYGKT
+884 V
-895 WSNIWK
+895 SSIP
-901 ATRNN
+901 
-906 RYAKAFARGQLFQTA
+906 GQLGKA
-921 FKDMRSR
+921 YKAVKD
-928 WRGFSKSFSRAWGS
+928 WAGKVGN
-942 YWRGVSRTASR
+942 T
-953 DWNGIKRNWNNFWG
+953 IKDAWNNFWG
-967 AIPKKWNSF
+967 KAGDIRKGITNNLKG
-976 KSSFGKGWRS
+976 FG
-986 FWSGIGSAFTSIV
+986 
-999 KNIQKAWD
+999 ND
-1007 DTIGGIV
+1007 
-1014 KAWNGMKKNLGAF
+1014 L
-1027 GKWVSNSWTGSKN
+1027 N
-1040 RAKAFANDISYA
+1040 RAA
-1052 TGGSKHAFKYD
+1052 GGSGKAFKYE
-1063 KFKSHATGGY
+1063 KIKSHATGGL
-1073 IGSAHN
+1073 IGSAHR

-1084 AGPELAYKNGA
+1084 AGPELAYRAGS

-1140 AGNTKLGQTTKT
+1140 TGNTKLGQTTKT

-1160 NSDATKS
+1160 TDDATKS
-1167 LKSLSKNNASN
+1167 LKSLSKNNASS
-1178 WSKIRRT
+1178 WSKI
-1185 SAKSVNAVQSH
+1185 
-1196 NNSTWRKITNQTAK
+1196 NSQTAK
-1210 YNSKTRSNATKEY
+1210 YNSKNRANATKEY

-1234 DNMHDGVISTANS
+1234 NNMHDGVISTANS

-1295 KPVHF
+1295 KTVHF
-1300 AQGSDANGRLMQN
+1300 AQGSDANGRLTQN

-1320 AKSGPR
+1320 ATSGPR

-1364 ARRRGIQHFAKGSG
+1364 ARKRGIQHFAKGSG

-1432 WSNAMWTVIN
+1432 WSTAMWIVIN

-1465 FAGVPYQM
+1465 FSGVKYQM
-1473 GAASKRLSDCSGM
+1473 GAASKTLSDCSGM
-1486 VMQALRKFGINIGR
+1486 VMQALRHFGVDIGR
-1500 TTVAMQNSSGVKYLG
+1500 TTVAMQHSSGVEYLG
-1515 KSLSNT
+1515 KSLSKT
-1521 IAGDLVIF
+1521 IPGDLVIF

-1539 GIIKDPKR
+1539 GIIKNPHT
-1547 GTMFNETPPKARVTR
+1547 GTMFNETPPHARVTS

-1570 YGYYRVK
+1570 YGYYRVR
-1577 GLHNATPTHKAQKA
+1577 GLHNAAQSKKTAAA
-1591 DKRLIALAKQELGH
+1591 DKNLMALAKKELG
-1605 SAIKW
+1605 STALGW
-1610 IKDHLGDDFGSL
+1610 IKKNLSDDLGSI

-1629 DLRDRA
+1629 DLAERA
-1635 RALAGGLKKL
+1635 KALAGGLKKL
-1645 DPRATKNGIAA
+1645 DPKATKNGIAA
-1656 ILGNWNFESGG
+1656 VLGNWNFESGG
-1667 LNPGAINPGGGASG
+1667 LNPGAVNSGGGASG

-1690 ANLIAY
+1690 SNLMAY

-1721 SAIFRSVLEGH
+1721 SAILRSVLEGR
-1732 GSVASLA
+1732 GSVESLA
-1739 NKFSAE
+1739 NKFSSE
-1745 WERGGYNAQHVQGA
+1745 WERGGYNAQHVKGA
-1759 MQVRKALGFAKGGNH
+1759 MEIRKVLGYAKGGDPVVGNKV
-1774 YGSGT
+1774 
-1779 YLVGENGPELI
+1779 LVGEHGPELAEFK
-1790 STDGKAHIDNH
+1790 DPVHIYSNEKTR
-1801 DQTKK
+1801 QRLKPLTSSKPK
-1806 KLGDL
+1806 VRPVRGTGGALGDIQ
-1811 FDDLKVKKIKPI
+1811 VT
-1823 KVHRPNSPKPVININ
+1823 VN
-1838 INGPISSTQDAHR
+1838 INGNVDGDNAKLQKLAKMIGAEVDQQ
-1851 VANIVRQEIA
+1851 VRQKLNIILD
-1861 HVFENAGD
+1861 HIGD
-1869 EFGLDPTV
+1869 DTGDDDDFL
-1877 Y
+1877 

>member
-19 FDSVDRHIDKVK
+19 FDSVDRRIDKVK

-46 PDSATNGLDKLNR
+46 PDSAANGLDKLNR

-64 RTQIDRLANSYKQ
+64 KTQIDRLANSYKQ
-77 VGSNNNLNR
+77 VGTNNNLNR

-178 VPVAAAFMKANS
+178 VPVAAAFMKANG

-243 GSEQLIRRGYSGQQ
+243 GSEQLLRRGYSGQQ

-522 EALRGMPKPIK
+522 EAMRGMPKPVK
-533 TAAAYITSILG
+533 TAAAYITGILG

-567 IGGLVGNAILGK
+567 IGAGIGRLLFGK
-579 KGGAG
+579 ETGVRPRDPVTGQYIKGSS
-584 TARTGG
+584 RQGG
-590 LINALRGNTFGGA
+590 LINALKGNSFGGMF
-603 LKLGRVAP
+603 KLGRVQP
-611 GELSGGALV
+611 GELTGKALV

-625 GGVVGVGT
+625 GGAVGVGT

-646 DRHSADKRSVDIGG
+646 DRHNAAKRSVDIGG
-660 AVGTGAGAIVGGLVG
+660 AVGTGAGAIIGGIFG
-675 GPVGAAIGSQIGKV
+675 GPIGAALGAQ
-689 AGKWGG
+689 AGKLFGRIGG
-695 EGVNQFTKGWQRQG
+695 SAVNSFVHGWQR
-709 RNKKP
+709 KKP
-714 QNWVQWL
+714 PKNFWSLENL
-721 GFQAHNSFDFFA
+721 GWSTKDTFSKIGRWGGQVGKSMGRA
-733 GLGKKAVNAVG
+733 LGKAG
-744 GAVNRA
+744 S
-750 KPFVKKN
+750 FVKKN
-757 WKELALAAVAP
+757 GKQLALTAIAP

-788 GVGKT
+788 SVGKT

-798 KAAGNWIKNIP
+798 KGAVKWVKDLPGN
-809 SNLGKVGKSIGNWAV
+809 
-824 NTGNSIHKGWDSG
+824 IHKGWNRAVE
-837 IKASHN
+837 ASHK
-843 FFKNLPKNTSNF
+843 FFKDLPKNLDKTKKSVGKWASQTGKNISRAWQRGKKATVNF
-855 VESTQKNMSKFG
+855 VKGIPGNLAKGAKSVANWDSRTGRNIQKTWNKGVTGVKKFVGGIPGQLNRAHKSVSNWSGKVG
-867 NSIKNGFSH
+867 NSIQSGWNKG
-876 GYKKARGA
+876 KKAVGSF
-884 VTGFGKWYGKT
+884 V
-895 WSNIWK
+895 SSIP
-901 ATRNN
+901 
-906 RYAKAFARGQLFQTA
+906 GQLGKA
-921 FKDMRSR
+921 YKAVKD
-928 WRGFSKSFSRAWGS
+928 WAGKVGN
-942 YWRGVSRTASR
+942 T
-953 DWNGIKRNWNNFWG
+953 IKDAWNNFWG
-967 AIPKKWNSF
+967 KAGDIRKGITNNLKG
-976 KSSFGKGWRS
+976 FG
-986 FWSGIGSAFTSIV
+986 
-999 KNIQKAWD
+999 ND
-1007 DTIGGIV
+1007 
-1014 KAWNGMKKNLGAF
+1014 L
-1027 GKWVSNSWTGSKN
+1027 N
-1040 RAKAFANDISYA
+1040 RAA
-1052 TGGSKHAFKYD
+1052 GGSGKAFKYE
-1063 KFKSHATGGY
+1063 KIKSHATGGL
-1073 IGSAHN
+1073 IGSAHR

-1084 AGPELAYKNGA
+1084 AGPELAYRAGS

-1140 AGNTKLGQTTKT
+1140 TGNTKLGQTTKT

-1160 NSDATKS
+1160 TDDATKS
-1167 LKSLSKNNASN
+1167 LKSLSKNNASS
-1178 WSKIRRT
+1178 WSKI
-1185 SAKSVNAVQSH
+1185 
-1196 NNSTWRKITNQTAK
+1196 NSQTAK
-1210 YNSKTRSNATKEY
+1210 YNSKNRANATKEY

-1234 DNMHDGVISTANS
+1234 NNMHDGVISTANS

-1295 KPVHF
+1295 KTVHF
-1300 AQGSDANGRLMQN
+1300 AQGSDANGRLTQN

-1320 AKSGPR
+1320 ATSGPR

-1364 ARRRGIQHFAKGSG
+1364 ARKRGIQHFAKGSG

-1432 WSNAMWTVIN
+1432 WSTAMWIVIN

-1465 FAGVPYQM
+1465 FSGVKYQM
-1473 GAASKRLSDCSGM
+1473 GAASKTLSDCSGM
-1486 VMQALRKFGINIGR
+1486 VMQALRHFGVDIGR
-1500 TTVAMQNSSGVKYLG
+1500 TTVAMQHSSGVEYLG
-1515 KSLSNT
+1515 KSLSKT
-1521 IAGDLVIF
+1521 IPGDLVIF

-1539 GIIKDPKR
+1539 GIIKNPHT
-1547 GTMFNETPPKARVTR
+1547 GTMFNETPPHARVTS

-1570 YGYYRVK
+1570 YGYYRVR
-1577 GLHNATPTHKAQKA
+1577 GLHNAAQSKKTAAA
-1591 DKRLIALAKQELGH
+1591 DKNLMALAKKELG
-1605 SAIKW
+1605 STALSW
-1610 IKDHLGDDFGSL
+1610 IKKNLSDGLGSL

-1629 DLRDRA
+1629 DLAERA
-1635 RALAGGLKKL
+1635 KALAGGLKKL
-1645 DPRATKNGIAA
+1645 DPKATKNGIAA
-1656 ILGNWNFESGG
+1656 VLGNWNFESGG
-1667 LNPGAINPGGGASG
+1667 LNPGAVNSSGGASG

-1690 ANLIAY
+1690 SNLIAY

-1721 SAIFRSVLEGH
+1721 SAILRSVLEGT

-1739 NKFSAE
+1739 NKFSSE
-1745 WERGGYNAQHVQGA
+1745 WERGGYNAQHVKGA
-1759 MQVRKALGFAKGGNH
+1759 MEIRKVLGYAKGGDPVVGNKV
-1774 YGSGT
+1774 
-1779 YLVGENGPELI
+1779 LVGEHGPELAEFK
-1790 STDGKAHIDNH
+1790 DPVHIYSNEKTR
-1801 DQTKK
+1801 QRLKPLTSSKPK
-1806 KLGDL
+1806 VRPVRGTGGALGDIQ
-1811 FDDLKVKKIKPI
+1811 VT
-1823 KVHRPNSPKPVININ
+1823 VN
-1838 INGPISSTQDAHR
+1838 INGDVDGDNAKLQKLAKMIGAEVDQQ
-1851 VANIVRQEIA
+1851 VRQKLNIILD
-1861 HVFENAGD
+1861 HIGD
-1869 EFGLDPTV
+1869 DTGDDDDFL
-1877 Y
+1877 

>member
-19 FDSVDRHIDKVK
+19 FDSVDRRIDKVK

-46 PDSATNGLDKLNR
+46 PDSAANGLDKLNR

-64 RTQIDRLANSYKQ
+64 KTQIDRLANSYKQ
-77 VGSNNNLNR
+77 VGTNNNLNR

-522 EALRGMPKPIK
+522 EAMRGMPKPVK
-533 TAAAYITSILG
+533 TAAAYITGILG

-567 IGGLVGNAILGK
+567 IGAGIGRLLFGK
-579 KGGAG
+579 ETGVRPRDPVTGQYIKGSS
-584 TARTGG
+584 RQGG
-590 LINALRGNTFGGA
+590 LINALKGNSFGGMF
-603 LKLGRVAP
+603 KLGRIQP
-611 GELSGGALV
+611 GELTGKALV

-625 GGVVGVGT
+625 GGAVGVGT

-646 DRHSADKRSVDIGG
+646 DRHNAAKRSVDIGG
-660 AVGTGAGAIVGGLVG
+660 AVGTGAGAIVGGIFG
-675 GPVGAAIGSQIGKV
+675 GPIGAALGAQ
-689 AGKWGG
+689 AGKLFGRIGG
-695 EGVNQFTKGWQRQG
+695 SAVNSFVHGWQR
-709 RNKKP
+709 KKP
-714 QNWVQWL
+714 PKNFWSLENL
-721 GFQAHNSFDFFA
+721 GWSTKDMFSKIGRWGGQVGKSMGRA
-733 GLGKKAVNAVG
+733 LGKAG
-744 GAVNRA
+744 S
-750 KPFVKKN
+750 FVKKN
-757 WKELALAAVAP
+757 GKELALTAIAP

-798 KAAGNWIKNIP
+798 KGAVKWVKDLPGN
-809 SNLGKVGKSIGNWAV
+809 
-824 NTGNSIHKGWDSG
+824 IHKGWNRAVE
-837 IKASHN
+837 ASHD
-843 FFKNLPKNTSNF
+843 FFKNLPKNLDKTKKNIGKW
-855 VESTQKNMSKFG
+855 STQTGKNISKAWQRGKKATVTFVKGIPGNLARANKSVQNWGSRTGRSIQKTWNKGVTGVKKFVGGIPGQMNRAHKSVSNWAGRTG
-867 NSIKNGFSH
+867 NSIQSAWNKG
-876 GYKKARGA
+876 KKGLGEFI
-884 VTGFGKWYGKT
+884 T
-895 WSNIWK
+895 SIP
-901 ATRNN
+901 
-906 RYAKAFARGQLFQTA
+906 GQLGKAYKAVKEWAGNVGSTI
-921 FKDMRSR
+921 
-928 WRGFSKSFSRAWGS
+928 SKA
-942 YWRGVSRTASR
+942 
-953 DWNGIKRNWNNFWG
+953 WNNFWG
-967 AIPKKWNSF
+967 KAGDIRKGITNNLKG
-976 KSSFGKGWRS
+976 FG
-986 FWSGIGSAFTSIV
+986 
-999 KNIQKAWD
+999 ND
-1007 DTIGGIV
+1007 
-1014 KAWNGMKKNLGAF
+1014 L
-1027 GKWVSNSWTGSKN
+1027 N
-1040 RAKAFANDISYA
+1040 RA
-1052 TGGSKHAFKYD
+1052 TGGSGKAFKYE
-1063 KFKSHATGGY
+1063 KIKSHATGGL
-1073 IGSAHN
+1073 IGSAHR

-1084 AGPELAYKNGA
+1084 AGPELAYRAGS

-1140 AGNTKLGQTTKT
+1140 SGNTKLGQTTKT
-1152 VSKDYKKI
+1152 VSKGYKKI

-1167 LKSLSKNNASN
+1167 LKSLSKNNASS

-1196 NNSTWRKITNQTAK
+1196 NNSTWRKITSQTAK
-1210 YNSKTRSNATKEY
+1210 YNSKTRANATKEY
-1223 TGMRKSVDKQM
+1223 TDMRKSVHKQM

-1258 MRSYAKDAMGDTI
+1258 MRSYSKDAMRDTI

-1313 TLSVVND
+1313 TLSVIND
-1320 AKSGPR
+1320 ATSGPR

-1337 YFPHGDNVHLMI
+1337 YLPRGNDLHLMI
-1349 PRGWGVLNGTQTQEV
+1349 PRGWGVLNGRQTQQI
-1364 ARRRGIQHFAKGSG
+1364 AQSRGLQHFAKGSG

-1432 WSNAMWTVIN
+1432 WSTAMWTVIN

-1450 KGGTREQFLKYAEST
+1450 KGGTRAEFLRYAEST
-1465 FAGVPYQM
+1465 FSGVPYQM

-1486 VMQALRKFGINIGR
+1486 VMQALRKFSIDIGR

-1521 IAGDLVIF
+1521 IPGDLVIF

-1539 GIIKDPKR
+1539 GIIKDPRR

-1577 GLHNATPTHKAQKA
+1577 GLHNAAPSHKVQKA

-1690 ANLIAY
+1690 ANLMAF

-1745 WERGGYNAQHVQGA
+1745 WERGGHNAQHVQGA

-1811 FDDLKVKKIKPI
+1811 FDDLNVKKIKPI

>member
-19 FDSVDRHIDKVK
+19 FDSVDRRIDKVK

-46 PDSATNGLDKLNR
+46 PDSAANGLDKLNR

-64 RTQIDRLANSYKQ
+64 KTQIDRLANSYKQ
-77 VGSNNNLNR
+77 VGTNNNLNR

-178 VPVAAAFMKANS
+178 VPVAAAFMKANG

-243 GSEQLIRRGYSGQQ
+243 GSEQLLRRGYSGQQ

-522 EALRGMPKPIK
+522 EAMRGMPKPVK
-533 TAAAYITSILG
+533 TAAAYITGILG

-567 IGGLVGNAILGK
+567 IGAGIGRLLFGK
-579 KGGAG
+579 ETGVRPRDPVTGQYIKGSS
-584 TARTGG
+584 RQGG
-590 LINALRGNTFGGA
+590 LINALKGNSFGGMF
-603 LKLGRVAP
+603 KLGRVQP
-611 GELSGGALV
+611 GELTGKALV

-625 GGVVGVGT
+625 GGAVGVGT

-646 DRHSADKRSVDIGG
+646 DRHNAAKRSVDIGG
-660 AVGTGAGAIVGGLVG
+660 AVGTGAGAIIGGIFG
-675 GPVGAAIGSQIGKV
+675 GPIGAALGAQ
-689 AGKWGG
+689 AGKLFGRIGG
-695 EGVNQFTKGWQRQG
+695 SAVNSFVHGWQR
-709 RNKKP
+709 KKP
-714 QNWVQWL
+714 PKNFWSLENL
-721 GFQAHNSFDFFA
+721 GWSTKDTFSKIGRWGGQVGKSMGRA
-733 GLGKKAVNAVG
+733 LGKAG
-744 GAVNRA
+744 S
-750 KPFVKKN
+750 FVKKN
-757 WKELALAAVAP
+757 GKQLALTAIAP

-788 GVGKT
+788 SVGKT

-798 KAAGNWIKNIP
+798 KGAVKWVKDLPGN
-809 SNLGKVGKSIGNWAV
+809 
-824 NTGNSIHKGWDSG
+824 IHKGWNRAVE
-837 IKASHN
+837 ASHK
-843 FFKNLPKNTSNF
+843 FFKDLPKNLDKTKKSVGKWASQTGKNISRAWQRGKKATVNF
-855 VESTQKNMSKFG
+855 VKGIPGNLAKGAKSVANWDSRTGRNIQKTWNKGVTGVKKFVGGIPGQLNRAHKSVSNWSGKVG
-867 NSIKNGFSH
+867 NSIQSGWNKG
-876 GYKKARGA
+876 KKAVGSF
-884 VTGFGKWYGKT
+884 V
-895 WSNIWK
+895 SSIP
-901 ATRNN
+901 
-906 RYAKAFARGQLFQTA
+906 GQLGKA
-921 FKDMRSR
+921 YKAVKD
-928 WRGFSKSFSRAWGS
+928 WAGKVGN
-942 YWRGVSRTASR
+942 T
-953 DWNGIKRNWNNFWG
+953 IKDAWNNFWG
-967 AIPKKWNSF
+967 KAGDIRKGITNNLKG
-976 KSSFGKGWRS
+976 FG
-986 FWSGIGSAFTSIV
+986 
-999 KNIQKAWD
+999 ND
-1007 DTIGGIV
+1007 
-1014 KAWNGMKKNLGAF
+1014 L
-1027 GKWVSNSWTGSKN
+1027 N
-1040 RAKAFANDISYA
+1040 RAA
-1052 TGGSKHAFKYD
+1052 GGSGKAFKYE
-1063 KFKSHATGGY
+1063 KIKSHATGGL
-1073 IGSAHN
+1073 IGSAHR

-1084 AGPELAYKNGA
+1084 AGPELAYRAGS

-1140 AGNTKLGQTTKT
+1140 TGNTKLGQTTKT

-1160 NSDATKS
+1160 TDDATKS
-1167 LKSLSKNNASN
+1167 LKSLSKNNASS
-1178 WSKIRRT
+1178 WSKI
-1185 SAKSVNAVQSH
+1185 
-1196 NNSTWRKITNQTAK
+1196 NSQTAK
-1210 YNSKTRSNATKEY
+1210 YNSKNRANATKEY

-1234 DNMHDGVISTANS
+1234 NNMHDGVISTANS

-1295 KPVHF
+1295 KTVHF
-1300 AQGSDANGRLMQN
+1300 AQGSDANGRLTQN

-1320 AKSGPR
+1320 ATSGPR

-1364 ARRRGIQHFAKGSG
+1364 ARKRGIQHFAKGSG

-1432 WSNAMWTVIN
+1432 WSTAMWIVIN

-1465 FAGVPYQM
+1465 FSGVKYQM
-1473 GAASKRLSDCSGM
+1473 GAASKTLSDCSGM
-1486 VMQALRKFGINIGR
+1486 VMQALRHFGVDIGR
-1500 TTVAMQNSSGVKYLG
+1500 TTVAMQHSSGVEYLG
-1515 KSLSNT
+1515 KSLSKT
-1521 IAGDLVIF
+1521 IPGDLVIF

-1539 GIIKDPKR
+1539 GIIKNPHT
-1547 GTMFNETPPKARVTR
+1547 GTMFNETPPHARVTS

-1570 YGYYRVK
+1570 YGYYRVR
-1577 GLHNATPTHKAQKA
+1577 GLHNAAQSKKTAAA
-1591 DKRLIALAKQELGH
+1591 DKNLMALAKKELG
-1605 SAIKW
+1605 STALSW
-1610 IKDHLGDDFGSL
+1610 IKKNHSDDLGSL

-1629 DLRDRA
+1629 DLAERA
-1635 RALAGGLKKL
+1635 KALAGGLKKL
-1645 DPRATKNGIAA
+1645 DPKATKNGIAA
-1656 ILGNWNFESGG
+1656 VLGNWNFESGG
-1667 LNPGAINPGGGASG
+1667 LNPGAVNSSGGASG

-1690 ANLIAY
+1690 SNLIAY

-1721 SAIFRSVLEGH
+1721 SAILRSVLEGT

-1739 NKFSAE
+1739 NKFSSE
-1745 WERGGYNAQHVQGA
+1745 WERGGYNAQHVKGA
-1759 MQVRKALGFAKGGNH
+1759 MEIRKVLGYAKGGDPVVGNKV
-1774 YGSGT
+1774 
-1779 YLVGENGPELI
+1779 LVGEHGPELAEFK
-1790 STDGKAHIDNH
+1790 DPVHIYSNEKTR
-1801 DQTKK
+1801 QRLKPLTSSKPK
-1806 KLGDL
+1806 VRPVRGTGGALGDIQ
-1811 FDDLKVKKIKPI
+1811 VT
-1823 KVHRPNSPKPVININ
+1823 VN
-1838 INGPISSTQDAHR
+1838 INGDVDGDNAKLQKLAKMIGAEVDQQ
-1851 VANIVRQEIA
+1851 VRQKLNIILD
-1861 HVFENAGD
+1861 HIGD
-1869 EFGLDPTV
+1869 DTGDDDDFL
-1877 Y
+1877 

>member
-19 FDSVDRHIDKVK
+19 FDSVDRRIDKVK

-46 PDSATNGLDKLNR
+46 PDSAANGLDKLNR

-64 RTQIDRLANSYKQ
+64 KTQIDRLANSYKQ
-77 VGSNNNLNR
+77 VGTNNNLNR

-178 VPVAAAFMKANS
+178 VPVAAAFMKANG

-243 GSEQLIRRGYSGQQ
+243 GSEQLLRRGYSGQQ

-522 EALRGMPKPIK
+522 EAMRGMPKPVK
-533 TAAAYITSILG
+533 TAAAYITGILG

-567 IGGLVGNAILGK
+567 IGAGIGRLLLGK
-579 KGGAG
+579 ETGVRPRDPVTGQYIKGSS
-584 TARTGG
+584 RQGG
-590 LINALRGNTFGGA
+590 LINALKGNSFGGMF
-603 LKLGRVAP
+603 KLGRVQP
-611 GELSGGALV
+611 GELTGKALV

-625 GGVVGVGT
+625 GGAVGVGT

-646 DRHSADKRSVDIGG
+646 DRHNAAKRSVDIGG
-660 AVGTGAGAIVGGLVG
+660 AVGTGAGAIIGGIFG
-675 GPVGAAIGSQIGKV
+675 GPIGAALGAQ
-689 AGKWGG
+689 AGKLFGRIGG
-695 EGVNQFTKGWQRQG
+695 SAVNSFVHGWQR
-709 RNKKP
+709 KKP
-714 QNWVQWL
+714 PKNFWSLENL
-721 GFQAHNSFDFFA
+721 GWSTKDTFSKIGRWGGQVGKSMGRA
-733 GLGKKAVNAVG
+733 LGKAG
-744 GAVNRA
+744 S
-750 KPFVKKN
+750 FVKKN
-757 WKELALAAVAP
+757 GKQLALTAIAP

-788 GVGKT
+788 SVGKT

-798 KAAGNWIKNIP
+798 KGAVKWVKDLPGN
-809 SNLGKVGKSIGNWAV
+809 
-824 NTGNSIHKGWDSG
+824 IHKGWNRAVE
-837 IKASHN
+837 ASHK
-843 FFKNLPKNTSNF
+843 FFKDLPKNLDKTKKSVGKWASQTGKNISRAWQRGKKATVNF
-855 VESTQKNMSKFG
+855 VKGIPGNLAKGAKSVANWDSRTGRNIQKTWNKGVTGVKKFVGGIPGQLNRAHKSVSNWSGKVG
-867 NSIKNGFSH
+867 NSIQSGWNKG
-876 GYKKARGA
+876 KKAVGSF
-884 VTGFGKWYGKT
+884 V
-895 WSNIWK
+895 SSIP
-901 ATRNN
+901 
-906 RYAKAFARGQLFQTA
+906 GQLGKA
-921 FKDMRSR
+921 YKAVKD
-928 WRGFSKSFSRAWGS
+928 WAGKVGN
-942 YWRGVSRTASR
+942 T
-953 DWNGIKRNWNNFWG
+953 IKDAWNNFWG
-967 AIPKKWNSF
+967 KAGDIRKGITNNLKG
-976 KSSFGKGWRS
+976 FG
-986 FWSGIGSAFTSIV
+986 
-999 KNIQKAWD
+999 ND
-1007 DTIGGIV
+1007 
-1014 KAWNGMKKNLGAF
+1014 L
-1027 GKWVSNSWTGSKN
+1027 N
-1040 RAKAFANDISYA
+1040 RAA
-1052 TGGSKHAFKYD
+1052 GGSGKAFKYE
-1063 KFKSHATGGY
+1063 KIKSHATGGL
-1073 IGSAHN
+1073 IGSAHR

-1084 AGPELAYKNGA
+1084 AGPELAYRAGS

-1140 AGNTKLGQTTKT
+1140 TGNTKLGQTTKT

-1160 NSDATKS
+1160 TDDATKS
-1167 LKSLSKNNASN
+1167 LKSLSKNNASS
-1178 WSKIRRT
+1178 WSKI
-1185 SAKSVNAVQSH
+1185 
-1196 NNSTWRKITNQTAK
+1196 NSQTAK
-1210 YNSKTRSNATKEY
+1210 YNSKNRANATKEY

-1234 DNMHDGVISTANS
+1234 NNMHDGVISTANS

-1295 KPVHF
+1295 KTVHF
-1300 AQGSDANGRLMQN
+1300 AQGSDANGRLTQN

-1320 AKSGPR
+1320 ATSGPR

-1364 ARRRGIQHFAKGSG
+1364 ARKRGIQHFAKGSG

-1432 WSNAMWTVIN
+1432 WSTAMWIVIN

-1465 FAGVPYQM
+1465 FSGVKYQM
-1473 GAASKRLSDCSGM
+1473 GAASKTLSDCSGM
-1486 VMQALRKFGINIGR
+1486 VMQALRHFGVDIGR
-1500 TTVAMQNSSGVKYLG
+1500 TTVAMQHSSGVEYLG
-1515 KSLSNT
+1515 KSLSKT
-1521 IAGDLVIF
+1521 IPGDLVIF

-1539 GIIKDPKR
+1539 GIIKNPHT
-1547 GTMFNETPPKARVTR
+1547 GTMFNETPPHARVTS

-1570 YGYYRVK
+1570 YGYYRVR
-1577 GLHNATPTHKAQKA
+1577 GLHNAAQSKKTAAA
-1591 DKRLIALAKQELGH
+1591 DKNLMALAKKELG
-1605 SAIKW
+1605 STALSW
-1610 IKDHLGDDFGSL
+1610 IKKNLSDDLGSL

-1629 DLRDRA
+1629 DLAERA
-1635 RALAGGLKKL
+1635 KALAGGLKKL
-1645 DPRATKNGIAA
+1645 DPKATKNGIAA
-1656 ILGNWNFESGG
+1656 VLGNWNFESGG
-1667 LNPGAINPGGGASG
+1667 LNPGAVNSSGGASG

-1690 ANLIAY
+1690 SNLIAY

-1721 SAIFRSVLEGH
+1721 SAILRSVLEGT

-1739 NKFSAE
+1739 NKFSSE
-1745 WERGGYNAQHVQGA
+1745 WERGGYNAQHVKGA
-1759 MQVRKALGFAKGGNH
+1759 MEIRKVLGYAKGGDPVVGNKV
-1774 YGSGT
+1774 
-1779 YLVGENGPELI
+1779 LVGEHGPELAEFK
-1790 STDGKAHIDNH
+1790 DPVHIYSNEKTR
-1801 DQTKK
+1801 QRLKPLTSSKPK
-1806 KLGDL
+1806 VRPVRGTGGALGDIQ
-1811 FDDLKVKKIKPI
+1811 VT
-1823 KVHRPNSPKPVININ
+1823 VN
-1838 INGPISSTQDAHR
+1838 INGDVDGDNAKLQKLAKMIGAEVDQQ
-1851 VANIVRQEIA
+1851 VRQKLNIILD
-1861 HVFENAGD
+1861 HIGD
-1869 EFGLDPTV
+1869 DTGDDDDFL
-1877 Y
+1877 

>member
-19 FDSVDRHIDKVK
+19 FDSVDRRIDKVK

-46 PDSATNGLDKLNR
+46 PDSAANGLDKLNR

-64 RTQIDRLANSYKQ
+64 KTQIDRLANSYKQ
-77 VGSNNNLNR
+77 VGTNNNLNR

-178 VPVAAAFMKANS
+178 VPVAAAFMKANG

-210 DSPRAARRNT
+210 DSARVAKRNT
-220 REIQAENRRLSLRY
+220 RDIQAENRRLSLRY
-234 GVDQNELAR
+234 GVDQNQLAK
-243 GSEQLIRRGYSGQQ
+243 GSEELIRRGYSGQQ

-351 MLGALGTLSNYGEE
+351 MLGALGTLSNYGEK

-472 YISRLSRKNMSS
+472 YISKLSRKNMSS

-522 EALRGMPKPIK
+522 EAMRGMPKPVK
-533 TAAAYITSILG
+533 TATAYITGILG
-544 TLGASKLASGFLK
+544 ALGASKLASGFLK
-557 ANFGIGNGKG
+557 ANFGIGSGKG

-611 GELSGGALV
+611 GKLSGGALV

-625 GGVVGVGT
+625 GGAVGVGT

-646 DRHSADKRSVDIGG
+646 DRHNAAKRSVDIGG
-660 AVGTGAGAIVGGLVG
+660 AVGTGAGAIVGGIFG
-675 GPVGAAIGSQIGKV
+675 GPVGAAIGSQLGKA

-695 EGVNQFTKGWQRQG
+695 SAVNNFTRGWQRNKPPKKFWSFENLGWSTKDTLSKIGKWGGQVGKSMG
-709 RNKKP
+709 RA
-714 QNWVQWL
+714 L
-721 GFQAHNSFDFFA
+721 G
-733 GLGKKAVNAVG
+733 NA
-744 GAVNRA
+744 
-750 KPFVKKN
+750 KSFVKKN
-757 WKELALAAVAP
+757 GKQLALTAIAP

-788 GVGKT
+788 GVGKD

-798 KAAGNWIKNIP
+798 KGAVKWVKDLPGNIHKGWNRAVEASHKFFKDLPKNLDKTKKNVGKWASQTGKNISKAWQRGKKATVNFVKGIP
-809 SNLGKVGKSIGNWAV
+809 GNLARANKSVQNWGSRTGRSIQRTWNKGVTGVKKFVGGIPGQLNRAHKSVSNWAGR
-824 NTGNSIHKGWDSG
+824 TGNSIQSAWNKGKKG
-837 IKASHN
+837 LGEFI
-843 FFKNLPKNTSNF
+843 TS
-855 VESTQKNMSKFG
+855 
-867 NSIKNGFSH
+867 IP
-876 GYKKARGA
+876 
-884 VTGFGKWYGKT
+884 
-895 WSNIWK
+895 
-901 ATRNN
+901 
-906 RYAKAFARGQLFQTA
+906 GQLGKAYKAVKEWAGNVGSTI
-921 FKDMRSR
+921 
-928 WRGFSKSFSRAWGS
+928 SKA
-942 YWRGVSRTASR
+942 
-953 DWNGIKRNWNNFWG
+953 WNNFWG
-967 AIPKKWNSF
+967 KAGDIRKGITNNLKG
-976 KSSFGKGWRS
+976 FG
-986 FWSGIGSAFTSIV
+986 
-999 KNIQKAWD
+999 ND
-1007 DTIGGIV
+1007 
-1014 KAWNGMKKNLGAF
+1014 L
-1027 GKWVSNSWTGSKN
+1027 N
-1040 RAKAFANDISYA
+1040 RA
-1052 TGGSKHAFKYD
+1052 TGGSGKAFKYE
-1063 KFKSHATGGY
+1063 KIKSHATGGL
-1073 IGSAHN
+1073 IGSAHR

-1084 AGPELAYKNGA
+1084 AGPELAYRAGS
-1095 NARLLGANGPAITK
+1095 NARLLGANGPAITR
-1109 VRPGEHILNARDTR
+1109 VHPGEHILNARDTR

-1140 AGNTKLGQTTKT
+1140 SGNTKLGQTTKT

-1167 LKSLSKNNASN
+1167 LKSLSKNNASS

-1271 DQLNRGIK
+1271 DQLNRGIR

-1287 FGGNGSVI
+1287 FGGNAAVI

-1300 AQGSDANGRLMQN
+1300 ARGTDTNGRLTRN

-1320 AKSGPR
+1320 AKHGPR
-1326 QEALVSPSNEL
+1326 QEALISPSNEL
-1337 YFPHGDNVHLMI
+1337 YFPRGNDVKIMI
-1349 PRGWGVLNGTQTQEV
+1349 PRGWGVLNGSQTQQV
-1364 ARRRGIQHFAKGSG
+1364 AKKAGLQHFAKGSG
-1378 VSHSQ
+1378 VNHSQ
-1383 LRKIASHALADPAKS
+1383 LRKIAEKAGSDPSKWFKNNYTNDIKSHGSDL
-1398 FADMFTK
+1398 
-1405 NIKESGPVLQKGT
+1405 NKGT
-1418 VDLGKNASTHFGNP
+1418 TALGSNSSTKFGNP
-1432 WSNAMWTVIN
+1432 WSNAMWGVIN
-1442 NAIGDSTG
+1442 HAIDSGDGGSINATG
-1450 KGGTREQFLKYAEST
+1450 LLKAVERYGEGHRYVWGATGPST
-1465 FAGVPYQM
+1465 F
-1473 GAASKRLSDCSGM
+1473 DCSG
-1486 VMQALRKFGINIGR
+1486 L
-1500 TTVAMQNSSGVKYLG
+1500 VKYALKKAYG
-1515 KSLSNT
+1515 IDYPHFSGSQYAMTQHISKSQ
-1521 IAGDLVIF
+1521 AHMGDLVFWGHNGGDHVGVYAGGNKYFSAESPSQGIHMNTLSSVVGKGAPIF
-1529 GHGTGAAGHV
+1529 G
-1539 GIIKDPKR
+1539 
-1547 GTMFNETPPKARVTR
+1547 
-1562 IADDKGMG
+1562 
-1570 YGYYRVK
+1570 RVK
-1577 GLHNATPTHKAQKA
+1577 GMPSQKAKPKHTQKA
-1591 DKRLIALAKQELGH
+1591 DSRLTALAKRELGP
-1605 SAIKW
+1605 AALKW
-1610 IKDHLGDDFGSL
+1610 IKNNLGD
-1622 GSFSIGG
+1622 
-1629 DLRDRA
+1629 
-1635 RALAGGLKKL
+1635 AGGYGNPVGDGVKRWRKYIV
-1645 DPRATKNGIAA
+1645 RAAEQMHTSVNGTQIAK
-1656 ILGNWNFESGG
+1656 ILSMISGESGG
-1667 LNPGAINPGGGASG
+1667 NPTITQQIHDINSANGDPAQGLLQFIPPTFNAYAAKGHHNIKNGYDQLLALFNDRNWRSDIHFGGGWG
-1681 LGQWLGGRK
+1681 PTGGRRF
-1690 ANLIAY
+1690 
-1696 ARRHGTSWKN
+1696 AR
-1706 AGTQLSFAVKGEGSD
+1706 
-1721 SAIFRSVLEGH
+1721 
-1732 GSVASLA
+1732 
-1739 NKFSAE
+1739 
-1745 WERGGYNAQHVQGA
+1745 
-1759 MQVRKALGFAKGGNH
+1759 GGNH

-1779 YLVGENGPELI
+1779 YLVGEEGPELL

-1811 FDDLKVKKIKPI
+1811 FDDLNVKKIKPI

-1838 INGPISSTQDAHR
+1838 INGPISSTQDAHK

>member
-19 FDSVDRHIDKVK
+19 FDSVDRRIDKVK

-46 PDSATNGLDKLNR
+46 PDSAANGLDKLNR

-64 RTQIDRLANSYKQ
+64 KTQIDRLANSYKQ
-77 VGSNNNLNR
+77 VGTNNNLNR

-178 VPVAAAFMKANS
+178 VPVAAAFMKANG

-243 GSEQLIRRGYSGQQ
+243 GSEQLLRRGYSGQQ

-522 EALRGMPKPIK
+522 EAMRGMPKPVK
-533 TAAAYITSILG
+533 TAAAYITGILG

-567 IGGLVGNAILGK
+567 IGAGIGRLLFGK
-579 KGGAG
+579 ETGVRPRDPVTGQYIKGSS
-584 TARTGG
+584 RQGG
-590 LINALRGNTFGGA
+590 LINALKGNSFGGMF
-603 LKLGRVAP
+603 KLGRVQP
-611 GELSGGALV
+611 GELTGKALV

-625 GGVVGVGT
+625 GGAVGVGT

-646 DRHSADKRSVDIGG
+646 DRHNAAKRSVDIGG
-660 AVGTGAGAIVGGLVG
+660 AVGTGAGAIIGGIFG
-675 GPVGAAIGSQIGKV
+675 GPIGAALGAQ
-689 AGKWGG
+689 AGKLFGRIGG
-695 EGVNQFTKGWQRQG
+695 SAVNSFVHGWQR
-709 RNKKP
+709 KKP
-714 QNWVQWL
+714 PKNFWSLENL
-721 GFQAHNSFDFFA
+721 GWSTKDTFSKIGRWGGQVGKSMGRA
-733 GLGKKAVNAVG
+733 LGKAG
-744 GAVNRA
+744 S
-750 KPFVKKN
+750 FVKKN
-757 WKELALAAVAP
+757 GKQLALTAIAP

-788 GVGKT
+788 SVGKT

-798 KAAGNWIKNIP
+798 KGAVKWVKDLPGN
-809 SNLGKVGKSIGNWAV
+809 
-824 NTGNSIHKGWDSG
+824 IHKGWNRAVE
-837 IKASHN
+837 ASHK
-843 FFKNLPKNTSNF
+843 FFKDLPKNLDKTKKSVGKWASQTGKNISRAWQRGKKATVNF
-855 VESTQKNMSKFG
+855 VKGIPGNLAKGAKSVANWDSRTGRNIQKTWNKGVTGVKKFVGGIPGQLNRAHKSVSNWSGKVG
-867 NSIKNGFSH
+867 NSIQSGWNKG
-876 GYKKARGA
+876 KKAVGSF
-884 VTGFGKWYGKT
+884 V
-895 WSNIWK
+895 SSIP
-901 ATRNN
+901 
-906 RYAKAFARGQLFQTA
+906 GQLGKA
-921 FKDMRSR
+921 YKAVKD
-928 WRGFSKSFSRAWGS
+928 WAGKVGN
-942 YWRGVSRTASR
+942 T
-953 DWNGIKRNWNNFWG
+953 IKDAWNNFWG
-967 AIPKKWNSF
+967 KAGDIRKGITNNLKG
-976 KSSFGKGWRS
+976 FG
-986 FWSGIGSAFTSIV
+986 
-999 KNIQKAWD
+999 ND
-1007 DTIGGIV
+1007 
-1014 KAWNGMKKNLGAF
+1014 L
-1027 GKWVSNSWTGSKN
+1027 N
-1040 RAKAFANDISYA
+1040 RAA
-1052 TGGSKHAFKYD
+1052 GGSGKAFKYE
-1063 KFKSHATGGY
+1063 KIKSHATGGL
-1073 IGSAHN
+1073 IGSAHR

-1084 AGPELAYKNGA
+1084 AGPELAYRAGS

-1140 AGNTKLGQTTKT
+1140 TGNTKLGQTTKT

-1160 NSDATKS
+1160 TDDATKS
-1167 LKSLSKNNASN
+1167 LKSLSKNNASS
-1178 WSKIRRT
+1178 WSKI
-1185 SAKSVNAVQSH
+1185 
-1196 NNSTWRKITNQTAK
+1196 NSQTAK
-1210 YNSKTRSNATKEY
+1210 YNSKNRANATKEY

-1234 DNMHDGVISTANS
+1234 NNMHDGVISTANS

-1295 KPVHF
+1295 KTVHF
-1300 AQGSDANGRLMQN
+1300 AQGSDANGRLTQN

-1320 AKSGPR
+1320 ATSGPR

-1364 ARRRGIQHFAKGSG
+1364 ARKRGIQHFAKGSG

-1432 WSNAMWTVIN
+1432 WSTAMWIVIN

-1465 FAGVPYQM
+1465 FSGVKYQM
-1473 GAASKRLSDCSGM
+1473 GAASKTLSDCSGM
-1486 VMQALRKFGINIGR
+1486 VMQALRHFGVDIGR
-1500 TTVAMQNSSGVKYLG
+1500 TTVAMQYSSGVEYLG
-1515 KSLSNT
+1515 KSLSKT
-1521 IAGDLVIF
+1521 IPGDLVIF

-1539 GIIKDPKR
+1539 GIIKNPHT
-1547 GTMFNETPPKARVTR
+1547 GTMFNETPPHARVTS

-1570 YGYYRVK
+1570 YGYYRVR
-1577 GLHNATPTHKAQKA
+1577 GLHNAAQSKKTAAA
-1591 DKRLIALAKQELGH
+1591 DKNLMALAKKELG
-1605 SAIKW
+1605 STALSW
-1610 IKDHLGDDFGSL
+1610 IKKNLSDDLGSL

-1629 DLRDRA
+1629 DLAERA
-1635 RALAGGLKKL
+1635 KALAGGLKKL
-1645 DPRATKNGIAA
+1645 DPKATKNGIAA
-1656 ILGNWNFESGG
+1656 VLGNWNFESGG
-1667 LNPGAINPGGGASG
+1667 LNPGAVNSSGGASG

-1690 ANLIAY
+1690 SNLIAY

-1721 SAIFRSVLEGH
+1721 SAILRSVLEGT

-1739 NKFSAE
+1739 NKFSSE
-1745 WERGGYNAQHVQGA
+1745 WERGGYNAQHVKGA
-1759 MQVRKALGFAKGGNH
+1759 MEIRKVLGYAKGGDPVVGNKV
-1774 YGSGT
+1774 
-1779 YLVGENGPELI
+1779 LVGEHGPELAEFK
-1790 STDGKAHIDNH
+1790 DPVHIYSNEKTR
-1801 DQTKK
+1801 QRLKPLTSSKPK
-1806 KLGDL
+1806 VRPVRGTGGALGDIQ
-1811 FDDLKVKKIKPI
+1811 VT
-1823 KVHRPNSPKPVININ
+1823 VN
-1838 INGPISSTQDAHR
+1838 INGDVDGDNAKLQKLAKMIGAEVDQQ
-1851 VANIVRQEIA
+1851 VRQKLNIILD
-1861 HVFENAGD
+1861 HIGD
-1869 EFGLDPTV
+1869 DTGDDDDFL
-1877 Y
+1877 

>member
-19 FDSVDRHIDKVK
+19 FDSVDRRIDKVK

-46 PDSATNGLDKLNR
+46 PDSAANGLDKLNR

-64 RTQIDRLANSYKQ
+64 KTQIDRLANSYKQ
-77 VGSNNNLNR
+77 VGTNNNLNR

-178 VPVAAAFMKANS
+178 VPVAAAFMKANG

-243 GSEQLIRRGYSGQQ
+243 GSEQLLRRGYSGQQ

-522 EALRGMPKPIK
+522 EAMRGMPKPVK
-533 TAAAYITSILG
+533 TAAAYITGILG

-567 IGGLVGNAILGK
+567 IGAGIGRLLFGK
-579 KGGAG
+579 ETGVRPRDPVTGQYIKGSS
-584 TARTGG
+584 RQGG
-590 LINALRGNTFGGA
+590 LINALKGNSFGGMF
-603 LKLGRVAP
+603 KLGRVQP
-611 GELSGGALV
+611 GELTGKALV

-625 GGVVGVGT
+625 GGAVGVGT

-646 DRHSADKRSVDIGG
+646 DRHNAAKRSVDIGG
-660 AVGTGAGAIVGGLVG
+660 AVGTGAGAIIGGIFG
-675 GPVGAAIGSQIGKV
+675 GPIGAALGAQ
-689 AGKWGG
+689 AGKLFGRIGG
-695 EGVNQFTKGWQRQG
+695 SAVNSFVHGWQR
-709 RNKKP
+709 KKP
-714 QNWVQWL
+714 PKNFWSLENL
-721 GFQAHNSFDFFA
+721 GWSTKDTFSKIGRWGGQVGKSMGRA
-733 GLGKKAVNAVG
+733 LGKAG
-744 GAVNRA
+744 S
-750 KPFVKKN
+750 FVKKN
-757 WKELALAAVAP
+757 GKQLALTAIAP

-788 GVGKT
+788 SVGKT

-798 KAAGNWIKNIP
+798 KGAVKWVKDLPGN
-809 SNLGKVGKSIGNWAV
+809 
-824 NTGNSIHKGWDSG
+824 IHKGWNRAVE
-837 IKASHN
+837 ASHK
-843 FFKNLPKNTSNF
+843 FFKDLPKNLDKTKKSVGKWASQTGKNISRAWQRGKKATVNF
-855 VESTQKNMSKFG
+855 VKGIPGNLAKGAKSVANWDSRTGRNIQKTWNKGVTGVKKFVGGIPGQLNRAHKSVSNWSGKVG
-867 NSIKNGFSH
+867 NSIQSGWNKG
-876 GYKKARGA
+876 KKAVGSF
-884 VTGFGKWYGKT
+884 V
-895 WSNIWK
+895 SSIP
-901 ATRNN
+901 
-906 RYAKAFARGQLFQTA
+906 GQLGKA
-921 FKDMRSR
+921 YKAVKD
-928 WRGFSKSFSRAWGS
+928 WAGKVGN
-942 YWRGVSRTASR
+942 T
-953 DWNGIKRNWNNFWG
+953 IKDAWNNFWG
-967 AIPKKWNSF
+967 KAGDIRKGITNNLKG
-976 KSSFGKGWRS
+976 FG
-986 FWSGIGSAFTSIV
+986 
-999 KNIQKAWD
+999 ND
-1007 DTIGGIV
+1007 
-1014 KAWNGMKKNLGAF
+1014 L
-1027 GKWVSNSWTGSKN
+1027 N
-1040 RAKAFANDISYA
+1040 RAA
-1052 TGGSKHAFKYD
+1052 GGSGKAFKYE
-1063 KFKSHATGGY
+1063 KIKSHATGGL
-1073 IGSAHN
+1073 IGSAHR

-1084 AGPELAYKNGA
+1084 AGPELAYRAGS

-1140 AGNTKLGQTTKT
+1140 TGNTKLGQTTKT

-1160 NSDATKS
+1160 TDDATKS
-1167 LKSLSKNNASN
+1167 LKSLSKNNASS
-1178 WSKIRRT
+1178 WSKI
-1185 SAKSVNAVQSH
+1185 
-1196 NNSTWRKITNQTAK
+1196 NSQTAK
-1210 YNSKTRSNATKEY
+1210 YNSKNRANATKEY

-1234 DNMHDGVISTANS
+1234 NNMHDGVISTANS

-1295 KPVHF
+1295 KTVHF
-1300 AQGSDANGRLMQN
+1300 AQGSDANGRLTQN

-1320 AKSGPR
+1320 ATSGPR

-1364 ARRRGIQHFAKGSG
+1364 ARKRGIQHFAKGSG

-1432 WSNAMWTVIN
+1432 WSTAMWIVIN

-1465 FAGVPYQM
+1465 FSGVKYQM
-1473 GAASKRLSDCSGM
+1473 GAASKTLSDCSGM
-1486 VMQALRKFGINIGR
+1486 VMQALRHFGVDIGR
-1500 TTVAMQNSSGVKYLG
+1500 TTVAMQHSSGVEYLG
-1515 KSLSNT
+1515 KSLSKT
-1521 IAGDLVIF
+1521 IPGDLVIF

-1539 GIIKDPKR
+1539 GIIKNPHT
-1547 GTMFNETPPKARVTR
+1547 GTMFNETPPHARVTS

-1570 YGYYRVK
+1570 YGYYRVR
-1577 GLHNATPTHKAQKA
+1577 GLHNAAQSKKTAAA
-1591 DKRLIALAKQELGH
+1591 DKNLMALAKKELG
-1605 SAIKW
+1605 STALSW
-1610 IKDHLGDDFGSL
+1610 IKKNLSDDLGSL

-1629 DLRDRA
+1629 DLAERA
-1635 RALAGGLKKL
+1635 KALAGGLKKL
-1645 DPRATKNGIAA
+1645 DPKATKNGIAA
-1656 ILGNWNFESGG
+1656 VLGNWNFESGG
-1667 LNPGAINPGGGASG
+1667 LNPGAVNSSGGASG

-1690 ANLIAY
+1690 SNLIAY

-1721 SAIFRSVLEGH
+1721 SAILRSVLEGT

-1739 NKFSAE
+1739 NKFSSE
-1745 WERGGYNAQHVQGA
+1745 WERGGYNAQHVKGA
-1759 MQVRKALGFAKGGNH
+1759 MEIRKVLGYAKGGDPVV
-1774 YGSGT
+1774 GDKV
-1779 YLVGENGPELI
+1779 LVGEHGPELAEFK
-1790 STDGKAHIDNH
+1790 DPVHIYSNEKTR
-1801 DQTKK
+1801 QRLKPLTSSKPK
-1806 KLGDL
+1806 VRPVRGTGGALGDIQ
-1811 FDDLKVKKIKPI
+1811 VT
-1823 KVHRPNSPKPVININ
+1823 VN
-1838 INGPISSTQDAHR
+1838 INGDVDGDNAKLQKLAKMIGAEVDQQ
-1851 VANIVRQEIA
+1851 VRQKLNIILD
-1861 HVFENAGD
+1861 HIGD
-1869 EFGLDPTV
+1869 DTGDDDDFL
-1877 Y
+1877 

>member
-12 VRVDNSV
+12 VRIDNSV

-64 RTQIDRLANSYKQ
+64 KTQIDRLANSYKQ
-77 VGSNNNLNR
+77 VGTNNNLNR

-115 HESSKALGDMGSGFD
+115 HESSKALGDMGSGFN

-138 ARESFDKTTGSSN
+138 ARESFDKTTTSSG

-178 VPVAAAFMKANS
+178 VPVAAAFMKANG

-210 DSPRAARRNT
+210 DSARVAKRNT
-220 REIQAENRRLSLRY
+220 RDIQAENRRLSLRY
-234 GVDQNELAR
+234 GVDQNQLAK
-243 GSEQLIRRGYSGQQ
+243 GSEELIRRGYSGQQ

-472 YISRLSRKNMSS
+472 YISKLSRKNMSS

-522 EALRGMPKPIK
+522 EAMRGMPKPVK
-533 TAAAYITSILG
+533 TAAAYITGILG

-557 ANFGIGNGKG
+557 ANFGIGSGKG

-611 GELSGGALV
+611 GKLSGGALV

-625 GGVVGVGT
+625 GGAVGVGT

-646 DRHSADKRSVDIGG
+646 DRHNAAKRSVDIGG
-660 AVGTGAGAIVGGLVG
+660 AVGTGAGALIGSIW
-675 GPVGAAIGSQIGKV
+675 GPLGAAIGSQLGKA

-695 EGVNQFTKGWQRQG
+695 SAVNNFTRGWQRNKPPKKFWSFENLGWSTKDTLSKIGKWGGQVGKSMG
-709 RNKKP
+709 RA
-714 QNWVQWL
+714 L
-721 GFQAHNSFDFFA
+721 G
-733 GLGKKAVNAVG
+733 NA
-744 GAVNRA
+744 
-750 KPFVKKN
+750 KSFVKKN
-757 WKELALAAVAP
+757 GKQLALTAIAP

-788 GVGKT
+788 SVGKD

-798 KAAGNWIKNIP
+798 KGAVKWVKDLPGN
-809 SNLGKVGKSIGNWAV
+809 
-824 NTGNSIHKGWDSG
+824 IHKGWNR
-837 IKASHN
+837 AVEVSHD
-843 FFKNLPKNTSNF
+843 FFKNLPKNLDKTKKNIDKWSTQTGKNISKAWQRGKKATVNF
-855 VESTQKNMSKFG
+855 VKGIPGNLARANKSVQNWGSRTGRSIQRTWNKGVTGVKKFVGGIPGQLNRAHKSVSNWAGRTG
-867 NSIKNGFSH
+867 NSIQSAWNKG
-876 GYKKARGA
+876 KKGLGEFI
-884 VTGFGKWYGKT
+884 T
-895 WSNIWK
+895 SIP
-901 ATRNN
+901 
-906 RYAKAFARGQLFQTA
+906 GQLGKAYKAVKEWAGNVGSTI
-921 FKDMRSR
+921 
-928 WRGFSKSFSRAWGS
+928 SKA
-942 YWRGVSRTASR
+942 
-953 DWNGIKRNWNNFWG
+953 WNNFWG
-967 AIPKKWNSF
+967 KAGDIRKGITNNLKG
-976 KSSFGKGWRS
+976 FG
-986 FWSGIGSAFTSIV
+986 
-999 KNIQKAWD
+999 ND
-1007 DTIGGIV
+1007 
-1014 KAWNGMKKNLGAF
+1014 L
-1027 GKWVSNSWTGSKN
+1027 N
-1040 RAKAFANDISYA
+1040 RA
-1052 TGGSKHAFKYD
+1052 TGGSGKAFKYE
-1063 KFKSHATGGY
+1063 KIKSHATGGL
-1073 IGSAHN
+1073 IGSAHR

-1084 AGPELAYKNGA
+1084 AGPELAYRAGS
-1095 NARLLGANGPAITK
+1095 NARLLGANGPAITR
-1109 VRPGEHILNARDTR
+1109 VHPGEHILNARDTR
-1123 KVMAGG
+1123 KVMSGG

-1140 AGNTKLGQTTKT
+1140 SGNTRLGQTTKT

-1167 LKSLSKNNASN
+1167 LKSLSKNNASS

-1196 NNSTWRKITNQTAK
+1196 NNSTWRKITSQTAK
-1210 YNSKTRSNATKEY
+1210 YNSKTRANATKEY

-1271 DQLNRGIK
+1271 DQLNRGIR

-1287 FGGNGSVI
+1287 FGGNAAVI

-1300 AQGSDANGRLMQN
+1300 ARGTDTNGRLTRN

-1320 AKSGPR
+1320 AKHGPR
-1326 QEALVSPSNEL
+1326 QEALISPSNEL
-1337 YFPHGDNVHLMI
+1337 YFPRGNNVKIMI
-1349 PRGWGVLNGTQTQEV
+1349 PRGWGVLNGSQTQQV
-1364 ARRRGIQHFAKGSG
+1364 AKKAGLQHFAKGSG
-1378 VSHSQ
+1378 VNHSQ
-1383 LRKIASHALADPAKS
+1383 LRKIAEKAVSDPSKWFKNNYTNDIKSHGSDL
-1398 FADMFTK
+1398 
-1405 NIKESGPVLQKGT
+1405 NKGT
-1418 VDLGKNASTHFGNP
+1418 TALGSNSSTKFGNP
-1432 WSNAMWTVIN
+1432 WSNAMWGVIN
-1442 NAIGDSTG
+1442 HAIDSGDGSSINATG
-1450 KGGTREQFLKYAEST
+1450 LLKAVERYGEGHRYVWGATGPST
-1465 FAGVPYQM
+1465 F
-1473 GAASKRLSDCSGM
+1473 DCSG
-1486 VMQALRKFGINIGR
+1486 L
-1500 TTVAMQNSSGVKYLG
+1500 VKYALKKAYG
-1515 KSLSNT
+1515 IDYPHFSGSQYAMTQHISKSQ
-1521 IAGDLVIF
+1521 AHMGDLVFWGHNGGDHVGVYAGGNKYFSAESPSQGIHMNTLSSVVGKGAPIF
-1529 GHGTGAAGHV
+1529 G
-1539 GIIKDPKR
+1539 
-1547 GTMFNETPPKARVTR
+1547 
-1562 IADDKGMG
+1562 
-1570 YGYYRVK
+1570 RVK
-1577 GLHNATPTHKAQKA
+1577 GMPSQKAKPKHTQKA
-1591 DKRLIALAKQELGH
+1591 DSRLTALAKRELGP
-1605 SAIKW
+1605 AALKW
-1610 IKDHLGDDFGSL
+1610 IKNNLGD
-1622 GSFSIGG
+1622 
-1629 DLRDRA
+1629 
-1635 RALAGGLKKL
+1635 AGGYGNPVGDGVKRWRKYIV
-1645 DPRATKNGIAA
+1645 RAAEQMHTSVNGTQIAK
-1656 ILGNWNFESGG
+1656 ILSMISGESGG
-1667 LNPGAINPGGGASG
+1667 NPTITQQIHDINSANGDPAQGLLQFIPPTFNAYATKGHHNIKNGYDQLLALFNDRNWRSDIHFGGGWG
-1681 LGQWLGGRK
+1681 PTGGRRF
-1690 ANLIAY
+1690 
-1696 ARRHGTSWKN
+1696 AR
-1706 AGTQLSFAVKGEGSD
+1706 
-1721 SAIFRSVLEGH
+1721 
-1732 GSVASLA
+1732 
-1739 NKFSAE
+1739 
-1745 WERGGYNAQHVQGA
+1745 
-1759 MQVRKALGFAKGGNH
+1759 GGNH

-1779 YLVGENGPELI
+1779 YLVGEEGPELL

-1811 FDDLKVKKIKPI
+1811 FDDLNVKKIKPI

>member
-46 PDSATNGLDKLNR
+46 PDSAANGLDKLNR

-94 ADKAKK
+94 ADKVKK

-151 KLKSGWDRLKGAGS
+151 RLKSGWDRLKGAGS

-178 VPVAAAFMKANS
+178 VPVAAAFMKANG

-210 DSPRAARRNT
+210 DSARVAKRNT
-220 REIQAENRRLSLRY
+220 RDIQAENRRLSLRY
-234 GVDQNELAR
+234 GVDQNQLAK
-243 GSEQLIRRGYSGQQ
+243 GSEELIRRGYSGQQ

-289 FGYKSRAGNSVRRM
+289 FGYKSRAGNSVKRM

-522 EALRGMPKPIK
+522 EAMRGMPKPVK
-533 TAAAYITSILG
+533 TAAAYITGILG

-567 IGGLVGNAILGK
+567 IGAGIGRLLFGK
-579 KGGAG
+579 ETGVRPRDPVTGQYIKGSS
-584 TARTGG
+584 RQGG
-590 LINALRGNTFGGA
+590 LINALKGNSFGGA

-646 DRHSADKRSVDIGG
+646 DRHSADKRSVDIGS
-660 AVGTGAGAIVGGLVG
+660 AVGTGAGAIVGGIVG

-780 PKFRKWAN
+780 SKFRKWAN

-798 KAAGNWIKNIP
+798 KGAVKWVKDLPGN
-809 SNLGKVGKSIGNWAV
+809 
-824 NTGNSIHKGWDSG
+824 IHKGWNRAVE
-837 IKASHN
+837 ASHD
-843 FFKNLPKNTSNF
+843 FFKNLPKNFDKTKKNIGKWANQTGRNISKAWQRGKKATVNF
-855 VESTQKNMSKFG
+855 VKGIPGNLAKGAKSVANWGSRTGRNIQKTWNKGITGVKKFVGGIPGQLNRAHKSVSNWSGKVG
-867 NSIKNGFSH
+867 NSIQSGWNKGKKAVDSFIASIPSQLAK
-876 GYKKARGA
+876 GYKAVKEWASNVGSTISKA
-884 VTGFGKWYGKT
+884 
-895 WSNIWK
+895 
-901 ATRNN
+901 
-906 RYAKAFARGQLFQTA
+906 
-921 FKDMRSR
+921 
-928 WRGFSKSFSRAWGS
+928 
-942 YWRGVSRTASR
+942 
-953 DWNGIKRNWNNFWG
+953 WNNFWG
-967 AIPKKWNSF
+967 KAGDIRKGITNNLKG
-976 KSSFGKGWRS
+976 FG
-986 FWSGIGSAFTSIV
+986 
-999 KNIQKAWD
+999 ND
-1007 DTIGGIV
+1007 
-1014 KAWNGMKKNLGAF
+1014 L
-1027 GKWVSNSWTGSKN
+1027 N
-1040 RAKAFANDISYA
+1040 RA
-1052 TGGSKHAFKYD
+1052 TGGSGKAFKYE
-1063 KFKSHATGGY
+1063 KIKSHATGGY
-1073 IGSAHN
+1073 IGSAHR

-1084 AGPELAYKNGA
+1084 AGPELAYRAGS
-1095 NARLLGANGPAITK
+1095 NARLLGANGPAITR

-1152 VSKDYKKI
+1152 VSKGYKKI
-1160 NSDATKS
+1160 NSDATES

-1196 NNSTWRKITNQTAK
+1196 NNSIWRKITNQTAK

-1258 MRSYAKDAMGDTI
+1258 MRSYSKDAMRDTI

-1313 TLSVVND
+1313 TLSVIND

-1326 QEALVSPSNEL
+1326 QEALVSPNDEL
-1337 YFPHGDNVHLMI
+1337 YLPRGNDLHLMI
-1349 PRGWGVLNGTQTQEV
+1349 PRGWGVLNGRQTQQI
-1364 ARRRGIQHFAKGSG
+1364 AQSRGLQHFAKGSG

-1432 WSNAMWTVIN
+1432 WSTAMWTVIN

-1465 FAGVPYQM
+1465 FSGVPYQM

-1486 VMQALRKFGINIGR
+1486 VMQALRKFSIDIGR

-1521 IAGDLVIF
+1521 IPGDLVIF

-1539 GIIKDPKR
+1539 GIIKDPRR

-1577 GLHNATPTHKAQKA
+1577 GLHNAAPSHKVQKA

-1667 LNPGAINPGGGASG
+1667 LNPGAVNSGGGASG
-1681 LGQWLGGRK
+1681 LGQWLGGRLT
-1690 ANLIAY
+1690 NLKAY

-1739 NKFSAE
+1739 NKFSAL

-1811 FDDLKVKKIKPI
+1811 FDDLNVKKIKPI
-1823 KVHRPNSPKPVININ
+1823 KVHRPNTPKPVININ
-1838 INGPISSTQDAHR
+1838 INGPISSTQDAHK

>member
-19 FDSVDRHIDKVK
+19 FDSVDRRIDKVK

-46 PDSATNGLDKLNR
+46 PDSAANGLDKLNR

-243 GSEQLIRRGYSGQQ
+243 GSEQLLRRGYSGQQ

-512 KALGYANKLL
+512 KALGFANKLL
-522 EALRGMPKPIK
+522 EALRGMPKPLK
-533 TAAAYITSILG
+533 TASAYIVGTLG
-544 TLGASKLASGFLK
+544 ALGASKLAGGFLK
-557 ANFGIGNGKG
+557 ANFGIGSGQG
-567 IGGLVGNAILGK
+567 ISGLVGNAIFGRK
-579 KGGAG
+579 VSAG
-584 TARTGG
+584 SARTGG

-611 GELSGGALV
+611 GELTGKALV

-625 GGVVGVGT
+625 GGAVGIGT
-633 ALDVGYQGFQAYK
+633 ALDVGVQGYQAFK
-646 DRHSADKRSVDIGG
+646 DRHNAAKRSVDIGG
-660 AVGTGAGAIVGGLVG
+660 AVGTGAGAIVGGIFG
-675 GPVGAAIGSQIGKV
+675 GPIGAAIGSQLGKA

-695 EGVNQFTKGWQRQG
+695 SAVNNFTRGWQRNKPPKKFWSMENLGWSTKDMFGKIGKG
-709 RNKKP
+709 RNSFWGGMGNWRKK
-714 QNWVQWL
+714 
-721 GFQAHNSFDFFA
+721 QASGWNRWTKQTGSSI
-733 GLGKKAVNAVG
+733 NRWSINVG
-744 GAVNRA
+744 RGWNRG
-750 KPFVKKN
+750 VKS
-757 WKELALAAVAP
+757 
-768 WAGIPALLYKNN
+768 
-780 PKFRKWAN
+780 
-788 GVGKT
+788 VGKW
-793 IQNGF
+793 F
-798 KAAGNWIKNIP
+798 RDIP
-809 SNLGKVGKSIGNWAV
+809 SNLGKTGKSIGRWAV
-824 NTGNSIHKGWDSG
+824 NTGNSIHKGWSRG
-837 IKASHN
+837 VEASHN
-843 FFKNLPKNTSNF
+843 FFKNLPKNFDKTKKNIGKWADQTGKNIGNWSKRTGKSITSWSSRTGRNISKAWNRGKKAAANF
-855 VESTQKNMSKFG
+855 VKGIPGNLAKAGRSVSNWGSRTGRSIQRTWNKGVTGVKKFVGGIPGQMNRAHKSVSNWAGRTG
-867 NSIKNGFSH
+867 NSIAGAWNKGKRAVGSFITSIP
-876 GYKKARGA
+876 GQLAKGLKAVQSWA
-884 VTGFGKWYGKT
+884 GKVGKT
-895 WSNIWK
+895 ISN
-901 ATRNN
+901 A
-906 RYAKAFARGQLFQTA
+906 
-921 FKDMRSR
+921 
-928 WRGFSKSFSRAWGS
+928 
-942 YWRGVSRTASR
+942 
-953 DWNGIKRNWNNFWG
+953 WNNFWG
-967 AIPKKWNSF
+967 KAGDIRKGITNNLKG
-976 KSSFGKGWRS
+976 FG
-986 FWSGIGSAFTSIV
+986 
-999 KNIQKAWD
+999 
-1007 DTIGGIV
+1007 
-1014 KAWNGMKKNLGAF
+1014 
-1027 GKWVSNSWTGSKN
+1027 
-1040 RAKAFANDISYA
+1040 NDLDRA
-1052 TGGSKHAFKYD
+1052 TGHSGKAFKYE
-1063 KFKSHATGGY
+1063 KIKSHATGGF
-1073 IGSAHN
+1073 IGSAHR

-1084 AGPELAYKNGA
+1084 AGPELAYRAGS
-1095 NARLLGANGPAITK
+1095 NARLLGANGPAITQ
-1109 VRPGEHILNARDTR
+1109 VHPGEHILNARDTR

-1140 AGNTKLGQTTKT
+1140 SGNTKLGQTQKT

-1160 NSDATKS
+1160 SDDATKS
-1167 LKSLSKNNASN
+1167 LRKLNKNNTSS

-1185 SAKSVNAVQSH
+1185 SSKSVNAVQSH

-1210 YNSKTRSNATKEY
+1210 YNSKTRSIATKEY

-1271 DQLNRGIK
+1271 DQLNRGIR

-1295 KPVHF
+1295 KPVHY

-1313 TLSVVND
+1313 TLSIVND

-1349 PRGWGVLNGTQTQEV
+1349 PRGWGVLNGEQTRQV
-1364 ARRRGIQHFAKGSG
+1364 AQSRGIQHFAKGSG

-1405 NIKESGPVLQKGT
+1405 NIKESGSVLQKGT
-1418 VDLGKNASTHFGNP
+1418 VDLGKNASTHFGDP
-1432 WSNAMWTVIN
+1432 WSAAMWTVIN

-1450 KGGTREQFLKYAEST
+1450 KGGTRAEFLRYAEST
-1465 FAGVPYQM
+1465 FSGVPYQM

-1486 VMQALRKFGINIGR
+1486 VMQALRKFGIDIGR

-1521 IAGDLVIF
+1521 IPGDLVIF
-1529 GHGTGAAGHV
+1529 GHSNGAGGHV
-1539 GIIKDPKR
+1539 GIIKDPRR

-1577 GLHNATPTHKAQKA
+1577 GLHNATQSHKTQKA

-1656 ILGNWNFESGG
+1656 VLGNWNFESGG
-1667 LNPGAINPGGGASG
+1667 LNPGAVNSGGGASG
-1681 LGQWLGGRK
+1681 LGQWLGGRLT
-1690 ANLIAY
+1690 NLKAY

-1721 SAIFRSVLEGH
+1721 SAILRSVLEGH

-1779 YLVGENGPELI
+1779 YLVGEDGPELV

-1811 FDDLKVKKIKPI
+1811 FDDLNVKKIKPI

-1838 INGPISSTQDAHR
+1838 INGPISSTQDAHK